1 MNKTYNIIW
10 NAARGMYIVTSE
22 LARSGSRAIVS
33 VSASC
38 AVTLLAMDAAPAVA
52 EETRVSI
59 PSQTT
64 TYTLSGATP
73 FVVETGNTVAT
84 DTATSAAIVGDNSND
99 WDLLIESGAV
109 VGSSLTDSQAMNL
122 DSSTG
127 ATSVHNQGTI
137 TGSNEDGTIMLQN
150 GGSVI
155 NDARIENNAT
165 YEHDPEDI
173 PQEYA
178 GVYMLNGGSYVS
190 SESGVLEGVSG
201 VIVQSGEAHIT
212 NGGMINSDGSW
223 RSYGVEFRDGTYG
236 TIVNTG
242 TIITTASDGS
252 GKIEDAAIYVHTL
265 NDMAVS
271 GSVSVDNSGLMQSDF
286 ITVALYY
293 GSHFEVVNRVGGVIT
308 AGNSSLV
315 GIKSTAM
322 ELKVGV
328 DNLVTNDGTISAY
341 GTANTYGIHYGES
354 TSGGV
359 ITNTGS
365 ITTTGGGSGDA
376 SVYVHGNGDGTVVNN
391 SGTMSSTVYGVYL
404 DSARSKGHTLNNQ
417 AGGAISANTAVAIN
431 GNGNTISNQG
441 KMTGVSDGLV
451 LSGNNNIVTTSGGEI
466 SGKNGIRVSKGS
478 GNQITA
484 KSGSK
489 ITATSTGISIAGG
502 NNQVTTESGSTI
514 VAKDNGILINSGAN
528 NVTNGGSITATG
540 SSISYG
546 IQYNSGTS
554 GTITNTGTIT
564 TTGKGAGDA
573 SVYAHGGAVT
583 INNSG
588 TMDSSVFGVYVTT
601 GHTLNNLAGGS
612 ITANTAVQLNGNN
625 NTLANAGAILGDT
638 NGVTI
643 NGSGNTLTSQGKIT
657 GGTNAILIN
666 SGSKNNTLTLNTGT
680 EISGSITD
688 DNNSASANNNLILD
702 GEGTLGS
709 SISGLNSVTSSGD
722 WTLSGATMNLSGTTN
737 SALWVKSGTLILNG
751 AMTAKGATVDSG
763 TTLQIGNGGTLGA
776 FNGDI
781 VDNGTLT
788 FNRSDAA
795 AYGSVIS
802 GSGNVIKQGGG
813 ELTLSNNNSYSG
825 GTTIAEGTL
834 TATAG
839 GALGSGNIDN
849 RAYLKLDAANAS
861 DPFIVADLTT
871 HSGATVEIGA
881 GSTLQANTLT
891 QQDGSTL
898 TADLTATS
906 GPAIRAKNVNLDGT
920 LNVASPA
927 SQEPIRSTDDLI
939 SLALIE
945 SDNAISGDFD
955 GITIN
960 GNAMNPDAFI
970 TVVGQKNVNDTHYDL
985 VETLTWYADRY
996 NAAIDAHGTFNLADA
1011 DDSFTVNTVLEN
1023 VDANSGWNGQS
1034 LTKTGAG
1041 TLILNAEN
1049 TYTGGTT
1056 ISDGTLVATNVE
1068 ALGTGNVTDNATLEL
1083 NTGGD
1088 FDNAI
1093 SGSGQVVK
1101 SGDETL
1107 TLSGSNTYTGG
1118 TIISGGTLV
1127 ATNVEALGTGDV
1139 TDNATLELNT
1149 GGDFDNA
1156 IGGTGSVV
1164 KSGDKTL
1171 TLSGANS
1178 YTGGTTISGGTL
1190 VASNV
1195 EALGSGDV
1203 TDNATLELNT
1213 GGDFANNI
1221 GGTGSVVKS
1230 GDKTLTL
1237 SGTNSYTGGTTISGG
1252 TLVANNVEALGTGD
1266 VTNNATLELNT
1277 GGDFDNA
1284 ISGSGQVVKSG
1295 DETLTLSGA
1304 NSYTGGTTISGGT
1317 LVATNVE
1324 ALGTGDITD
1333 NATLEL
1339 NAGGDFTNNIG
1350 GTGSVE
1356 KSGDKTL
1363 TLSGTNTYRGGTL
1376 ISGGT
1381 LVASNVEALG
1391 SGDVTDN
1398 ATLEMNTG
1406 GDFANN
1412 IGGTGSVVK
1421 SGDKTL
1427 TLSGANSYTGGTTI
1441 SGGTLVAS
1449 NVEALGTGNVTDNA
1463 TLELNTGGDF
1473 DNAISGSGQVVKSGD
1488 GALTLSGANSYSGA
1502 TTISGGTLIAAN
1514 VNALGTGAI
1523 DNRAS
1528 LLLDASGQFTVTDL
1542 TTESGGNTEIG
1553 AGSTLQATTLTQ
1565 KSDST
1570 LTINLNS
1577 NTVDPVIHAASQVSL
1592 AGTLDITG
1600 VGDVLDSDPAS
1611 TDDLDTFT
1619 LIASDKTIAGDFE
1632 KLTVAGMD
1640 ADLAD
1645 FITVDGRI
1653 DDTGKQYEL
1662 TTALTWYADRDDAV
1676 TDAHGTFNLTNA
1688 DGSFAVN
1695 TVLENVDAT
1704 LDPAS
1709 ATGWDGTSL
1718 IKQGAG
1724 TLILNA
1730 ENTYTG
1736 GTTISG
1742 GTLVATNV
1750 DALGSGDV
1758 TDDATLELNTG
1769 GTFDNAISGSG
1780 QVVKSGDDVL
1790 TLSGANSYSGGT
1802 LISDGTLVASNV
1814 DALGSGDVTNNAT
1827 LEMNTGGDF
1836 INNIGGTGRVEK
1848 SGDDT
1853 LTLSGSNTYT
1863 GGTLI
1868 SDGTLVA
1875 SNVEALGTGDVTNN
1889 ATLELNT
1896 GGTFDNAIS
1905 GSGQVVKSGDD
1916 VLTLSGAN
1924 SYSGGTLISGGT
1936 LVANNVEALGT
1947 GDVTDNATLEMNTGG
1962 DFINNIG
1969 GTGRV
1974 EKSGDD
1980 ALTLSGSN
1988 TYTGGTT
1995 INDGTLIATSVDA
2008 LGSGD
2013 VTNNAVL
2020 ELNTGGDF
2028 INNIG
2033 GTGRVE
2039 KSGDETL
2046 TLSGSN
2052 TYTGGTLISGGTL
2065 VATNV
2070 EALGTGDVTD
2080 NAVLE
2085 LNTGGDFINNIGGT
2099 GRVEKSGDDTL
2110 TLSGS
2115 NSYTG
2120 GTLISSGTLVATN
2133 VDALGS
2139 GDVTDNATLELN
2151 TGGDFTNN
2159 ISGSGQVVKS
2169 GDETLTLS
2177 GSNTYTGGTT
2187 INDGTLVATS
2197 VEALGSGDVT
2207 NDAVLAL
2214 NTGGDF
2220 ANNIGGTGSVV
2231 KSGDETLTLS
2241 GTNSYTGGTTIS
2253 GGTLVATNVEALG
2266 TGDVTN
2272 NATLELNTGGDF
2284 TNNISGNG
2292 QVVKS
2297 GDDTLTFSGSN
2308 TYTGGTTINDG
2319 TLVATSVEAL
2329 GSGDV
2334 TNDAVL
2340 ALNTGGDFA
2349 NNIGGTGS
2357 VVKSGDETLTLSGSN
2372 TYTGSTLISSGT
2384 LVANDVNA
2392 LGTGD
2397 VTDNATLMLNTGGD
2411 FINNIG
2417 GTGRVE
2423 KSGDDTLT
2431 LSGSNSYTGGTL
2443 ISSGT
2448 LVATNVDA
2456 LGSGDVTDNAT
2467 LELNTGG
2474 TFDNAISGSG
2484 QVVKSGDETL
2494 TLSGANSYTGGTLI
2508 SSGTLVANDVNALGT
2523 GDVTDNAVLELNTGG
2538 DFDNAISGSGQVVKS
2553 GDETLTLSGANSY
2566 TGGTTISGG
2575 TLVASNVE
2583 ALGSGDIDNY
2593 ASLQLNASGQ
2603 FVTANLTT
2611 HDNAIT
2617 AIGAGSALRAN
2628 TLTQEANSTLAVHLI
2643 DSNSGAI
2650 VTADHANLGGTLDI
2664 TGIGNVAKSW
2674 TRDAYAYTLI
2684 DTDSAIN
2691 SDFAQFTVAGMDAKQ
2706 VDFLTVDGRVNADD
2720 DTRYDVTASLSW
2732 YADSDNAATDAHGT
2746 FTLSEQGHS
2755 FTLNTALTDV
2765 DATLNPDSATY
2776 WDGKSLIKRGAGTL
2790 ILGAQNTYSGDTDV
2804 QEGALWLAET
2814 ATIGSAGSAQA
2825 VNIAAN
2831 AAFGGHNS
2839 TVNGHVNNQGS
2850 LYFVDTFTVNGDVV
2864 NSSAMISGSDQ
2875 PNNTLTIA
2883 GNYTGNDGHLY
2894 LNTQLGD
2901 DSSPTDKLIVTG
2913 DTAGSTTLHITNV
2926 NGLGAQTVNGI
2937 EVIEVGGQSDGD
2949 FRLYKGHVDINAWT
2963 YTLKQDGGD
2972 WYLRSESDDVPD
2984 DGGEVTPPDDG
2995 GEVTPPDDGGE
3006 VTPPDDGGEVTPPD
3020 DGGEVTPPDDDGEV
3034 TPPDD
3039 GGDITPPDDGGDI
3052 TPPDG
3057 GDVTPVAPQYRADI
3071 GVYLG
3076 NQWMARNL
3084 QMQTLYD
3091 REGSQYRSAD
3101 GSIWMRFKAGKAES
3115 QAVNGNVD
3123 IDSDYSQFQLGG
3135 DILTWSDG
3143 AQSVTVGLMGSY
3155 INASTDSTGNR
3166 GADGSQFSANGS
3178 VDGYNLGLYATW
3190 FADAQSHRGAYI
3202 DSWYQYGAYNNSVDN
3217 DGLSASRYDSAA
3229 HAVSLE
3235 TGYRYDIALSNRN
3248 TVSLTPQAQVTWQRY
3263 SADTVIDDGGT
3274 RISGQN
3280 DDSWTTR
3287 LGVRVDGKLY
3297 KESGRI
3303 QPFMEVN
3310 WLHASD
3316 NASATFGDTKVSQ
3329 DLPNDRV
3336 EVKVGIQA
3344 NVSERLSVYA
3354 QAAGQKGKNDYGDAS
3369 FSLNMR
3375 YNW

>member
-1 MNKTYNIIW
+1 
-10 NAARGMYIVTSE
+10 G
-22 LARSGSRAIVS
+22 
-33 VSASC
+33 
-38 AVTLLAMDAAPAVA
+38 
-52 EETRVSI
+52 
-59 PSQTT
+59 
-64 TYTLSGATP
+64 
-73 FVVETGNTVAT
+73 
-84 DTATSAAIVGDNSND
+84 
-99 WDLLIESGAV
+99 
-109 VGSSLTDSQAMNL
+109 
-122 DSSTG
+122 
-127 ATSVHNQGTI
+127 
-137 TGSNEDGTIMLQN
+137 
-150 GGSVI
+150 
-155 NDARIENNAT
+155 
-165 YEHDPEDI
+165 
-173 PQEYA
+173 
-178 GVYMLNGGSYVS
+178 
-190 SESGVLEGVSG
+190 
-201 VIVQSGEAHIT
+201 
-212 NGGMINSDGSW
+212 
-223 RSYGVEFRDGTYG
+223 
-236 TIVNTG
+236 
-242 TIITTASDGS
+242 
-252 GKIEDAAIYVHTL
+252 
-265 NDMAVS
+265 
-271 GSVSVDNSGLMQSDF
+271 
-286 ITVALYY
+286 
-293 GSHFEVVNRVGGVIT
+293 
-308 AGNSSLV
+308 
-315 GIKSTAM
+315 
-322 ELKVGV
+322 
-328 DNLVTNDGTISAY
+328 
-341 GTANTYGIHYGES
+341 
-354 TSGGV
+354 
-359 ITNTGS
+359 
-365 ITTTGGGSGDA
+365 
-376 SVYVHGNGDGTVVNN
+376 
-391 SGTMSSTVYGVYL
+391 
-404 DSARSKGHTLNNQ
+404 
-417 AGGAISANTAVAIN
+417 
-431 GNGNTISNQG
+431 
-441 KMTGVSDGLV
+441 
-451 LSGNNNIVTTSGGEI
+451 
-466 SGKNGIRVSKGS
+466 
-478 GNQITA
+478 
-484 KSGSK
+484 
-489 ITATSTGISIAGG
+489 
-502 NNQVTTESGSTI
+502 
-514 VAKDNGILINSGAN
+514 
-528 NVTNGGSITATG
+528 
-540 SSISYG
+540 
-546 IQYNSGTS
+546 
-554 GTITNTGTIT
+554 
-564 TTGKGAGDA
+564 
-573 SVYAHGGAVT
+573 
-583 INNSG
+583 
-588 TMDSSVFGVYVTT
+588 
-601 GHTLNNLAGGS
+601 
-612 ITANTAVQLNGNN
+612 
-625 NTLANAGAILGDT
+625 
-638 NGVTI
+638 
-643 NGSGNTLTSQGKIT
+643 
-657 GGTNAILIN
+657 
-666 SGSKNNTLTLNTGT
+666 
-680 EISGSITD
+680 
-688 DNNSASANNNLILD
+688 
-702 GEGTLGS
+702 
-709 SISGLNSVTSSGD
+709 
-722 WTLSGATMNLSGTTN
+722 
-737 SALWVKSGTLILNG
+737 
-751 AMTAKGATVDSG
+751 
-763 TTLQIGNGGTLGA
+763 
-776 FNGDI
+776 
-781 VDNGTLT
+781 
-788 FNRSDAA
+788 
-795 AYGSVIS
+795 
-802 GSGNVIKQGGG
+802 
-813 ELTLSNNNSYSG
+813 
-825 GTTIAEGTL
+825 
-834 TATAG
+834 
-839 GALGSGNIDN
+839 
-849 RAYLKLDAANAS
+849 
-861 DPFIVADLTT
+861 
-871 HSGATVEIGA
+871 
-881 GSTLQANTLT
+881 
-891 QQDGSTL
+891 
-898 TADLTATS
+898 
-906 GPAIRAKNVNLDGT
+906 
-920 LNVASPA
+920 
-927 SQEPIRSTDDLI
+927 
-939 SLALIE
+939 
-945 SDNAISGDFD
+945 
-955 GITIN
+955 
-960 GNAMNPDAFI
+960 
-970 TVVGQKNVNDTHYDL
+970 
-985 VETLTWYADRY
+985 
-996 NAAIDAHGTFNLADA
+996 
-1011 DDSFTVNTVLEN
+1011 
-1023 VDANSGWNGQS
+1023 
-1034 LTKTGAG
+1034 
-1041 TLILNAEN
+1041 
-1049 TYTGGTT
+1049 
-1056 ISDGTLVATNVE
+1056 GTLVASNVE
-1068 ALGTGNVTDNATLEL
+1068 ALGSGDVTDNATLEL

-1101 SGDETL
+1101 SGDDAL
-1107 TLSGSNTYTGG
+1107 TLSGNNSYTGG
-1118 TIISGGTLV
+1118 TLISDGTLV
-1127 ATNVEALGTGDV
+1127 ASNVEALGSGDV
-1139 TDNATLELNT
+1139 TNDAVLELNT

-1156 IGGTGSVV
+1156 ISGSGQVV

-1195 EALGSGDV
+1195 EALGSGDI
-1203 TDNATLELNT
+1203 TD
-1213 GGDFANNI
+1213 
-1221 GGTGSVVKS
+1221 
-1230 GDKTLTL
+1230 
-1237 SGTNSYTGGTTISGG
+1237 
-1252 TLVANNVEALGTGD
+1252 
-1266 VTNNATLELNT
+1266 NATLELNT

-1295 DETLTLSGA
+1295 DETLTLSGT
-1304 NSYTGGTTISGGT
+1304 NTYTGGTTISGGT
-1317 LVATNVE
+1317 LIATH
-1324 ALGTGDITD
+1324 
-1333 NATLEL
+1333 
-1339 NAGGDFTNNIG
+1339 
-1350 GTGSVE
+1350 
-1356 KSGDKTL
+1356 
-1363 TLSGTNTYRGGTL
+1363 
-1376 ISGGT
+1376 
-1381 LVASNVEALG
+1381 
-1391 SGDVTDN
+1391 
-1398 ATLEMNTG
+1398 
-1406 GDFANN
+1406 
-1412 IGGTGSVVK
+1412 
-1421 SGDKTL
+1421 
-1427 TLSGANSYTGGTTI
+1427 
-1441 SGGTLVAS
+1441 
-1449 NVEALGTGNVTDNA
+1449 
-1463 TLELNTGGDF
+1463 
-1473 DNAISGSGQVVKSGD
+1473 
-1488 GALTLSGANSYSGA
+1488 
-1502 TTISGGTLIAAN
+1502 

-1528 LLLDASGQFTVTDL
+1528 LLLDASGQFAVTDL

-1577 NTVDPVIHAASQVSL
+1577 NTADPVIHAASQVSL

-1704 LDPAS
+1704 LDPDS

-1730 ENTYTG
+1730 ENTYTV

-1780 QVVKSGDDVL
+1780 QVVKSGDKML
-1790 TLSGANSYSGGT
+1790 TLSGTNSYSGGT
-1802 LISDGTLVASNV
+1802 LISGGTLVATNV
-1814 DALGSGDVTNNAT
+1814 DALGSGDVT
-1827 LEMNTGGDF
+1827 
-1836 INNIGGTGRVEK
+1836 
-1848 SGDDT
+1848 DD
-1853 LTLSGSNTYT
+1853 
-1863 GGTLI
+1863 
-1868 SDGTLVA
+1868 
-1875 SNVEALGTGDVTNN
+1875 

-1916 VLTLSGAN
+1916 T
-1924 SYSGGTLISGGT
+1924 
-1936 LVANNVEALGT
+1936 
-1947 GDVTDNATLEMNTGG
+1947 
-1962 DFINNIG
+1962 
-1969 GTGRV
+1969 
-1974 EKSGDD
+1974 
-1980 ALTLSGSN
+1980 LTLSGSN
-1988 TYTGGTT
+1988 TYTGGT
-1995 INDGTLIATSVDA
+1995 IISGGTLVASNVEA
-2008 LGSGD
+2008 LGTGD
-2013 VTNNAVL
+2013 VTNDAVL

-2028 INNIG
+2028 DNAISG
-2033 GTGRVE
+2033 SGQVV

-2065 VATNV
+2065 VASNVEALGSGDVTNDAVLELNTGGDFTNAISGSGQVVKSGDETLTLSGANSYTGGTLISGGTLIASNV

-2085 LNTGGDFINNIGGT
+2085 LNTGGDF
-2099 GRVEKSGDDTL
+2099 
-2110 TLSGS
+2110 
-2115 NSYTG
+2115 
-2120 GTLISSGTLVATN
+2120 
-2133 VDALGS
+2133 
-2139 GDVTDNATLELN
+2139 
-2151 TGGDFTNN
+2151 
-2159 ISGSGQVVKS
+2159 
-2169 GDETLTLS
+2169 
-2177 GSNTYTGGTT
+2177 
-2187 INDGTLVATS
+2187 
-2197 VEALGSGDVT
+2197 
-2207 NDAVLAL
+2207 
-2214 NTGGDF
+2214 
-2220 ANNIGGTGSVV
+2220 
-2231 KSGDETLTLS
+2231 
-2241 GTNSYTGGTTIS
+2241 
-2253 GGTLVATNVEALG
+2253 
-2266 TGDVTN
+2266 
-2272 NATLELNTGGDF
+2272 
-2284 TNNISGNG
+2284 
-2292 QVVKS
+2292 
-2297 GDDTLTFSGSN
+2297 
-2308 TYTGGTTINDG
+2308 
-2319 TLVATSVEAL
+2319 
-2329 GSGDV
+2329 
-2334 TNDAVL
+2334 
-2340 ALNTGGDFA
+2340 
-2349 NNIGGTGS
+2349 
-2357 VVKSGDETLTLSGSN
+2357 
-2372 TYTGSTLISSGT
+2372 
-2384 LVANDVNA
+2384 
-2392 LGTGD
+2392 
-2397 VTDNATLMLNTGGD
+2397 
-2411 FINNIG
+2411 
-2417 GTGRVE
+2417 
-2423 KSGDDTLT
+2423 
-2431 LSGSNSYTGGTL
+2431 
-2443 ISSGT
+2443 
-2448 LVATNVDA
+2448 
-2456 LGSGDVTDNAT
+2456 
-2467 LELNTGG
+2467 
-2474 TFDNAISGSG
+2474 DNAISGSG
-2484 QVVKSGDETL
+2484 QVEKSGDETL

-2538 DFDNAISGSGQVVKS
+2538 TFDNAISGSGQVVKSGDETLTLSGSNTYTGGTTINDGTLIATSVDALGSGDVTDNAVLELNTGGDFDNAISGSGQVVKS
-2553 GDETLTLSGANSY
+2553 GDETLTLSGTNSYTDGTLISGGTLVATNLEALGTGDVTNNATLELNTGGTFDNAISGSGQVVKSGDDALTLSGSNTY

-2575 TLVASNVE
+2575 TLIATSVDALGSGDVTDNAVLELNTGGTFDNAISGSGQVVKSGDKTLTLSGSNTYTGGTTISGGTLIASNVE
-2583 ALGSGDIDNY
+2583 ALGSGNIDNY

-2611 HDNAIT
+2611 HDNATT
-2617 AIGAGSALRAN
+2617 AIGAGSTLRAN
-2628 TLTQEANSTLAVHLI
+2628 TLTQEANSTLAVHLT

-2706 VDFLTVDGRVNADD
+2706 VDFLTVDGRVNAAD

-2765 DATLNPDSATY
+2765 DATLNPDSATD

-2831 AAFGGHNS
+2831 AAFGGHNA
-2839 TVNGHVNNQGS
+2839 TVNGHVNNLGS

-2949 FRLYKGHVDINAWT
+2949 FTLYKGHVDINAWT

-2984 DGGEVTPPDDG
+2984 DGGD
-2995 GEVTPPDDGGE
+2995 
-3006 VTPPDDGGEVTPPD
+3006 
-3020 DGGEVTPPDDDGEV
+3020 V

-3039 GGDITPPDDGGDI
+3039 GGDVIPPDDGGDVTPPDDGGDVTPPDDGGDVTPPDDGGDVTPPDDGGDVTPPDDDGDI

-3101 GSIWMRFKAGKAES
+3101 GSVWMRFKAGKAES

-3287 LGVRVDGKLY
+3287 LGMRVDGKLY

>member
-84 DTATSAAIVGDNSND
+84 DIATSAAIVGDNSND

-122 DSSTG
+122 DSLTG

-137 TGSNEDGTIMLQN
+137 TGSNEDGTILLQN

-155 NDARIENNAT
+155 NDGRIENSAT
-165 YEHDPEDI
+165 YEHDPQDI

-286 ITVALYY
+286 ITVALYH

-365 ITTTGGGSGDA
+365 ITTTGGGAGDA

-417 AGGAISANTAVAIN
+417 AGSAISANTAVAIN
-431 GNGNTISNQG
+431 GNGNTITNQG
-441 KMTGVSDGLV
+441 KMTGVSDGL
-451 LSGNNNIVTTSGGEI
+451 LISGNNNIVTTSGGEI

-489 ITATSTGISIAGG
+489 ITATSTGISIASG
-502 NNQVTTESGSTI
+502 NNQVTTESGSAI

-540 SSISYG
+540 SSNSYG
-546 IQYNSGTS
+546 IQYNSGAS

-564 TTGKGAGDA
+564 TTGKGVGDA

-612 ITANTAVQLNGNN
+612 ISANTAVQFHGNN
-625 NTLANAGAILGDT
+625 NKLANAGAISGDT

-643 NGSGNTLTSQGKIT
+643 SGSGNTLTNQGKIT

-802 GSGNVIKQGGG
+802 GSGNVVKQGGG

-849 RAYLKLDAANAS
+849 RAYLKLDAASAS

-1049 TYTGGTT
+1049 TYTGGTL
-1056 ISDGTLVATNVE
+1056 ISDGTLVASNVE
-1068 ALGTGNVTDNATLEL
+1068 ALGTGDITDNAVLEL

-1295 DETLTLSGA
+1295 D
-1304 NSYTGGTTISGGT
+1304 
-1317 LVATNVE
+1317 
-1324 ALGTGDITD
+1324 
-1333 NATLEL
+1333 
-1339 NAGGDFTNNIG
+1339 
-1350 GTGSVE
+1350 
-1356 KSGDKTL
+1356 KT
-1363 TLSGTNTYRGGTL
+1363 
-1376 ISGGT
+1376 
-1381 LVASNVEALG
+1381 
-1391 SGDVTDN
+1391 
-1398 ATLEMNTG
+1398 
-1406 GDFANN
+1406 
-1412 IGGTGSVVK
+1412 
-1421 SGDKTL
+1421 
-1427 TLSGANSYTGGTTI
+1427 
-1441 SGGTLVAS
+1441 
-1449 NVEALGTGNVTDNA
+1449 
-1463 TLELNTGGDF
+1463 
-1473 DNAISGSGQVVKSGD
+1473 
-1488 GALTLSGANSYSGA
+1488 LTLSGANSYSGA
-1502 TTISGGTLIAAN
+1502 TTI
-1514 VNALGTGAI
+1514 
-1523 DNRAS
+1523 
-1528 LLLDASGQFTVTDL
+1528 
-1542 TTESGGNTEIG
+1542 SGGNTEIG

-1570 LTINLNS
+1570 LTINLNG

-1769 GTFDNAISGSG
+1769 GTFDNAIGGSG
-1780 QVVKSGDDVL
+1780 NVVKSGADTL
-1790 TLSGANSYSGGT
+1790 TLSGSNSYTGGT
-1802 LISDGTLVASNV
+1802 TISGGTLVASNV
-1814 DALGSGDVTNNAT
+1814 EALGTGDVTNNAT
-1827 LEMNTGGDF
+1827 LELNTGGDF

-1868 SDGTLVA
+1868 NGGTLVA
-1875 SNVEALGTGDVTNN
+1875 SNVEALGTGDVTDN
-1889 ATLELNT
+1889 ATLALNT

-1905 GSGQVVKSGDD
+1905 GSGQ
-1916 VLTLSGAN
+1916 
-1924 SYSGGTLISGGT
+1924 
-1936 LVANNVEALGT
+1936 
-1947 GDVTDNATLEMNTGG
+1947 
-1962 DFINNIG
+1962 
-1969 GTGRV
+1969 
-1974 EKSGDD
+1974 
-1980 ALTLSGSN
+1980 
-1988 TYTGGTT
+1988 
-1995 INDGTLIATSVDA
+1995 
-2008 LGSGD
+2008 
-2013 VTNNAVL
+2013 
-2020 ELNTGGDF
+2020 
-2028 INNIG
+2028 
-2033 GTGRVE
+2033 
-2039 KSGDETL
+2039 
-2046 TLSGSN
+2046 
-2052 TYTGGTLISGGTL
+2052 
-2065 VATNV
+2065 
-2070 EALGTGDVTD
+2070 
-2080 NAVLE
+2080 
-2085 LNTGGDFINNIGGT
+2085 
-2099 GRVEKSGDDTL
+2099 
-2110 TLSGS
+2110 
-2115 NSYTG
+2115 
-2120 GTLISSGTLVATN
+2120 
-2133 VDALGS
+2133 
-2139 GDVTDNATLELN
+2139 
-2151 TGGDFTNN
+2151 
-2159 ISGSGQVVKS
+2159 
-2169 GDETLTLS
+2169 
-2177 GSNTYTGGTT
+2177 
-2187 INDGTLVATS
+2187 
-2197 VEALGSGDVT
+2197 
-2207 NDAVLAL
+2207 
-2214 NTGGDF
+2214 
-2220 ANNIGGTGSVV
+2220 VV

-2266 TGDVTN
+2266 
-2272 NATLELNTGGDF
+2272 
-2284 TNNISGNG
+2284 
-2292 QVVKS
+2292 
-2297 GDDTLTFSGSN
+2297 
-2308 TYTGGTTINDG
+2308 
-2319 TLVATSVEAL
+2319 
-2329 GSGDV
+2329 
-2334 TNDAVL
+2334 
-2340 ALNTGGDFA
+2340 
-2349 NNIGGTGS
+2349 
-2357 VVKSGDETLTLSGSN
+2357 
-2372 TYTGSTLISSGT
+2372 
-2384 LVANDVNA
+2384 
-2392 LGTGD
+2392 
-2397 VTDNATLMLNTGGD
+2397 
-2411 FINNIG
+2411 
-2417 GTGRVE
+2417 
-2423 KSGDDTLT
+2423 
-2431 LSGSNSYTGGTL
+2431 
-2443 ISSGT
+2443 
-2448 LVATNVDA
+2448 
-2456 LGSGDVTDNAT
+2456 SGDVTDDAT

-2484 QVVKSGDETL
+2484 QVVKSGDKMLTLSGANSYSGGTLISDGTLVASNVEALGTGDVTNNATLALNTGGDFTNNISGSGQVVKSGDDTLTLSGANSYTGGTTISGGTLVATNVDALGTGDVTDNATLELNTGGTFDNVISGSGQVVKSGDDTL

-2508 SSGTLVANDVNALGT
+2508 SGGTLVATSVEALGS

-2538 DFDNAISGSGQVVKS
+2538 TFDNAISGSGQVVKS
-2553 GDETLTLSGANSY
+2553 GDKTLTLSGANSY

-2628 TLTQEANSTLAVHLI
+2628 TLTQEANSTLAVHLT

-2650 VTADHANLGGTLDI
+2650 VTADRANLGGTLDI

-2684 DTDSAIN
+2684 DSDSAID

-2831 AAFGGHNS
+2831 AAFGGHNA
-2839 TVNGHVNNQGS
+2839 TVNGHVNNLGN

-3287 LGVRVDGKLY
+3287 LGMRVDGKLY

>member
-137 TGSNEDGTIMLQN
+137 TGSNEDGAIMLQN

-155 NDARIENNAT
+155 NDARIENSAT

-212 NGGMINSDGSW
+212 NGGMISSDGSW

-252 GKIEDAAIYVHTL
+252 NKIEDAAIYVHTL

-286 ITVALYY
+286 ITVALYH

-365 ITTTGGGSGDA
+365 ITTTGGGAGDA

-417 AGGAISANTAVAIN
+417 AGSAISANTAVAIN

-441 KMTGVSDGLV
+441 KMTGVSDGL
-451 LSGNNNIVTTSGGEI
+451 LISGNNNIVTTSGGEI

-489 ITATSTGISIAGG
+489 ITTTSTGISIAGG
-502 NNQVTTESGSTI
+502 NNQITTESGSAI

-540 SSISYG
+540 SNMSYG
-546 IQYNSGTS
+546 IQYNSGAS

-612 ITANTAVQLNGNN
+612 ISANTAVQFHGNN
-625 NTLANAGAILGDT
+625 NKLANAGAILGDT

-657 GGTNAILIN
+657 GGINAILIN

-802 GSGNVIKQGGG
+802 GSGNVVKQGGG

-849 RAYLKLDAANAS
+849 RAYLKLDAASAS

-955 GITIN
+955 DITIN

-985 VETLTWYADRY
+985 VETLTWYADRD

-1049 TYTGGTT
+1049 TYTGSTT
-1056 ISDGTLVATNVE
+1056 ISEGTLIATNVE
-1068 ALGTGNVTDNATLEL
+1068 ALGTGNVTDNATLEM

-1107 TLSGSNTYTGG
+1107 TLSGANSYTGG
-1118 TIISGGTLV
+1118 TTISGGTLV
-1127 ATNVEALGTGDV
+1127 ASNVEALGTGDI
-1139 TDNATLELNT
+1139 TDNATLELNA
-1149 GGDFDNA
+1149 GGDFANN

-1171 TLSGANS
+1171 TLSGSNT

-1203 TDNATLELNT
+1203 TDNATLELNTGGDFDNAIRGSGQVVKSGDKTLTLSGSNTYTGGTTISGGTLVASNVEALGSGDVTDNATLEMNT

-1295 DETLTLSGA
+1295 D
-1304 NSYTGGTTISGGT
+1304 
-1317 LVATNVE
+1317 
-1324 ALGTGDITD
+1324 
-1333 NATLEL
+1333 
-1339 NAGGDFTNNIG
+1339 
-1350 GTGSVE
+1350 
-1356 KSGDKTL
+1356 KT
-1363 TLSGTNTYRGGTL
+1363 
-1376 ISGGT
+1376 
-1381 LVASNVEALG
+1381 
-1391 SGDVTDN
+1391 
-1398 ATLEMNTG
+1398 
-1406 GDFANN
+1406 
-1412 IGGTGSVVK
+1412 
-1421 SGDKTL
+1421 
-1427 TLSGANSYTGGTTI
+1427 
-1441 SGGTLVAS
+1441 
-1449 NVEALGTGNVTDNA
+1449 
-1463 TLELNTGGDF
+1463 
-1473 DNAISGSGQVVKSGD
+1473 
-1488 GALTLSGANSYSGA
+1488 LTLSGANSYSGA
-1502 TTISGGTLIAAN
+1502 TTISGGTLIATH

-1570 LTINLNS
+1570 LTINLDS
-1577 NTVDPVIHAASQVSL
+1577 NTADPVIHAASQVSL

-1814 DALGSGDVTNNAT
+1814 
-1827 LEMNTGGDF
+1827 
-1836 INNIGGTGRVEK
+1836 
-1848 SGDDT
+1848 
-1853 LTLSGSNTYT
+1853 
-1863 GGTLI
+1863 
-1868 SDGTLVA
+1868 
-1875 SNVEALGTGDVTNN
+1875 EALGTGDVTDD
-1889 ATLELNT
+1889 AVLELNT
-1896 GGTFDNAIS
+1896 GGDFDNAIS

-1924 SYSGGTLISGGT
+1924 SYSGGTLISDGT
-1936 LVANNVEALGT
+1936 LVASNVEALGT
-1947 GDVTDNATLEMNTGG
+1947 GDVTDDAT
-1962 DFINNIG
+1962 
-1969 GTGRV
+1969 
-1974 EKSGDD
+1974 
-1980 ALTLSGSN
+1980 
-1988 TYTGGTT
+1988 
-1995 INDGTLIATSVDA
+1995 
-2008 LGSGD
+2008 
-2013 VTNNAVL
+2013 
-2020 ELNTGGDF
+2020 
-2028 INNIG
+2028 
-2033 GTGRVE
+2033 
-2039 KSGDETL
+2039 
-2046 TLSGSN
+2046 
-2052 TYTGGTLISGGTL
+2052 
-2065 VATNV
+2065 
-2070 EALGTGDVTD
+2070 
-2080 NAVLE
+2080 LE

-2099 GRVEKSGDDTL
+2099 GRVEKSGDD
-2110 TLSGS
+2110 
-2115 NSYTG
+2115 
-2120 GTLISSGTLVATN
+2120 
-2133 VDALGS
+2133 
-2139 GDVTDNATLELN
+2139 
-2151 TGGDFTNN
+2151 
-2159 ISGSGQVVKS
+2159 K
-2169 GDETLTLS
+2169 LTLS
-2177 GSNTYTGGTT
+2177 GSNTYTGG
-2187 INDGTLVATS
+2187 
-2197 VEALGSGDVT
+2197 
-2207 NDAVLAL
+2207 
-2214 NTGGDF
+2214 
-2220 ANNIGGTGSVV
+2220 
-2231 KSGDETLTLS
+2231 
-2241 GTNSYTGGTTIS
+2241 
-2253 GGTLVATNVEALG
+2253 
-2266 TGDVTN
+2266 
-2272 NATLELNTGGDF
+2272 
-2284 TNNISGNG
+2284 
-2292 QVVKS
+2292 
-2297 GDDTLTFSGSN
+2297 
-2308 TYTGGTTINDG
+2308 
-2319 TLVATSVEAL
+2319 
-2329 GSGDV
+2329 
-2334 TNDAVL
+2334 
-2340 ALNTGGDFA
+2340 
-2349 NNIGGTGS
+2349 
-2357 VVKSGDETLTLSGSN
+2357 
-2372 TYTGSTLISSGT
+2372 TLISSGT

-2411 FINNIG
+2411 FTNNIG

-2423 KSGDDTLT
+2423 KSGDDALT
-2431 LSGSNSYTGGTL
+2431 LSGSNTYTGGTLISGGTLVANDVNALGTGDITDNATLALNAVGDFDNAISGSGKVEKSGDDALTLSGSNTYTGGTL

-2448 LVATNVDA
+2448 LVASNVEA
-2456 LGSGDVTDNAT
+2456 LGTGDVTDNAT
-2467 LELNTGG
+2467 LELNTSG

-2484 QVVKSGDETL
+2484 QVVKSGDKMLTLSGANSYSGGTLISDGTLVASNVESLGTGDVTNNATLELNTGGDFTNNISGSGQVVKSGDDAL

-2508 SSGTLVANDVNALGT
+2508 SSGTLVASNVNALGS

-2538 DFDNAISGSGQVVKS
+2538 TFDNAISGSGQVEKS
-2553 GDETLTLSGANSY
+2553 GDGTLTLSGSNTY
-2566 TGGTTISGG
+2566 TGGTLISDG

-2611 HDNAIT
+2611 HDNATT

-2765 DATLNPDSATY
+2765 DATLNPDSATD

-2831 AAFGGHNS
+2831 AAFGGHNA
-2839 TVNGHVNNQGS
+2839 TVNGHVNNLGN

-2995 GEVTPPDDGGE
+2995 GEVTPPDDGGDVTPPDDGGD

-3020 DGGEVTPPDDDGEV
+3020 DGGEVTPPDDGGDV

-3039 GGDITPPDDGGDI
+3039 GGDVTPPDDGGDI

-3329 DLPNDRV
+3329 DLPNDRL

>member
-137 TGSNEDGTIMLQN
+137 TGSNEDGAIMLQN

-155 NDARIENNAT
+155 NDARIENSAT

-212 NGGMINSDGSW
+212 NGGMISSDGSW

-252 GKIEDAAIYVHTL
+252 NKIEDAAIYVHTL

-286 ITVALYY
+286 ITVALYH

-365 ITTTGGGSGDA
+365 ITTTGGGAGDA

-417 AGGAISANTAVAIN
+417 AGSAISANTAVAIN

-441 KMTGVSDGLV
+441 KMTGVSDGL
-451 LSGNNNIVTTSGGEI
+451 LISGNNNIVTTSGGEI

-489 ITATSTGISIAGG
+489 ITTTSTGISIAGG
-502 NNQVTTESGSTI
+502 NNQITTESGSAI

-540 SSISYG
+540 SNMSYG
-546 IQYNSGTS
+546 IQYNSGAS

-612 ITANTAVQLNGNN
+612 ISANTAVQFHGNN
-625 NTLANAGAILGDT
+625 NKLANAGAILGDT

-657 GGTNAILIN
+657 GGINAILIN

-802 GSGNVIKQGGG
+802 GSGNVVKQGGG

-849 RAYLKLDAANAS
+849 RAYLKLDAASAS

-955 GITIN
+955 DITIN

-985 VETLTWYADRY
+985 VETLTWYADRD

-1049 TYTGGTT
+1049 TYTGSTT
-1056 ISDGTLVATNVE
+1056 ISEGTLIATNVE
-1068 ALGTGNVTDNATLEL
+1068 ALGTGNVTDNATLEMNTGGDFDNAISGSGQVVKSGDETLTLSGANSYTGGTTISGGTLVASNVEALGTGDITDNATLELNAGGDFANNIGGTGSVVKSGDKTLTLSGSNTYTGGTTISGGTLVASNVEALGSGDVTDNATLEMNTGGDFANNIGGTGSVVKSGDETLTLSGANSYTGGTTISGGTLVASNVEALGTGDVTDNATLEL

-1101 SGDETL
+1101 SGDKTL
-1107 TLSGSNTYTGG
+1107 TLSGINSYTGG
-1118 TIISGGTLV
+1118 TTISGGTLV
-1127 ATNVEALGTGDV
+1127 ASNVDALGSGDV

-1295 DETLTLSGA
+1295 D
-1304 NSYTGGTTISGGT
+1304 
-1317 LVATNVE
+1317 
-1324 ALGTGDITD
+1324 
-1333 NATLEL
+1333 
-1339 NAGGDFTNNIG
+1339 
-1350 GTGSVE
+1350 
-1356 KSGDKTL
+1356 KT
-1363 TLSGTNTYRGGTL
+1363 
-1376 ISGGT
+1376 
-1381 LVASNVEALG
+1381 
-1391 SGDVTDN
+1391 
-1398 ATLEMNTG
+1398 
-1406 GDFANN
+1406 
-1412 IGGTGSVVK
+1412 
-1421 SGDKTL
+1421 
-1427 TLSGANSYTGGTTI
+1427 
-1441 SGGTLVAS
+1441 
-1449 NVEALGTGNVTDNA
+1449 
-1463 TLELNTGGDF
+1463 
-1473 DNAISGSGQVVKSGD
+1473 
-1488 GALTLSGANSYSGA
+1488 LTLSGANSYSGA
-1502 TTISGGTLIAAN
+1502 TTISGGTLIATH

-1570 LTINLNS
+1570 LTINLDS
-1577 NTVDPVIHAASQVSL
+1577 NTADPVIHAASQVSL

-1814 DALGSGDVTNNAT
+1814 EALGTGDVTDDAV
-1827 LEMNTGGDF
+1827 LELNTGGDF
-1836 INNIGGTGRVEK
+1836 DNAISGSGQVVK
-1848 SGDDT
+1848 SGDET

-1875 SNVEALGTGDVTNN
+1875 SNVEALGTGDVTDD
-1889 ATLELNT
+1889 AVLELNT
-1896 GGTFDNAIS
+1896 GGDFDNAIS

-1924 SYSGGTLISGGT
+1924 SYSGGTLISDGT
-1936 LVANNVEALGT
+1936 LVASNVEALGT
-1947 GDVTDNATLEMNTGG
+1947 GDVTDDAT
-1962 DFINNIG
+1962 
-1969 GTGRV
+1969 
-1974 EKSGDD
+1974 
-1980 ALTLSGSN
+1980 
-1988 TYTGGTT
+1988 
-1995 INDGTLIATSVDA
+1995 
-2008 LGSGD
+2008 
-2013 VTNNAVL
+2013 
-2020 ELNTGGDF
+2020 
-2028 INNIG
+2028 
-2033 GTGRVE
+2033 
-2039 KSGDETL
+2039 
-2046 TLSGSN
+2046 
-2052 TYTGGTLISGGTL
+2052 
-2065 VATNV
+2065 
-2070 EALGTGDVTD
+2070 
-2080 NAVLE
+2080 LE

-2099 GRVEKSGDDTL
+2099 GRVEKSGDD
-2110 TLSGS
+2110 
-2115 NSYTG
+2115 
-2120 GTLISSGTLVATN
+2120 
-2133 VDALGS
+2133 
-2139 GDVTDNATLELN
+2139 
-2151 TGGDFTNN
+2151 
-2159 ISGSGQVVKS
+2159 K
-2169 GDETLTLS
+2169 LTLS
-2177 GSNTYTGGTT
+2177 GSNTYTGG
-2187 INDGTLVATS
+2187 
-2197 VEALGSGDVT
+2197 
-2207 NDAVLAL
+2207 
-2214 NTGGDF
+2214 
-2220 ANNIGGTGSVV
+2220 
-2231 KSGDETLTLS
+2231 
-2241 GTNSYTGGTTIS
+2241 
-2253 GGTLVATNVEALG
+2253 
-2266 TGDVTN
+2266 
-2272 NATLELNTGGDF
+2272 
-2284 TNNISGNG
+2284 
-2292 QVVKS
+2292 
-2297 GDDTLTFSGSN
+2297 
-2308 TYTGGTTINDG
+2308 
-2319 TLVATSVEAL
+2319 
-2329 GSGDV
+2329 
-2334 TNDAVL
+2334 
-2340 ALNTGGDFA
+2340 
-2349 NNIGGTGS
+2349 
-2357 VVKSGDETLTLSGSN
+2357 
-2372 TYTGSTLISSGT
+2372 TLISSGT

-2411 FINNIG
+2411 FTNNIG

-2423 KSGDDTLT
+2423 KSGDDALT
-2431 LSGSNSYTGGTL
+2431 LSGSNTYTGGTLISGGTLVANDVNALGTGDITDNATLALNAVGDFDNAISGSGKVEKSGDDALTLSGSNTYTGGTLISSGTLVASNVEALGTGDVTDNATLELNTSGTFDNAISGSGQVVKSGDKMLTLSGANSYSGGTLISDGTLVASNVESLGTGDVTNNATLELNTGGDFTNNISGSGQVVKSGDDALALSGANSYTGGTL

-2484 QVVKSGDETL
+2484 QVVKSGDKTLTLSGSNTYTGGTLISDGTLVASNVEALGTGDVTDNATLELNTSGTFDNVISGSGQVVKSGDDALTLSGSNTYRGGTTISGGTLVATSVEALGTGDVTDNATLALNTGGDFINNIGGTGRVEKSGDQTL

-2508 SSGTLVANDVNALGT
+2508 SSGTLVASNVNALGS

-2538 DFDNAISGSGQVVKS
+2538 TFDNAISGSGQVEKS
-2553 GDETLTLSGANSY
+2553 GDGTLTLSGSNTY
-2566 TGGTTISGG
+2566 TGGTLISDG

-2611 HDNAIT
+2611 HDNATT

-2765 DATLNPDSATY
+2765 DATLNPDSATD

-2790 ILGAQNTYSGDTDV
+2790 ILGAQNTYS
-2804 QEGALWLAET
+2804 
-2814 ATIGSAGSAQA
+2814 
-2825 VNIAAN
+2825 
-2831 AAFGGHNS
+2831 
-2839 TVNGHVNNQGS
+2839 
-2850 LYFVDTFTVNGDVV
+2850 
-2864 NSSAMISGSDQ
+2864 
-2875 PNNTLTIA
+2875 
-2883 GNYTGNDGHLY
+2883 
-2894 LNTQLGD
+2894 
-2901 DSSPTDKLIVTG
+2901 G

-2995 GEVTPPDDGGE
+2995 GEVTPPDDGGDVTPPDDGGD

-3020 DGGEVTPPDDDGEV
+3020 DGGEVTPPDDGGDV

-3039 GGDITPPDDGGDI
+3039 GGDVTPPDDGGDI

-3329 DLPNDRV
+3329 DLPNDRL

>member
-73 FVVETGNTVAT
+73 FVVEAGNTIAT
-84 DTATSAAIVGDNSND
+84 DTAASAAIVGDNSND

-109 VGSSLTDSQAMNL
+109 VGSSLIDSQAMNL
-122 DSSTG
+122 DSLTG

-137 TGSNEDGTIMLQN
+137 TGSSADGTILLQN

-155 NDARIENNAT
+155 NDGRIENSAIYVHNLDLGA
-165 YEHDPEDI
+165 PEIDAAI
-173 PQEYA
+173 
-178 GVYMLNGGSYVS
+178 YMLNGGSYVS
-190 SESGVLEGVSG
+190 SENGVLKGVSG
-201 VIVQSGEAHIT
+201 VIVQSGEVHIT
-212 NGGMINSDGSW
+212 NGGTINSDGSW
-223 RSYGVEFRDGTYG
+223 RSYGVELRGGAYG

-252 GKIEDAAIYVHTL
+252 GEIEDAAIYAHTF
-265 NDMAVS
+265 DDIAA
-271 GSVSVDNSGLMQSDF
+271 GDYVSVDNSGLLQSDF
-286 ITVALYY
+286 IAVALYH
-293 GSHFEVVNRVGGVIT
+293 GAHFEVINRAGGVIT

-315 GIKSTAM
+315 GIQSAAM
-322 ELKVGV
+322 ELKAGAN
-328 DNLVTNDGTISAY
+328 NLVTNDGTISAY

-365 ITTTGGGSGDA
+365 ITTTGGGAGDA

-431 GNGNTISNQG
+431 GNGNTITNQG
-441 KMTGVSDGLV
+441 KMTGVSDGL
-451 LSGNNNIVTTSGGEI
+451 LISGNNNIVTTSGGEI

-489 ITATSTGISIAGG
+489 ITTTSTGISIAGG
-502 NNQVTTESGSTI
+502 NNQITTESGSAI

-546 IQYNSGTS
+546 IHYYSGTS

-612 ITANTAVQLNGNN
+612 ITANTAVQFHGNN

-643 NGSGNTLTSQGKIT
+643 SGSGNTLTNQGKIT

-763 TTLQIGNGGTLGA
+763 TTLQIGNSGTLGT

-802 GSGNVIKQGGG
+802 GSGNVVKQGGG

-849 RAYLKLDAANAS
+849 RAYLKLDAASAS

-1056 ISDGTLVATNVE
+1056 ISEGTLVANNVE

-1101 SGDETL
+1101 SGD
-1107 TLSGSNTYTGG
+1107 
-1118 TIISGGTLV
+1118 
-1127 ATNVEALGTGDV
+1127 
-1139 TDNATLELNT
+1139 
-1149 GGDFDNA
+1149 
-1156 IGGTGSVV
+1156 
-1164 KSGDKTL
+1164 KTL

-1190 VASNV
+1190 VATNV

-1203 TDNATLELNT
+1203 TD
-1213 GGDFANNI
+1213 
-1221 GGTGSVVKS
+1221 
-1230 GDKTLTL
+1230 
-1237 SGTNSYTGGTTISGG
+1237 
-1252 TLVANNVEALGTGD
+1252 
-1266 VTNNATLELNT
+1266 NATLELNT

-1295 DETLTLSGA
+1295 DETLTLSGT
-1304 NSYTGGTTISGGT
+1304 NTYTGGTTISGGT
-1317 LVATNVE
+1317 LIATH
-1324 ALGTGDITD
+1324 
-1333 NATLEL
+1333 
-1339 NAGGDFTNNIG
+1339 
-1350 GTGSVE
+1350 
-1356 KSGDKTL
+1356 
-1363 TLSGTNTYRGGTL
+1363 
-1376 ISGGT
+1376 
-1381 LVASNVEALG
+1381 
-1391 SGDVTDN
+1391 
-1398 ATLEMNTG
+1398 
-1406 GDFANN
+1406 
-1412 IGGTGSVVK
+1412 
-1421 SGDKTL
+1421 
-1427 TLSGANSYTGGTTI
+1427 
-1441 SGGTLVAS
+1441 
-1449 NVEALGTGNVTDNA
+1449 
-1463 TLELNTGGDF
+1463 
-1473 DNAISGSGQVVKSGD
+1473 
-1488 GALTLSGANSYSGA
+1488 
-1502 TTISGGTLIAAN
+1502 

-1528 LLLDASGQFTVTDL
+1528 LLLDASGQFAVTDL

-1577 NTVDPVIHAASQVSL
+1577 NTADPVIHAASQVSL

-1704 LDPAS
+1704 LDPDS

-1730 ENTYTG
+1730 ENTYTV

-1780 QVVKSGDDVL
+1780 QVVKSGDKML
-1790 TLSGANSYSGGT
+1790 TLSGTNSYSGGT
-1802 LISDGTLVASNV
+1802 LISGGTLVATNV
-1814 DALGSGDVTNNAT
+1814 DALGSGDVTDDAT
-1827 LEMNTGGDF
+1827 LELNTGGTFDNA
-1836 INNIGGTGRVEK
+1836 ISGSGQVVK

-1863 GGTLI
+1863 GGTII
-1868 SDGTLVA
+1868 SGGTLVA
-1875 SNVEALGTGDVTNN
+1875 SNVEALGTGDVTNDAVLELNTGGDFDNAISGSGQVVKSGDETLTLSGTNSYTDGTLISGGTLVATNLEALGTGDVTNN

-1916 VLTLSGAN
+1916 
-1924 SYSGGTLISGGT
+1924 
-1936 LVANNVEALGT
+1936 
-1947 GDVTDNATLEMNTGG
+1947 
-1962 DFINNIG
+1962 
-1969 GTGRV
+1969 
-1974 EKSGDD
+1974 

-1995 INDGTLIATSVDA
+1995 ISGGTLIATSVDA

-2013 VTNNAVL
+2013 VT
-2020 ELNTGGDF
+2020 
-2028 INNIG
+2028 
-2033 GTGRVE
+2033 
-2039 KSGDETL
+2039 
-2046 TLSGSN
+2046 
-2052 TYTGGTLISGGTL
+2052 
-2065 VATNV
+2065 
-2070 EALGTGDVTD
+2070 D
-2080 NAVLE
+2080 NAV
-2085 LNTGGDFINNIGGT
+2085 
-2099 GRVEKSGDDTL
+2099 
-2110 TLSGS
+2110 
-2115 NSYTG
+2115 
-2120 GTLISSGTLVATN
+2120 
-2133 VDALGS
+2133 
-2139 GDVTDNATLELN
+2139 
-2151 TGGDFTNN
+2151 
-2159 ISGSGQVVKS
+2159 
-2169 GDETLTLS
+2169 
-2177 GSNTYTGGTT
+2177 
-2187 INDGTLVATS
+2187 
-2197 VEALGSGDVT
+2197 
-2207 NDAVLAL
+2207 
-2214 NTGGDF
+2214 
-2220 ANNIGGTGSVV
+2220 
-2231 KSGDETLTLS
+2231 
-2241 GTNSYTGGTTIS
+2241 
-2253 GGTLVATNVEALG
+2253 
-2266 TGDVTN
+2266 
-2272 NATLELNTGGDF
+2272 
-2284 TNNISGNG
+2284 
-2292 QVVKS
+2292 
-2297 GDDTLTFSGSN
+2297 
-2308 TYTGGTTINDG
+2308 
-2319 TLVATSVEAL
+2319 
-2329 GSGDV
+2329 
-2334 TNDAVL
+2334 
-2340 ALNTGGDFA
+2340 
-2349 NNIGGTGS
+2349 
-2357 VVKSGDETLTLSGSN
+2357 
-2372 TYTGSTLISSGT
+2372 
-2384 LVANDVNA
+2384 
-2392 LGTGD
+2392 
-2397 VTDNATLMLNTGGD
+2397 
-2411 FINNIG
+2411 
-2417 GTGRVE
+2417 
-2423 KSGDDTLT
+2423 
-2431 LSGSNSYTGGTL
+2431 
-2443 ISSGT
+2443 
-2448 LVATNVDA
+2448 
-2456 LGSGDVTDNAT
+2456 

-2484 QVVKSGDETL
+2484 QVVKSGDKTL
-2494 TLSGANSYTGGTLI
+2494 TLSGS
-2508 SSGTLVANDVNALGT
+2508 
-2523 GDVTDNAVLELNTGG
+2523 NT
-2538 DFDNAISGSGQVVKS
+2538 
-2553 GDETLTLSGANSY
+2553 Y

-2575 TLVASNVE
+2575 TLIASNVE
-2583 ALGSGDIDNY
+2583 ALGSGNIDNY

-2611 HDNAIT
+2611 HDNATT
-2617 AIGAGSALRAN
+2617 AIGAGSTLRAN
-2628 TLTQEANSTLAVHLI
+2628 TLTQEANSTLAVHLT

-2706 VDFLTVDGRVNADD
+2706 VDFLTVDGRVNAAD

-2765 DATLNPDSATY
+2765 DATLNPDSATD

-2831 AAFGGHNS
+2831 AAFGGHNA
-2839 TVNGHVNNQGS
+2839 TVNGHVNNLGS

-2949 FRLYKGHVDINAWT
+2949 FTLYKGHVDINAWT

-2984 DGGEVTPPDDG
+2984 DGGD
-2995 GEVTPPDDGGE
+2995 
-3006 VTPPDDGGEVTPPD
+3006 
-3020 DGGEVTPPDDDGEV
+3020 V

-3039 GGDITPPDDGGDI
+3039 GGDVTPPDDGGDVTPPDDGGDVTPPDDGGDVTPPDDDGDI

-3101 GSIWMRFKAGKAES
+3101 GSVWMRFKAGKAES

-3287 LGVRVDGKLY
+3287 LGMRVDGKLY

>member
-73 FVVETGNTVAT
+73 FVVETDNTIAT
-84 DTATSAAIVGDNSND
+84 DTAASAAIVGDNSND

-122 DSSTG
+122 DSLTG

-137 TGSNEDGTIMLQN
+137 TGSNEDGTILLQN

-155 NDARIENNAT
+155 NDARIENSAT

-212 NGGMINSDGSW
+212 NGGMISSDGSW

-252 GKIEDAAIYVHTL
+252 NKIEDAAIYVHTL

-286 ITVALYY
+286 ITVALYH

-365 ITTTGGGSGDA
+365 ITTTGGGAGDA

-391 SGTMSSTVYGVYL
+391 SGTMSSSVYGVYL

-417 AGGAISANTAVAIN
+417 AGSAISANTAVAIN
-431 GNGNTISNQG
+431 GNGNIITNQG
-441 KMTGVSDGLV
+441 KMTGVSDGL
-451 LSGNNNIVTTSGGEI
+451 LISGNNNIVTTSGGEI

-489 ITATSTGISIAGG
+489 ITTTSTGISIAGG
-502 NNQVTTESGSTI
+502 NNQITTESGSVI

-546 IQYNSGTS
+546 IQYNSGAS

-737 SALWVKSGTLILNG
+737 SALWVKSGTLIVNG

-802 GSGNVIKQGGG
+802 GSGNVVKQGGG

-849 RAYLKLDAANAS
+849 RAYLKLDAASAS

-898 TADLTATS
+898 TADLTETS
-906 GPAIRAKNVNLDGT
+906 GPVIRAKNVNLDGT

-945 SDNAISGDFD
+945 SDNAISGDFGD
-955 GITIN
+955 ITIN

-985 VETLTWYADRY
+985 VETLTWYADRD

-1049 TYTGGTT
+1049 TYTGSTT
-1056 ISDGTLVATNVE
+1056 ISEGTLIATNVE
-1068 ALGTGNVTDNATLEL
+1068 ALGTGNVTDNATLEM

-1107 TLSGSNTYTGG
+1107 TLSGANSYTGG
-1118 TIISGGTLV
+1118 TTISGGTLV
-1127 ATNVEALGTGDV
+1127 ASNVEALGTGDI

-1149 GGDFDNA
+1149 GGDFDNV
-1156 IGGTGSVV
+1156 ISGSGQVV

-1213 GGDFANNI
+1213 
-1221 GGTGSVVKS
+1221 S
-1230 GDKTLTL
+1230 
-1237 SGTNSYTGGTTISGG
+1237 
-1252 TLVANNVEALGTGD
+1252 
-1266 VTNNATLELNT
+1266 
-1277 GGDFDNA
+1277 
-1284 ISGSGQVVKSG
+1284 
-1295 DETLTLSGA
+1295 
-1304 NSYTGGTTISGGT
+1304 
-1317 LVATNVE
+1317 
-1324 ALGTGDITD
+1324 
-1333 NATLEL
+1333 
-1339 NAGGDFTNNIG
+1339 
-1350 GTGSVE
+1350 
-1356 KSGDKTL
+1356 
-1363 TLSGTNTYRGGTL
+1363 
-1376 ISGGT
+1376 
-1381 LVASNVEALG
+1381 
-1391 SGDVTDN
+1391 
-1398 ATLEMNTG
+1398 

-1427 TLSGANSYTGGTTI
+1427 TLSGANSYTGGTII
-1441 SGGTLVAS
+1441 SGGTLVAT
-1449 NVEALGTGNVTDNA
+1449 NVDALGTGDVIDNA

-1488 GALTLSGANSYSGA
+1488 DTLALSGANSYSGA

-1570 LTINLNS
+1570 LTINLDS
-1577 NTVDPVIHAASQVSL
+1577 NTADPVIHAASQVSL

-1600 VGDVLDSDPAS
+1600 VGDVLDSAPAS

-1780 QVVKSGDDVL
+1780 QVVKSGD
-1790 TLSGANSYSGGT
+1790 
-1802 LISDGTLVASNV
+1802 
-1814 DALGSGDVTNNAT
+1814 
-1827 LEMNTGGDF
+1827 E
-1836 INNIGGTGRVEK
+1836 
-1848 SGDDT
+1848 T
-1853 LTLSGSNTYT
+1853 LTLSGTNT
-1863 GGTLI
+1863 
-1868 SDGTLVA
+1868 
-1875 SNVEALGTGDVTNN
+1875 
-1889 ATLELNT
+1889 
-1896 GGTFDNAIS
+1896 
-1905 GSGQVVKSGDD
+1905 
-1916 VLTLSGAN
+1916 
-1924 SYSGGTLISGGT
+1924 YSGGTLISGGT
-1936 LVANNVEALGT
+1936 LVASNVEALGT

-2120 GTLISSGTLVATN
+2120 GTLISGGTLVATN

-2139 GDVTDNATLELN
+2139 GDVT
-2151 TGGDFTNN
+2151 
-2159 ISGSGQVVKS
+2159 
-2169 GDETLTLS
+2169 
-2177 GSNTYTGGTT
+2177 
-2187 INDGTLVATS
+2187 
-2197 VEALGSGDVT
+2197 
-2207 NDAVLAL
+2207 
-2214 NTGGDF
+2214 
-2220 ANNIGGTGSVV
+2220 
-2231 KSGDETLTLS
+2231 
-2241 GTNSYTGGTTIS
+2241 
-2253 GGTLVATNVEALG
+2253 
-2266 TGDVTN
+2266 N
-2272 NATLELNTGGDF
+2272 NA
-2284 TNNISGNG
+2284 
-2292 QVVKS
+2292 V
-2297 GDDTLTFSGSN
+2297 
-2308 TYTGGTTINDG
+2308 
-2319 TLVATSVEAL
+2319 
-2329 GSGDV
+2329 
-2334 TNDAVL
+2334 
-2340 ALNTGGDFA
+2340 
-2349 NNIGGTGS
+2349 
-2357 VVKSGDETLTLSGSN
+2357 
-2372 TYTGSTLISSGT
+2372 
-2384 LVANDVNA
+2384 
-2392 LGTGD
+2392 
-2397 VTDNATLMLNTGGD
+2397 
-2411 FINNIG
+2411 
-2417 GTGRVE
+2417 
-2423 KSGDDTLT
+2423 
-2431 LSGSNSYTGGTL
+2431 
-2443 ISSGT
+2443 
-2448 LVATNVDA
+2448 
-2456 LGSGDVTDNAT
+2456 

-2494 TLSGANSYTGGTLI
+2494 TLSGANSYTGGTPI
-2508 SSGTLVANDVNALGT
+2508 SGGTLVATSVEALGS

-2538 DFDNAISGSGQVVKS
+2538 TFDNAISGSGQVVKS
-2553 GDETLTLSGANSY
+2553 GDKTLTLSGANSY

-2611 HDNAIT
+2611 HDNATT

-2628 TLTQEANSTLAVHLI
+2628 TLTQEANSTLAVHLT

-2650 VTADHANLGGTLDI
+2650 VTADRANLGGTLDI

-2804 QEGALWLAET
+2804 QEGTLWLAET

-2831 AAFGGHNS
+2831 AAFGGHNA
-2839 TVNGHVNNQGS
+2839 TVNGHVNNLGN

-2901 DSSPTDKLIVTG
+2901 DNSPTDKLIVTG

-2949 FRLYKGHVDINAWT
+2949 FTLYKGHVDINAWT

-2984 DGGEVTPPDDG
+2984 DGGD
-2995 GEVTPPDDGGE
+2995 
-3006 VTPPDDGGEVTPPD
+3006 
-3020 DGGEVTPPDDDGEV
+3020 V

-3039 GGDITPPDDGGDI
+3039 GGDVTPPDDGGDVTPPDDGGDVTPPDDGGDVSPPDDGGDVTPPDDGGDVTPPDGDGDI

-3057 GDVTPVAPQYRADI
+3057 GDVTPVTPQYRADI

-3101 GSIWMRFKAGKAES
+3101 GSVWMRFKAGKAES

>member
-73 FVVETGNTVAT
+73 FVVEAGNTIAT
-84 DTATSAAIVGDNSND
+84 DTAASAAIVGDNSND

-109 VGSSLTDSQAMNL
+109 VGSSLIDSQAMNL
-122 DSSTG
+122 DSLTG

-137 TGSNEDGTIMLQN
+137 TGSSADGTILLQN

-155 NDARIENNAT
+155 NDGRIENSAIYVHNLDLGA
-165 YEHDPEDI
+165 PEIDAAI
-173 PQEYA
+173 
-178 GVYMLNGGSYVS
+178 YMLNGGSYVS
-190 SESGVLEGVSG
+190 SENGVLKGVSG
-201 VIVQSGEAHIT
+201 VIVQSGEVHIT
-212 NGGMINSDGSW
+212 NGGTINSDGSW
-223 RSYGVEFRDGTYG
+223 RSYGVELRGGAYG

-252 GKIEDAAIYVHTL
+252 GEIEDAAIYAHTF
-265 NDMAVS
+265 DDIAA
-271 GSVSVDNSGLMQSDF
+271 GDYVSVDNSGLLQSDF
-286 ITVALYY
+286 IAVALYH
-293 GSHFEVVNRVGGVIT
+293 GAHFEVINRAGGVIT

-315 GIKSTAM
+315 GIQSAAM
-322 ELKVGV
+322 ELKAGAN
-328 DNLVTNDGTISAY
+328 NLVTNDGTISAY

-365 ITTTGGGSGDA
+365 ITTTGGGAGDA

-431 GNGNTISNQG
+431 GNGNTITNQG
-441 KMTGVSDGLV
+441 KMTGVSDGL
-451 LSGNNNIVTTSGGEI
+451 LISGNNNIVTTSGGEI

-489 ITATSTGISIAGG
+489 ITTTSTGISIAGG
-502 NNQVTTESGSTI
+502 NNQITTESGSAI

-546 IQYNSGTS
+546 IHYYSGTS

-612 ITANTAVQLNGNN
+612 ITANTAVQFHGNN

-643 NGSGNTLTSQGKIT
+643 SGSGNTLTNQGKIT

-763 TTLQIGNGGTLGA
+763 TTLQIGNSGTLGT

-802 GSGNVIKQGGG
+802 GSGNVVKQGGG

-849 RAYLKLDAANAS
+849 RAYLKLDAASAS

-1056 ISDGTLVATNVE
+1056 ISEGTLVANNVE

-1093 SGSGQVVK
+1093 SGSGQ
-1101 SGDETL
+1101 
-1107 TLSGSNTYTGG
+1107 
-1118 TIISGGTLV
+1118 
-1127 ATNVEALGTGDV
+1127 
-1139 TDNATLELNT
+1139 
-1149 GGDFDNA
+1149 
-1156 IGGTGSVV
+1156 VV

-1195 EALGSGDV
+1195 EALGSGDI
-1203 TDNATLELNT
+1203 TD
-1213 GGDFANNI
+1213 
-1221 GGTGSVVKS
+1221 
-1230 GDKTLTL
+1230 
-1237 SGTNSYTGGTTISGG
+1237 
-1252 TLVANNVEALGTGD
+1252 
-1266 VTNNATLELNT
+1266 NATLELNT

-1295 DETLTLSGA
+1295 DETLTLSGT
-1304 NSYTGGTTISGGT
+1304 NTYTGGTTISGGT
-1317 LVATNVE
+1317 LIATH
-1324 ALGTGDITD
+1324 
-1333 NATLEL
+1333 
-1339 NAGGDFTNNIG
+1339 
-1350 GTGSVE
+1350 
-1356 KSGDKTL
+1356 
-1363 TLSGTNTYRGGTL
+1363 
-1376 ISGGT
+1376 
-1381 LVASNVEALG
+1381 
-1391 SGDVTDN
+1391 
-1398 ATLEMNTG
+1398 
-1406 GDFANN
+1406 
-1412 IGGTGSVVK
+1412 
-1421 SGDKTL
+1421 
-1427 TLSGANSYTGGTTI
+1427 
-1441 SGGTLVAS
+1441 
-1449 NVEALGTGNVTDNA
+1449 
-1463 TLELNTGGDF
+1463 
-1473 DNAISGSGQVVKSGD
+1473 
-1488 GALTLSGANSYSGA
+1488 
-1502 TTISGGTLIAAN
+1502 

-1528 LLLDASGQFTVTDL
+1528 LLLDASGQFAVTDL

-1577 NTVDPVIHAASQVSL
+1577 NTADPVIHAASQVSL

-1704 LDPAS
+1704 LDPDS

-1730 ENTYTG
+1730 ENTYTV

-1780 QVVKSGDDVL
+1780 QVVKSGDKML
-1790 TLSGANSYSGGT
+1790 TLSGTNSYSGGT
-1802 LISDGTLVASNV
+1802 LISGGTLVATNV
-1814 DALGSGDVTNNAT
+1814 DALGSGDVTDDAT
-1827 LEMNTGGDF
+1827 LELNTGGTFDNA
-1836 INNIGGTGRVEK
+1836 ISGSGQVVK

-1863 GGTLI
+1863 GGTII
-1868 SDGTLVA
+1868 SGGTLVA
-1875 SNVEALGTGDVTNN
+1875 SNVEALGTGDVTNDAVLELNTGGDFDNAISGSGQVVKSGDETLTLSGTNSYTDGTLISGGTLVATNLEALGTGDVTNN

-1916 VLTLSGAN
+1916 
-1924 SYSGGTLISGGT
+1924 
-1936 LVANNVEALGT
+1936 
-1947 GDVTDNATLEMNTGG
+1947 
-1962 DFINNIG
+1962 
-1969 GTGRV
+1969 
-1974 EKSGDD
+1974 

-1995 INDGTLIATSVDA
+1995 ISGGTLIATSVDA

-2013 VTNNAVL
+2013 VT
-2020 ELNTGGDF
+2020 
-2028 INNIG
+2028 
-2033 GTGRVE
+2033 
-2039 KSGDETL
+2039 
-2046 TLSGSN
+2046 
-2052 TYTGGTLISGGTL
+2052 
-2065 VATNV
+2065 
-2070 EALGTGDVTD
+2070 D
-2080 NAVLE
+2080 NAV
-2085 LNTGGDFINNIGGT
+2085 
-2099 GRVEKSGDDTL
+2099 
-2110 TLSGS
+2110 
-2115 NSYTG
+2115 
-2120 GTLISSGTLVATN
+2120 
-2133 VDALGS
+2133 
-2139 GDVTDNATLELN
+2139 
-2151 TGGDFTNN
+2151 
-2159 ISGSGQVVKS
+2159 
-2169 GDETLTLS
+2169 
-2177 GSNTYTGGTT
+2177 
-2187 INDGTLVATS
+2187 
-2197 VEALGSGDVT
+2197 
-2207 NDAVLAL
+2207 
-2214 NTGGDF
+2214 
-2220 ANNIGGTGSVV
+2220 
-2231 KSGDETLTLS
+2231 
-2241 GTNSYTGGTTIS
+2241 
-2253 GGTLVATNVEALG
+2253 
-2266 TGDVTN
+2266 
-2272 NATLELNTGGDF
+2272 
-2284 TNNISGNG
+2284 
-2292 QVVKS
+2292 
-2297 GDDTLTFSGSN
+2297 
-2308 TYTGGTTINDG
+2308 
-2319 TLVATSVEAL
+2319 
-2329 GSGDV
+2329 
-2334 TNDAVL
+2334 
-2340 ALNTGGDFA
+2340 
-2349 NNIGGTGS
+2349 
-2357 VVKSGDETLTLSGSN
+2357 
-2372 TYTGSTLISSGT
+2372 
-2384 LVANDVNA
+2384 
-2392 LGTGD
+2392 
-2397 VTDNATLMLNTGGD
+2397 
-2411 FINNIG
+2411 
-2417 GTGRVE
+2417 
-2423 KSGDDTLT
+2423 
-2431 LSGSNSYTGGTL
+2431 
-2443 ISSGT
+2443 
-2448 LVATNVDA
+2448 
-2456 LGSGDVTDNAT
+2456 

-2484 QVVKSGDETL
+2484 QVVKSGDKTL
-2494 TLSGANSYTGGTLI
+2494 TLSGS
-2508 SSGTLVANDVNALGT
+2508 
-2523 GDVTDNAVLELNTGG
+2523 NT
-2538 DFDNAISGSGQVVKS
+2538 
-2553 GDETLTLSGANSY
+2553 Y

-2575 TLVASNVE
+2575 TLIASNVE
-2583 ALGSGDIDNY
+2583 ALGSGNIDNY

-2611 HDNAIT
+2611 HDNATT
-2617 AIGAGSALRAN
+2617 AIGAGSTLRAN
-2628 TLTQEANSTLAVHLI
+2628 TLTQEANSTLAVHLT

-2706 VDFLTVDGRVNADD
+2706 VDFLTVDGRVNAAD

-2765 DATLNPDSATY
+2765 DATLNPDSATD

-2831 AAFGGHNS
+2831 AAFGGHNA
-2839 TVNGHVNNQGS
+2839 TVNGHVNNLGS

-2949 FRLYKGHVDINAWT
+2949 FTLYKGHVDINAWT

-2984 DGGEVTPPDDG
+2984 DGGD
-2995 GEVTPPDDGGE
+2995 
-3006 VTPPDDGGEVTPPD
+3006 
-3020 DGGEVTPPDDDGEV
+3020 V

-3039 GGDITPPDDGGDI
+3039 GGDVTPPDDGGDVTPPDDGGDVTPPDDGGDVTPPDDDGDI

-3101 GSIWMRFKAGKAES
+3101 GSVWMRFKAGKAES

-3287 LGVRVDGKLY
+3287 LGMRVDGKLY

>member
-59 PSQTT
+59 PTQTT

-122 DSSTG
+122 DSLTG

-137 TGSNEDGTIMLQN
+137 TGSNEDGTILLQN

-155 NDARIENNAT
+155 NDARIENSAT

-293 GSHFEVVNRVGGVIT
+293 GSHFEVVNRAGGVIT

-417 AGGAISANTAVAIN
+417 AGSAISANTAVAIN
-431 GNGNTISNQG
+431 GNGNTITNQG
-441 KMTGVSDGLV
+441 KMTGVSDGL
-451 LSGNNNIVTTSGGEI
+451 LISGNNNIVTTSGGEI

-489 ITATSTGISIAGG
+489 ITTTSTGISIAGG
-502 NNQVTTESGSTI
+502 NNQITTESGSAI

-540 SSISYG
+540 SNMSYG
-546 IQYNSGTS
+546 IQYNSGAS

-612 ITANTAVQLNGNN
+612 ISANTAVQFHGNN
-625 NTLANAGAILGDT
+625 NKLANAGAILGDT

-643 NGSGNTLTSQGKIT
+643 SGSGNTLTSQGKIT

-722 WTLSGATMNLSGTTN
+722 WTLSGATMNFSGTTN

-763 TTLQIGNGGTLGA
+763 TTLQIGNSGTLGA

-849 RAYLKLDAANAS
+849 RAYLKLDAASAS

-960 GNAMNPDAFI
+960 GSAMNPDAFI

-985 VETLTWYADRY
+985 VETLTWYADRD

-1049 TYTGGTT
+1049 TYTGSTT
-1056 ISDGTLVATNVE
+1056 ISEGTLIATNVE
-1068 ALGTGNVTDNATLEL
+1068 ALGTGNVTDNATLEM

-1107 TLSGSNTYTGG
+1107 TLSGANSYTGG
-1118 TIISGGTLV
+1118 TTISGGTLV
-1127 ATNVEALGTGDV
+1127 ASNVEALGTGDI
-1139 TDNATLELNT
+1139 TDNAVLELNT

-1156 IGGTGSVV
+1156 ISGSGQVV
-1164 KSGDKTL
+1164 KSGDETL

-1213 GGDFANNI
+1213 GGDF
-1221 GGTGSVVKS
+1221 
-1230 GDKTLTL
+1230 D
-1237 SGTNSYTGGTTISGG
+1237 
-1252 TLVANNVEALGTGD
+1252 
-1266 VTNNATLELNT
+1266 
-1277 GGDFDNA
+1277 
-1284 ISGSGQVVKSG
+1284 
-1295 DETLTLSGA
+1295 
-1304 NSYTGGTTISGGT
+1304 
-1317 LVATNVE
+1317 
-1324 ALGTGDITD
+1324 
-1333 NATLEL
+1333 
-1339 NAGGDFTNNIG
+1339 
-1350 GTGSVE
+1350 
-1356 KSGDKTL
+1356 
-1363 TLSGTNTYRGGTL
+1363 
-1376 ISGGT
+1376 
-1381 LVASNVEALG
+1381 
-1391 SGDVTDN
+1391 
-1398 ATLEMNTG
+1398 
-1406 GDFANN
+1406 NN

-1441 SGGTLVAS
+1441 SGGTLVAT
-1449 NVEALGTGNVTDNA
+1449 NVEALGSGDVTDNA

-1488 GALTLSGANSYSGA
+1488 KTLTLSGANSYSGA
-1502 TTISGGTLIAAN
+1502 TTISGGTLIATH

-1577 NTVDPVIHAASQVSL
+1577 NTTAPVIHAASQVSL

-1750 DALGSGDV
+1750 DALGTGDVTDDATLELNTGGTFDNAISGSGQVVKSGDETLTLSGTNTYSGGTLISGGTLVASNVEALGTGDVTNDAVLELNTSGDFDNALSGSGQVEKSGDGTLTLSGSNTYTGGTLISGGTLVASNVEALGTGDVTNDAVLELNTGGTFDNAISGSGQVVKSGDDALTLSGSNTYTGGTIISGGTLVATNVDALGSGDV
-1758 TDDATLELNTG
+1758 TDNATLELNTG

-1814 DALGSGDVTNNAT
+1814 
-1827 LEMNTGGDF
+1827 
-1836 INNIGGTGRVEK
+1836 
-1848 SGDDT
+1848 
-1853 LTLSGSNTYT
+1853 
-1863 GGTLI
+1863 
-1868 SDGTLVA
+1868 
-1875 SNVEALGTGDVTNN
+1875 EALGTGDVTDN

-1905 GSGQVVKSGDD
+1905 GSGQVEKSGDGA
-1916 VLTLSGAN
+1916 LTLSGAN
-1924 SYSGGTLISGGT
+1924 SYSGGTLIS
-1936 LVANNVEALGT
+1936 
-1947 GDVTDNATLEMNTGG
+1947 
-1962 DFINNIG
+1962 
-1969 GTGRV
+1969 
-1974 EKSGDD
+1974 
-1980 ALTLSGSN
+1980 
-1988 TYTGGTT
+1988 
-1995 INDGTLIATSVDA
+1995 DGTLIA
-2008 LGSGD
+2008 
-2013 VTNNAVL
+2013 
-2020 ELNTGGDF
+2020 
-2028 INNIG
+2028 
-2033 GTGRVE
+2033 GRV
-2039 KSGDETL
+2039 
-2046 TLSGSN
+2046 
-2052 TYTGGTLISGGTL
+2052 
-2065 VATNV
+2065 
-2070 EALGTGDVTD
+2070 DV
-2080 NAVLE
+2080 
-2085 LNTGGDFINNIGGT
+2085 
-2099 GRVEKSGDDTL
+2099 
-2110 TLSGS
+2110 
-2115 NSYTG
+2115 
-2120 GTLISSGTLVATN
+2120 
-2133 VDALGS
+2133 
-2139 GDVTDNATLELN
+2139 
-2151 TGGDFTNN
+2151 
-2159 ISGSGQVVKS
+2159 
-2169 GDETLTLS
+2169 
-2177 GSNTYTGGTT
+2177 
-2187 INDGTLVATS
+2187 
-2197 VEALGSGDVT
+2197 
-2207 NDAVLAL
+2207 
-2214 NTGGDF
+2214 
-2220 ANNIGGTGSVV
+2220 
-2231 KSGDETLTLS
+2231 
-2241 GTNSYTGGTTIS
+2241 
-2253 GGTLVATNVEALG
+2253 
-2266 TGDVTN
+2266 
-2272 NATLELNTGGDF
+2272 
-2284 TNNISGNG
+2284 
-2292 QVVKS
+2292 
-2297 GDDTLTFSGSN
+2297 
-2308 TYTGGTTINDG
+2308 
-2319 TLVATSVEAL
+2319 
-2329 GSGDV
+2329 
-2334 TNDAVL
+2334 
-2340 ALNTGGDFA
+2340 
-2349 NNIGGTGS
+2349 
-2357 VVKSGDETLTLSGSN
+2357 
-2372 TYTGSTLISSGT
+2372 
-2384 LVANDVNA
+2384 
-2392 LGTGD
+2392 
-2397 VTDNATLMLNTGGD
+2397 
-2411 FINNIG
+2411 
-2417 GTGRVE
+2417 
-2423 KSGDDTLT
+2423 
-2431 LSGSNSYTGGTL
+2431 
-2443 ISSGT
+2443 
-2448 LVATNVDA
+2448 

-2538 DFDNAISGSGQVVKS
+2538 DFDNAISGSGKVEKSGDGTLTLSGSNTYTGGTTISGGTLVATSVEALGSGDVTDNAVLELNTGGTFDNVISGSGQVVKS
-2553 GDETLTLSGANSY
+2553 GDDALTLSGANSY

-2611 HDNAIT
+2611 HDNATT

-2628 TLTQEANSTLAVHLI
+2628 TLTQEANSTLAVHLT

-2650 VTADHANLGGTLDI
+2650 VTADRANLGGTLDI

-2732 YADSDNAATDAHGT
+2732 YADSDNAATNAHGT

-2831 AAFGGHNS
+2831 AAFGGHNA

-2949 FRLYKGHVDINAWT
+2949 FTLYKGHVDINAWT

-2984 DGGEVTPPDDG
+2984 DGGDVIPPDDGGDVTPPDDGGDVTPPDDGGDVTPPDDGGDVTPPDDGGDVSPPDDG
-2995 GEVTPPDDGGE
+2995 GEVTPPDDGG
-3006 VTPPDDGGEVTPPD
+3006 D
-3020 DGGEVTPPDDDGEV
+3020 VTPPDDD
-3034 TPPDD
+3034 
-3039 GGDITPPDDGGDI
+3039 GDITPPDDGGDI

-3329 DLPNDRV
+3329 DLPNDRM

>member
-73 FVVETGNTVAT
+73 FVVEAGNTIAT
-84 DTATSAAIVGDNSND
+84 DTAASAAIVGDNSND

-109 VGSSLTDSQAMNL
+109 VGSSLIDSQAMNL
-122 DSSTG
+122 DSLTG

-137 TGSNEDGTIMLQN
+137 TGSSADGTILLQN

-155 NDARIENNAT
+155 NDGRIENSAIYVHNLDLGA
-165 YEHDPEDI
+165 PEIDAAI
-173 PQEYA
+173 
-178 GVYMLNGGSYVS
+178 YMLNGGSYVS
-190 SESGVLEGVSG
+190 SENGVLKGVSG
-201 VIVQSGEAHIT
+201 VIVQSGEVHIT
-212 NGGMINSDGSW
+212 NGGTINSDGSW
-223 RSYGVEFRDGTYG
+223 RSYGVELRGGAYG

-252 GKIEDAAIYVHTL
+252 GEIEDAAIYAHTF
-265 NDMAVS
+265 DDIAA
-271 GSVSVDNSGLMQSDF
+271 GDYVSVDNSGLLQSDF
-286 ITVALYY
+286 IAVALYH
-293 GSHFEVVNRVGGVIT
+293 GAHFEVINRAGGVIT

-315 GIKSTAM
+315 GIQSAAM
-322 ELKVGV
+322 ELKAGAN
-328 DNLVTNDGTISAY
+328 NLVTNDGTISAY

-365 ITTTGGGSGDA
+365 ITTTGGGAGDA

-431 GNGNTISNQG
+431 GNGNTITNQG
-441 KMTGVSDGLV
+441 KMTGVSDGL
-451 LSGNNNIVTTSGGEI
+451 LISGNNNIVTTSGGEI

-489 ITATSTGISIAGG
+489 ITTTSTGISIAGG
-502 NNQVTTESGSTI
+502 NNQITTESGSAI

-546 IQYNSGTS
+546 IHYYSGTS

-612 ITANTAVQLNGNN
+612 ITANTAVQFHGNN

-643 NGSGNTLTSQGKIT
+643 SGSGNTLTNQGKIT

-763 TTLQIGNGGTLGA
+763 TTLQIGNSGTLGT

-802 GSGNVIKQGGG
+802 GSGNVVKQGGG

-849 RAYLKLDAANAS
+849 RAYLKLDAASAS

-1056 ISDGTLVATNVE
+1056 ISEGTLVANNVE

-1101 SGDETL
+1101 SGD
-1107 TLSGSNTYTGG
+1107 
-1118 TIISGGTLV
+1118 
-1127 ATNVEALGTGDV
+1127 
-1139 TDNATLELNT
+1139 
-1149 GGDFDNA
+1149 
-1156 IGGTGSVV
+1156 
-1164 KSGDKTL
+1164 K
-1171 TLSGANS
+1171 
-1178 YTGGTTISGGTL
+1178 
-1190 VASNV
+1190 
-1195 EALGSGDV
+1195 
-1203 TDNATLELNT
+1203 
-1213 GGDFANNI
+1213 
-1221 GGTGSVVKS
+1221 
-1230 GDKTLTL
+1230 
-1237 SGTNSYTGGTTISGG
+1237 
-1252 TLVANNVEALGTGD
+1252 
-1266 VTNNATLELNT
+1266 
-1277 GGDFDNA
+1277 
-1284 ISGSGQVVKSG
+1284 
-1295 DETLTLSGA
+1295 TLTLSGA

-1324 ALGTGDITD
+1324 ALG
-1333 NATLEL
+1333 
-1339 NAGGDFTNNIG
+1339 
-1350 GTGSVE
+1350 
-1356 KSGDKTL
+1356 
-1363 TLSGTNTYRGGTL
+1363 
-1376 ISGGT
+1376 
-1381 LVASNVEALG
+1381 

-1398 ATLEMNTG
+1398 ATLELNTG
-1406 GDFANN
+1406 GTFDNV
-1412 IGGTGSVVK
+1412 ISGSGQVVK
-1421 SGDKTL
+1421 SGDEML

-1441 SGGTLVAS
+1441 SGGTLVVS
-1449 NVEALGTGNVTDNA
+1449 NVEALGSGDVTDNA

-1473 DNAISGSGQVVKSGD
+1473 DNNIGGTGSVVKSGD
-1488 GALTLSGANSYSGA
+1488 ETLTLSGTNTYTGG
-1502 TTISGGTLIAAN
+1502 TTISGGTLIATH

-1528 LLLDASGQFTVTDL
+1528 LLLDASGQFAVTDL

-1577 NTVDPVIHAASQVSL
+1577 NTADPVIHAASQVSL

-1704 LDPAS
+1704 LDPDS

-1730 ENTYTG
+1730 ENTYTV

-1780 QVVKSGDDVL
+1780 QVVKSGDKML
-1790 TLSGANSYSGGT
+1790 TLSGTNSYSGGT
-1802 LISDGTLVASNV
+1802 LISGGTLVATNV
-1814 DALGSGDVTNNAT
+1814 DALGSGDVT
-1827 LEMNTGGDF
+1827 
-1836 INNIGGTGRVEK
+1836 
-1848 SGDDT
+1848 DD
-1853 LTLSGSNTYT
+1853 
-1863 GGTLI
+1863 
-1868 SDGTLVA
+1868 
-1875 SNVEALGTGDVTNN
+1875 

-1916 VLTLSGAN
+1916 T
-1924 SYSGGTLISGGT
+1924 
-1936 LVANNVEALGT
+1936 
-1947 GDVTDNATLEMNTGG
+1947 
-1962 DFINNIG
+1962 
-1969 GTGRV
+1969 
-1974 EKSGDD
+1974 
-1980 ALTLSGSN
+1980 LTLSGSN
-1988 TYTGGTT
+1988 TYTGGT
-1995 INDGTLIATSVDA
+1995 IISGGTLVASNVEA
-2008 LGSGD
+2008 LGTGD
-2013 VTNNAVL
+2013 VTNDAVL

-2028 INNIG
+2028 DNAISG
-2033 GTGRVE
+2033 SGQVV

-2065 VATNV
+2065 VASNVEALGSGDVTNDAVLELNTGGDFTNAISGSGQVVKSGDETLTLSGANSYTGGTLISGGTLIASNV

-2085 LNTGGDFINNIGGT
+2085 LNTGGDF
-2099 GRVEKSGDDTL
+2099 
-2110 TLSGS
+2110 
-2115 NSYTG
+2115 
-2120 GTLISSGTLVATN
+2120 
-2133 VDALGS
+2133 
-2139 GDVTDNATLELN
+2139 
-2151 TGGDFTNN
+2151 
-2159 ISGSGQVVKS
+2159 
-2169 GDETLTLS
+2169 
-2177 GSNTYTGGTT
+2177 
-2187 INDGTLVATS
+2187 
-2197 VEALGSGDVT
+2197 
-2207 NDAVLAL
+2207 
-2214 NTGGDF
+2214 
-2220 ANNIGGTGSVV
+2220 
-2231 KSGDETLTLS
+2231 
-2241 GTNSYTGGTTIS
+2241 
-2253 GGTLVATNVEALG
+2253 
-2266 TGDVTN
+2266 
-2272 NATLELNTGGDF
+2272 
-2284 TNNISGNG
+2284 
-2292 QVVKS
+2292 
-2297 GDDTLTFSGSN
+2297 
-2308 TYTGGTTINDG
+2308 
-2319 TLVATSVEAL
+2319 
-2329 GSGDV
+2329 
-2334 TNDAVL
+2334 
-2340 ALNTGGDFA
+2340 
-2349 NNIGGTGS
+2349 
-2357 VVKSGDETLTLSGSN
+2357 
-2372 TYTGSTLISSGT
+2372 
-2384 LVANDVNA
+2384 
-2392 LGTGD
+2392 
-2397 VTDNATLMLNTGGD
+2397 
-2411 FINNIG
+2411 
-2417 GTGRVE
+2417 
-2423 KSGDDTLT
+2423 
-2431 LSGSNSYTGGTL
+2431 
-2443 ISSGT
+2443 
-2448 LVATNVDA
+2448 
-2456 LGSGDVTDNAT
+2456 
-2467 LELNTGG
+2467 
-2474 TFDNAISGSG
+2474 DNAISGSG
-2484 QVVKSGDETL
+2484 QVEKSGDETL

-2538 DFDNAISGSGQVVKS
+2538 TFDNAISGSGQVVKSGDETLTLSGSNTYTGGTTINDGTLIATSVDALGSGDVTDNAVLELNTGGDFDNAISGSGQVVKS
-2553 GDETLTLSGANSY
+2553 GDETLTLSGTNSYTDGTLISGGTLVATNLEALGTGDVTNNATLELNTGGTFDNAISGSGQVVKSGDDALTLSGSNTY

-2575 TLVASNVE
+2575 TLIATSVDALGSGDVTDNAVLELNTGGTFDNAISGSGQVVKSGDKTLTLSGSNTYTGGTTISGGTLIASNVE
-2583 ALGSGDIDNY
+2583 ALGSGNIDNY

-2611 HDNAIT
+2611 HDNATT
-2617 AIGAGSALRAN
+2617 AIGAGSTLRAN
-2628 TLTQEANSTLAVHLI
+2628 TLTQEANSTLAVHLT

-2706 VDFLTVDGRVNADD
+2706 VDFLTVDGRVNAAD

-2765 DATLNPDSATY
+2765 DATLNPDSATD

-2831 AAFGGHNS
+2831 AAFGGHNA
-2839 TVNGHVNNQGS
+2839 TVNGHVNNLGS

-2949 FRLYKGHVDINAWT
+2949 FTLYKGHVDINAWT

-2984 DGGEVTPPDDG
+2984 DGGD
-2995 GEVTPPDDGGE
+2995 
-3006 VTPPDDGGEVTPPD
+3006 
-3020 DGGEVTPPDDDGEV
+3020 V

-3039 GGDITPPDDGGDI
+3039 GGDVIPPDDGGDVTPPDDGGDVTPPDDGGDVTPPDDGGDVTPPDDGGDVTPPDDDGDI

-3101 GSIWMRFKAGKAES
+3101 GSVWMRFKAGKAES

-3287 LGVRVDGKLY
+3287 LGMRVDGKLY

>member
-1 MNKTYNIIW
+1 
-10 NAARGMYIVTSE
+10 
-22 LARSGSRAIVS
+22 
-33 VSASC
+33 
-38 AVTLLAMDAAPAVA
+38 
-52 EETRVSI
+52 
-59 PSQTT
+59 
-64 TYTLSGATP
+64 
-73 FVVETGNTVAT
+73 
-84 DTATSAAIVGDNSND
+84 
-99 WDLLIESGAV
+99 
-109 VGSSLTDSQAMNL
+109 
-122 DSSTG
+122 
-127 ATSVHNQGTI
+127 
-137 TGSNEDGTIMLQN
+137 
-150 GGSVI
+150 
-155 NDARIENNAT
+155 
-165 YEHDPEDI
+165 
-173 PQEYA
+173 
-178 GVYMLNGGSYVS
+178 
-190 SESGVLEGVSG
+190 
-201 VIVQSGEAHIT
+201 
-212 NGGMINSDGSW
+212 
-223 RSYGVEFRDGTYG
+223 
-236 TIVNTG
+236 
-242 TIITTASDGS
+242 
-252 GKIEDAAIYVHTL
+252 
-265 NDMAVS
+265 
-271 GSVSVDNSGLMQSDF
+271 
-286 ITVALYY
+286 
-293 GSHFEVVNRVGGVIT
+293 
-308 AGNSSLV
+308 
-315 GIKSTAM
+315 
-322 ELKVGV
+322 
-328 DNLVTNDGTISAY
+328 
-341 GTANTYGIHYGES
+341 
-354 TSGGV
+354 
-359 ITNTGS
+359 
-365 ITTTGGGSGDA
+365 
-376 SVYVHGNGDGTVVNN
+376 
-391 SGTMSSTVYGVYL
+391 
-404 DSARSKGHTLNNQ
+404 
-417 AGGAISANTAVAIN
+417 
-431 GNGNTISNQG
+431 
-441 KMTGVSDGLV
+441 
-451 LSGNNNIVTTSGGEI
+451 
-466 SGKNGIRVSKGS
+466 
-478 GNQITA
+478 
-484 KSGSK
+484 
-489 ITATSTGISIAGG
+489 
-502 NNQVTTESGSTI
+502 
-514 VAKDNGILINSGAN
+514 
-528 NVTNGGSITATG
+528 
-540 SSISYG
+540 
-546 IQYNSGTS
+546 
-554 GTITNTGTIT
+554 
-564 TTGKGAGDA
+564 
-573 SVYAHGGAVT
+573 
-583 INNSG
+583 
-588 TMDSSVFGVYVTT
+588 
-601 GHTLNNLAGGS
+601 
-612 ITANTAVQLNGNN
+612 
-625 NTLANAGAILGDT
+625 
-638 NGVTI
+638 
-643 NGSGNTLTSQGKIT
+643 
-657 GGTNAILIN
+657 
-666 SGSKNNTLTLNTGT
+666 
-680 EISGSITD
+680 
-688 DNNSASANNNLILD
+688 
-702 GEGTLGS
+702 
-709 SISGLNSVTSSGD
+709 
-722 WTLSGATMNLSGTTN
+722 
-737 SALWVKSGTLILNG
+737 
-751 AMTAKGATVDSG
+751 
-763 TTLQIGNGGTLGA
+763 
-776 FNGDI
+776 
-781 VDNGTLT
+781 
-788 FNRSDAA
+788 
-795 AYGSVIS
+795 
-802 GSGNVIKQGGG
+802 
-813 ELTLSNNNSYSG
+813 
-825 GTTIAEGTL
+825 
-834 TATAG
+834 
-839 GALGSGNIDN
+839 
-849 RAYLKLDAANAS
+849 
-861 DPFIVADLTT
+861 
-871 HSGATVEIGA
+871 
-881 GSTLQANTLT
+881 
-891 QQDGSTL
+891 
-898 TADLTATS
+898 
-906 GPAIRAKNVNLDGT
+906 
-920 LNVASPA
+920 
-927 SQEPIRSTDDLI
+927 
-939 SLALIE
+939 
-945 SDNAISGDFD
+945 
-955 GITIN
+955 
-960 GNAMNPDAFI
+960 
-970 TVVGQKNVNDTHYDL
+970 
-985 VETLTWYADRY
+985 
-996 NAAIDAHGTFNLADA
+996 
-1011 DDSFTVNTVLEN
+1011 
-1023 VDANSGWNGQS
+1023 
-1034 LTKTGAG
+1034 
-1041 TLILNAEN
+1041 
-1049 TYTGGTT
+1049 
-1056 ISDGTLVATNVE
+1056 
-1068 ALGTGNVTDNATLEL
+1068 
-1083 NTGGD
+1083 
-1088 FDNAI
+1088 
-1093 SGSGQVVK
+1093 
-1101 SGDETL
+1101 
-1107 TLSGSNTYTGG
+1107 
-1118 TIISGGTLV
+1118 
-1127 ATNVEALGTGDV
+1127 
-1139 TDNATLELNT
+1139 
-1149 GGDFDNA
+1149 
-1156 IGGTGSVV
+1156 GTGSVV

-1295 DETLTLSGA
+1295 D
-1304 NSYTGGTTISGGT
+1304 
-1317 LVATNVE
+1317 
-1324 ALGTGDITD
+1324 
-1333 NATLEL
+1333 
-1339 NAGGDFTNNIG
+1339 
-1350 GTGSVE
+1350 
-1356 KSGDKTL
+1356 KT
-1363 TLSGTNTYRGGTL
+1363 
-1376 ISGGT
+1376 
-1381 LVASNVEALG
+1381 
-1391 SGDVTDN
+1391 
-1398 ATLEMNTG
+1398 
-1406 GDFANN
+1406 
-1412 IGGTGSVVK
+1412 
-1421 SGDKTL
+1421 
-1427 TLSGANSYTGGTTI
+1427 
-1441 SGGTLVAS
+1441 
-1449 NVEALGTGNVTDNA
+1449 
-1463 TLELNTGGDF
+1463 
-1473 DNAISGSGQVVKSGD
+1473 
-1488 GALTLSGANSYSGA
+1488 LTLSGANSYSGA
-1502 TTISGGTLIAAN
+1502 TTISGGTLIATH

-1570 LTINLNS
+1570 LTINLNG

-1769 GTFDNAISGSG
+1769 GTFDNAIGGSG
-1780 QVVKSGDDVL
+1780 NVVKSGADTL
-1790 TLSGANSYSGGT
+1790 TLSGSNSYTGGT
-1802 LISDGTLVASNV
+1802 TISGGTLVASNV
-1814 DALGSGDVTNNAT
+1814 EALGTGDVTNNAT
-1827 LEMNTGGDF
+1827 LELNTGGDF

-1868 SDGTLVA
+1868 NGGTLVA
-1875 SNVEALGTGDVTNN
+1875 SNVEALGTGDVTDN
-1889 ATLELNT
+1889 ATLALNT

-1905 GSGQVVKSGDD
+1905 GSGQ
-1916 VLTLSGAN
+1916 
-1924 SYSGGTLISGGT
+1924 
-1936 LVANNVEALGT
+1936 
-1947 GDVTDNATLEMNTGG
+1947 
-1962 DFINNIG
+1962 
-1969 GTGRV
+1969 
-1974 EKSGDD
+1974 
-1980 ALTLSGSN
+1980 
-1988 TYTGGTT
+1988 
-1995 INDGTLIATSVDA
+1995 
-2008 LGSGD
+2008 
-2013 VTNNAVL
+2013 
-2020 ELNTGGDF
+2020 
-2028 INNIG
+2028 
-2033 GTGRVE
+2033 
-2039 KSGDETL
+2039 
-2046 TLSGSN
+2046 
-2052 TYTGGTLISGGTL
+2052 
-2065 VATNV
+2065 
-2070 EALGTGDVTD
+2070 
-2080 NAVLE
+2080 
-2085 LNTGGDFINNIGGT
+2085 
-2099 GRVEKSGDDTL
+2099 
-2110 TLSGS
+2110 
-2115 NSYTG
+2115 
-2120 GTLISSGTLVATN
+2120 
-2133 VDALGS
+2133 
-2139 GDVTDNATLELN
+2139 
-2151 TGGDFTNN
+2151 
-2159 ISGSGQVVKS
+2159 
-2169 GDETLTLS
+2169 
-2177 GSNTYTGGTT
+2177 
-2187 INDGTLVATS
+2187 
-2197 VEALGSGDVT
+2197 
-2207 NDAVLAL
+2207 
-2214 NTGGDF
+2214 
-2220 ANNIGGTGSVV
+2220 VV

-2266 TGDVTN
+2266 SGDVTDDATLELNTGGTFDNAISGSGQVVKSGDKMLTLSGANSYSGGTLISDGTLVASNVEALGTGDVTN
-2272 NATLELNTGGDF
+2272 NATLALNTGGDF
-2284 TNNISGNG
+2284 TNNISGSG

-2297 GDDTLTFSGSN
+2297 GDDTLTLSGANS
-2308 TYTGGTTINDG
+2308 YTGGTTI
-2319 TLVATSVEAL
+2319 
-2329 GSGDV
+2329 SG
-2334 TNDAVL
+2334 
-2340 ALNTGGDFA
+2340 
-2349 NNIGGTGS
+2349 
-2357 VVKSGDETLTLSGSN
+2357 
-2372 TYTGSTLISSGT
+2372 
-2384 LVANDVNA
+2384 
-2392 LGTGD
+2392 
-2397 VTDNATLMLNTGGD
+2397 
-2411 FINNIG
+2411 
-2417 GTGRVE
+2417 
-2423 KSGDDTLT
+2423 
-2431 LSGSNSYTGGTL
+2431 
-2443 ISSGT
+2443 GT

-2456 LGSGDVTDNAT
+2456 LGTGDVTNSST

-2494 TLSGANSYTGGTLI
+2494 TLSGSNTYTGGTLISGGTLVATNVDALGTGDVTDNATLELNTGGTFDNVISGSGQVVKSGDDTLTLSGANSYTGGTLI
-2508 SSGTLVANDVNALGT
+2508 SGGTLVATSVEALGS

-2538 DFDNAISGSGQVVKS
+2538 TFDNAISGSGQVVKS
-2553 GDETLTLSGANSY
+2553 GDKTLTLSGANSY

-2628 TLTQEANSTLAVHLI
+2628 TLTQEANSTLAVHLT

-2650 VTADHANLGGTLDI
+2650 VTADRANLGGTLDI

-2684 DTDSAIN
+2684 DSDSAID

-2831 AAFGGHNS
+2831 AAFGGHNA
-2839 TVNGHVNNQGS
+2839 TVNGHVNNLGN

-3287 LGVRVDGKLY
+3287 LGMRVDGKLY

>member
-1 MNKTYNIIW
+1 EM
-10 NAARGMYIVTSE
+10 
-22 LARSGSRAIVS
+22 
-33 VSASC
+33 
-38 AVTLLAMDAAPAVA
+38 
-52 EETRVSI
+52 
-59 PSQTT
+59 
-64 TYTLSGATP
+64 
-73 FVVETGNTVAT
+73 
-84 DTATSAAIVGDNSND
+84 
-99 WDLLIESGAV
+99 
-109 VGSSLTDSQAMNL
+109 
-122 DSSTG
+122 
-127 ATSVHNQGTI
+127 
-137 TGSNEDGTIMLQN
+137 
-150 GGSVI
+150 
-155 NDARIENNAT
+155 
-165 YEHDPEDI
+165 
-173 PQEYA
+173 
-178 GVYMLNGGSYVS
+178 
-190 SESGVLEGVSG
+190 
-201 VIVQSGEAHIT
+201 
-212 NGGMINSDGSW
+212 
-223 RSYGVEFRDGTYG
+223 
-236 TIVNTG
+236 
-242 TIITTASDGS
+242 
-252 GKIEDAAIYVHTL
+252 
-265 NDMAVS
+265 
-271 GSVSVDNSGLMQSDF
+271 
-286 ITVALYY
+286 
-293 GSHFEVVNRVGGVIT
+293 
-308 AGNSSLV
+308 
-315 GIKSTAM
+315 
-322 ELKVGV
+322 
-328 DNLVTNDGTISAY
+328 
-341 GTANTYGIHYGES
+341 
-354 TSGGV
+354 
-359 ITNTGS
+359 
-365 ITTTGGGSGDA
+365 
-376 SVYVHGNGDGTVVNN
+376 
-391 SGTMSSTVYGVYL
+391 
-404 DSARSKGHTLNNQ
+404 
-417 AGGAISANTAVAIN
+417 
-431 GNGNTISNQG
+431 
-441 KMTGVSDGLV
+441 
-451 LSGNNNIVTTSGGEI
+451 
-466 SGKNGIRVSKGS
+466 
-478 GNQITA
+478 
-484 KSGSK
+484 
-489 ITATSTGISIAGG
+489 
-502 NNQVTTESGSTI
+502 
-514 VAKDNGILINSGAN
+514 
-528 NVTNGGSITATG
+528 
-540 SSISYG
+540 
-546 IQYNSGTS
+546 
-554 GTITNTGTIT
+554 
-564 TTGKGAGDA
+564 
-573 SVYAHGGAVT
+573 
-583 INNSG
+583 
-588 TMDSSVFGVYVTT
+588 
-601 GHTLNNLAGGS
+601 
-612 ITANTAVQLNGNN
+612 
-625 NTLANAGAILGDT
+625 
-638 NGVTI
+638 
-643 NGSGNTLTSQGKIT
+643 
-657 GGTNAILIN
+657 
-666 SGSKNNTLTLNTGT
+666 
-680 EISGSITD
+680 
-688 DNNSASANNNLILD
+688 
-702 GEGTLGS
+702 
-709 SISGLNSVTSSGD
+709 
-722 WTLSGATMNLSGTTN
+722 
-737 SALWVKSGTLILNG
+737 
-751 AMTAKGATVDSG
+751 
-763 TTLQIGNGGTLGA
+763 
-776 FNGDI
+776 
-781 VDNGTLT
+781 
-788 FNRSDAA
+788 
-795 AYGSVIS
+795 
-802 GSGNVIKQGGG
+802 
-813 ELTLSNNNSYSG
+813 
-825 GTTIAEGTL
+825 
-834 TATAG
+834 
-839 GALGSGNIDN
+839 
-849 RAYLKLDAANAS
+849 
-861 DPFIVADLTT
+861 
-871 HSGATVEIGA
+871 
-881 GSTLQANTLT
+881 
-891 QQDGSTL
+891 
-898 TADLTATS
+898 
-906 GPAIRAKNVNLDGT
+906 
-920 LNVASPA
+920 
-927 SQEPIRSTDDLI
+927 
-939 SLALIE
+939 
-945 SDNAISGDFD
+945 
-955 GITIN
+955 
-960 GNAMNPDAFI
+960 
-970 TVVGQKNVNDTHYDL
+970 
-985 VETLTWYADRY
+985 
-996 NAAIDAHGTFNLADA
+996 
-1011 DDSFTVNTVLEN
+1011 
-1023 VDANSGWNGQS
+1023 
-1034 LTKTGAG
+1034 
-1041 TLILNAEN
+1041 
-1049 TYTGGTT
+1049 
-1056 ISDGTLVATNVE
+1056 
-1068 ALGTGNVTDNATLEL
+1068 
-1083 NTGGD
+1083 
-1088 FDNAI
+1088 
-1093 SGSGQVVK
+1093 
-1101 SGDETL
+1101 
-1107 TLSGSNTYTGG
+1107 
-1118 TIISGGTLV
+1118 
-1127 ATNVEALGTGDV
+1127 
-1139 TDNATLELNT
+1139 
-1149 GGDFDNA
+1149 
-1156 IGGTGSVV
+1156 
-1164 KSGDKTL
+1164 L

-1213 GGDFANNI
+1213 GGDFDNAI
-1221 GGTGSVVKS
+1221 SGSGQVVKS
-1230 GDKTLTL
+1230 GDDALTL
-1237 SGTNSYTGGTTISGG
+1237 SGNNSYTGGTLISDG
-1252 TLVANNVEALGTGD
+1252 TLVASNVEALGSGD
-1266 VTNNATLELNT
+1266 VTNDAVLELNT

-1284 ISGSGQVVKSG
+1284 ISGSGQ
-1295 DETLTLSGA
+1295 
-1304 NSYTGGTTISGGT
+1304 
-1317 LVATNVE
+1317 
-1324 ALGTGDITD
+1324 
-1333 NATLEL
+1333 
-1339 NAGGDFTNNIG
+1339 
-1350 GTGSVE
+1350 
-1356 KSGDKTL
+1356 
-1363 TLSGTNTYRGGTL
+1363 
-1376 ISGGT
+1376 
-1381 LVASNVEALG
+1381 
-1391 SGDVTDN
+1391 
-1398 ATLEMNTG
+1398 
-1406 GDFANN
+1406 
-1412 IGGTGSVVK
+1412 VVK

-1449 NVEALGTGNVTDNA
+1449 NVEALGSGDITDNA

-1488 GALTLSGANSYSGA
+1488 ETLTLSGTNTYTGG
-1502 TTISGGTLIAAN
+1502 TTISGGTLIATH

-1528 LLLDASGQFTVTDL
+1528 LLLDASGQFAVTDL

-1577 NTVDPVIHAASQVSL
+1577 NTADPVIHAASQVSL

-1704 LDPAS
+1704 LDPDS

-1730 ENTYTG
+1730 ENTYTV

-1780 QVVKSGDDVL
+1780 QVVKSGDKML
-1790 TLSGANSYSGGT
+1790 TLSGTNSYSGGT
-1802 LISDGTLVASNV
+1802 LISGGTLVATNV
-1814 DALGSGDVTNNAT
+1814 DALGSGDVT
-1827 LEMNTGGDF
+1827 
-1836 INNIGGTGRVEK
+1836 
-1848 SGDDT
+1848 DD
-1853 LTLSGSNTYT
+1853 
-1863 GGTLI
+1863 
-1868 SDGTLVA
+1868 
-1875 SNVEALGTGDVTNN
+1875 

-1916 VLTLSGAN
+1916 T
-1924 SYSGGTLISGGT
+1924 
-1936 LVANNVEALGT
+1936 
-1947 GDVTDNATLEMNTGG
+1947 
-1962 DFINNIG
+1962 
-1969 GTGRV
+1969 
-1974 EKSGDD
+1974 
-1980 ALTLSGSN
+1980 LTLSGSN
-1988 TYTGGTT
+1988 TYTGGT
-1995 INDGTLIATSVDA
+1995 IISGGTLVASNVEA
-2008 LGSGD
+2008 LGTGD
-2013 VTNNAVL
+2013 VTNDAVL

-2028 INNIG
+2028 DNAISG
-2033 GTGRVE
+2033 SGQVV

-2065 VATNV
+2065 VASNVEALGSGDVTNDAVLELNTGGDFTNAISGSGQVVKSGDETLTLSGANSYTGGTLISGGTLIASNV

-2085 LNTGGDFINNIGGT
+2085 LNTGGDF
-2099 GRVEKSGDDTL
+2099 
-2110 TLSGS
+2110 
-2115 NSYTG
+2115 
-2120 GTLISSGTLVATN
+2120 
-2133 VDALGS
+2133 
-2139 GDVTDNATLELN
+2139 
-2151 TGGDFTNN
+2151 
-2159 ISGSGQVVKS
+2159 
-2169 GDETLTLS
+2169 
-2177 GSNTYTGGTT
+2177 
-2187 INDGTLVATS
+2187 
-2197 VEALGSGDVT
+2197 
-2207 NDAVLAL
+2207 
-2214 NTGGDF
+2214 
-2220 ANNIGGTGSVV
+2220 
-2231 KSGDETLTLS
+2231 
-2241 GTNSYTGGTTIS
+2241 
-2253 GGTLVATNVEALG
+2253 
-2266 TGDVTN
+2266 
-2272 NATLELNTGGDF
+2272 
-2284 TNNISGNG
+2284 
-2292 QVVKS
+2292 
-2297 GDDTLTFSGSN
+2297 
-2308 TYTGGTTINDG
+2308 
-2319 TLVATSVEAL
+2319 
-2329 GSGDV
+2329 
-2334 TNDAVL
+2334 
-2340 ALNTGGDFA
+2340 
-2349 NNIGGTGS
+2349 
-2357 VVKSGDETLTLSGSN
+2357 
-2372 TYTGSTLISSGT
+2372 
-2384 LVANDVNA
+2384 
-2392 LGTGD
+2392 
-2397 VTDNATLMLNTGGD
+2397 
-2411 FINNIG
+2411 
-2417 GTGRVE
+2417 
-2423 KSGDDTLT
+2423 
-2431 LSGSNSYTGGTL
+2431 
-2443 ISSGT
+2443 
-2448 LVATNVDA
+2448 
-2456 LGSGDVTDNAT
+2456 
-2467 LELNTGG
+2467 
-2474 TFDNAISGSG
+2474 DNAISGSG
-2484 QVVKSGDETL
+2484 QVEKSGDETL

-2538 DFDNAISGSGQVVKS
+2538 TFDNAISGSGQVVKSGDETLTLSGSNTYTGGTTINDGTLIATSVDALGSGDVTDNAVLELNTGGDFDNAISGSGQVVKS
-2553 GDETLTLSGANSY
+2553 GDETLTLSGTNSYTDGTLISGGTLVATNLEALGTGDVTNNATLELNTGGTFDNAISGSGQVVKSGDDALTLSGSNTY

-2575 TLVASNVE
+2575 TLIATSVDALGSGDVTDNAVLELNTGGTFDNAISGSGQVVKSGDKTLTLSGSNTYTGGTTISGGTLIASNVE
-2583 ALGSGDIDNY
+2583 ALGSGNIDNY

-2611 HDNAIT
+2611 HDNATT
-2617 AIGAGSALRAN
+2617 AIGAGSTLRAN
-2628 TLTQEANSTLAVHLI
+2628 TLTQEANSTLAVHLT

-2706 VDFLTVDGRVNADD
+2706 VDFLTVDGRVNAAD

-2765 DATLNPDSATY
+2765 DATLNPDSATD

-2831 AAFGGHNS
+2831 AAFGGHNA
-2839 TVNGHVNNQGS
+2839 TVNGHVNNLGS

-2949 FRLYKGHVDINAWT
+2949 FTLYKGHVDINAWT

-2984 DGGEVTPPDDG
+2984 DGGD
-2995 GEVTPPDDGGE
+2995 
-3006 VTPPDDGGEVTPPD
+3006 
-3020 DGGEVTPPDDDGEV
+3020 V

-3039 GGDITPPDDGGDI
+3039 GGDVIPPDDGGDVTPPDDGGDVTPPDDGGDVTPPDDGGDVTPPDDGGDVTPPDDDGDI

-3101 GSIWMRFKAGKAES
+3101 GSVWMRFKAGKAES

-3287 LGVRVDGKLY
+3287 LGMRVDGKLY

>member
-73 FVVETGNTVAT
+73 FVVETDNTIAT
-84 DTATSAAIVGDNSND
+84 DTAASAAIVGDNSND

-122 DSSTG
+122 DSLTG

-137 TGSNEDGTIMLQN
+137 TGSNEDGTILLQN

-155 NDARIENNAT
+155 NDALIENSAT

-252 GKIEDAAIYVHTL
+252 NKIEDAAIYVHTL

-286 ITVALYY
+286 ITVALYH

-365 ITTTGGGSGDA
+365 ITTTGGGAGDA

-417 AGGAISANTAVAIN
+417 AGSAISANTAVAIN
-431 GNGNTISNQG
+431 GNGNTVSNQG
-441 KMTGVSDGLV
+441 KMTGVSDGL
-451 LSGNNNIVTTSGGEI
+451 LISGNNNIVTTSGGEI

-489 ITATSTGISIAGG
+489 ITTTSTGISIASG
-502 NNQVTTESGSTI
+502 NNQITTESGSAI

-546 IQYNSGTS
+546 IHYYSGTS

-612 ITANTAVQLNGNN
+612 ITANTAVQFHGNN

-657 GGTNAILIN
+657 GGINAILIN

-737 SALWVKSGTLILNG
+737 SALWVKSGTLIVNG

-763 TTLQIGNGGTLGA
+763 TTLQIGNSGTLGA

-802 GSGNVIKQGGG
+802 GSGNVVKQGGG

-849 RAYLKLDAANAS
+849 RAYLKLDAASAS

-891 QQDGSTL
+891 QQDDSTL
-898 TADLTATS
+898 TADLTTTN
-906 GPAIRAKNVNLDGT
+906 GPAISAKNVNLDGT

-955 GITIN
+955 DITIN

-985 VETLTWYADRY
+985 VETLTWYADRD

-1023 VDANSGWNGQS
+1023 VGANSGWNGQS

-1056 ISDGTLVATNVE
+1056 ISDGTLIATNVNALGTGNVTDNATLELNTGGDFTNNISGSGQVVKSGDKTLTLSGINSYTGGTTISGGTLIASNVE
-1068 ALGTGNVTDNATLEL
+1068 ALGTGDVTDNAVLELNTGGDFTNNIGGTGSVVKSGDETLTLSGTNTYRGDTTINDGTLVANNVEALGTGDVTDNATLEL

-1101 SGDETL
+1101 SGD
-1107 TLSGSNTYTGG
+1107 
-1118 TIISGGTLV
+1118 
-1127 ATNVEALGTGDV
+1127 
-1139 TDNATLELNT
+1139 
-1149 GGDFDNA
+1149 
-1156 IGGTGSVV
+1156 
-1164 KSGDKTL
+1164 KT
-1171 TLSGANS
+1171 
-1178 YTGGTTISGGTL
+1178 
-1190 VASNV
+1190 
-1195 EALGSGDV
+1195 
-1203 TDNATLELNT
+1203 
-1213 GGDFANNI
+1213 
-1221 GGTGSVVKS
+1221 
-1230 GDKTLTL
+1230 
-1237 SGTNSYTGGTTISGG
+1237 
-1252 TLVANNVEALGTGD
+1252 
-1266 VTNNATLELNT
+1266 
-1277 GGDFDNA
+1277 
-1284 ISGSGQVVKSG
+1284 
-1295 DETLTLSGA
+1295 
-1304 NSYTGGTTISGGT
+1304 
-1317 LVATNVE
+1317 
-1324 ALGTGDITD
+1324 
-1333 NATLEL
+1333 
-1339 NAGGDFTNNIG
+1339 
-1350 GTGSVE
+1350 
-1356 KSGDKTL
+1356 
-1363 TLSGTNTYRGGTL
+1363 
-1376 ISGGT
+1376 
-1381 LVASNVEALG
+1381 
-1391 SGDVTDN
+1391 
-1398 ATLEMNTG
+1398 
-1406 GDFANN
+1406 
-1412 IGGTGSVVK
+1412 
-1421 SGDKTL
+1421 
-1427 TLSGANSYTGGTTI
+1427 
-1441 SGGTLVAS
+1441 
-1449 NVEALGTGNVTDNA
+1449 
-1463 TLELNTGGDF
+1463 
-1473 DNAISGSGQVVKSGD
+1473 
-1488 GALTLSGANSYSGA
+1488 LTLSGANSYSGA

-1577 NTVDPVIHAASQVSL
+1577 NTADPVIHAASQVSL

-1704 LDPAS
+1704 LDPDS

-1750 DALGSGDV
+1750 EALGSGDV

-1814 DALGSGDVTNNAT
+1814 
-1827 LEMNTGGDF
+1827 
-1836 INNIGGTGRVEK
+1836 
-1848 SGDDT
+1848 
-1853 LTLSGSNTYT
+1853 
-1863 GGTLI
+1863 
-1868 SDGTLVA
+1868 
-1875 SNVEALGTGDVTNN
+1875 EALGT
-1889 ATLELNT
+1889 
-1896 GGTFDNAIS
+1896 
-1905 GSGQVVKSGDD
+1905 
-1916 VLTLSGAN
+1916 
-1924 SYSGGTLISGGT
+1924 
-1936 LVANNVEALGT
+1936 
-1947 GDVTDNATLEMNTGG
+1947 
-1962 DFINNIG
+1962 
-1969 GTGRV
+1969 
-1974 EKSGDD
+1974 
-1980 ALTLSGSN
+1980 
-1988 TYTGGTT
+1988 
-1995 INDGTLIATSVDA
+1995 
-2008 LGSGD
+2008 
-2013 VTNNAVL
+2013 
-2020 ELNTGGDF
+2020 
-2028 INNIG
+2028 
-2033 GTGRVE
+2033 
-2039 KSGDETL
+2039 
-2046 TLSGSN
+2046 
-2052 TYTGGTLISGGTL
+2052 
-2065 VATNV
+2065 
-2070 EALGTGDVTD
+2070 
-2080 NAVLE
+2080 
-2085 LNTGGDFINNIGGT
+2085 
-2099 GRVEKSGDDTL
+2099 
-2110 TLSGS
+2110 
-2115 NSYTG
+2115 
-2120 GTLISSGTLVATN
+2120 
-2133 VDALGS
+2133 
-2139 GDVTDNATLELN
+2139 
-2151 TGGDFTNN
+2151 
-2159 ISGSGQVVKS
+2159 
-2169 GDETLTLS
+2169 
-2177 GSNTYTGGTT
+2177 
-2187 INDGTLVATS
+2187 
-2197 VEALGSGDVT
+2197 
-2207 NDAVLAL
+2207 
-2214 NTGGDF
+2214 
-2220 ANNIGGTGSVV
+2220 
-2231 KSGDETLTLS
+2231 
-2241 GTNSYTGGTTIS
+2241 
-2253 GGTLVATNVEALG
+2253 
-2266 TGDVTN
+2266 
-2272 NATLELNTGGDF
+2272 
-2284 TNNISGNG
+2284 
-2292 QVVKS
+2292 
-2297 GDDTLTFSGSN
+2297 
-2308 TYTGGTTINDG
+2308 
-2319 TLVATSVEAL
+2319 
-2329 GSGDV
+2329 
-2334 TNDAVL
+2334 
-2340 ALNTGGDFA
+2340 
-2349 NNIGGTGS
+2349 
-2357 VVKSGDETLTLSGSN
+2357 
-2372 TYTGSTLISSGT
+2372 
-2384 LVANDVNA
+2384 
-2392 LGTGD
+2392 
-2397 VTDNATLMLNTGGD
+2397 
-2411 FINNIG
+2411 
-2417 GTGRVE
+2417 
-2423 KSGDDTLT
+2423 
-2431 LSGSNSYTGGTL
+2431 
-2443 ISSGT
+2443 
-2448 LVATNVDA
+2448 
-2456 LGSGDVTDNAT
+2456 GDVTDNAT

-2494 TLSGANSYTGGTLI
+2494 TLSGSNTYTGGTLISGGTLVASNVEALGSGDVTNDAVLELNTGGDFTNNISGSGQVVKSGDETLMLSGANSYTGGTLI
-2508 SSGTLVANDVNALGT
+2508 SGGTLVANDVNALGT
-2523 GDVTDNAVLELNTGG
+2523 GDVTDNATLELNTGG
-2538 DFDNAISGSGQVVKS
+2538 TFDNAISGSGQVVKS
-2553 GDETLTLSGANSY
+2553 GDDALTLSGSNTY
-2566 TGGTTISGG
+2566 TGGTTINGG

-2611 HDNAIT
+2611 HDNATT

-2628 TLTQEANSTLAVHLI
+2628 TLTQEANSTLAVHLT

-2650 VTADHANLGGTLDI
+2650 VTADRANLGGTLDI

-2684 DTDSAIN
+2684 DSDSAID

-2706 VDFLTVDGRVNADD
+2706 VDFLTVDGRVNAAD

-2765 DATLNPDSATY
+2765 DATLNPDSATD

-2804 QEGALWLAET
+2804 QEGTLWLAET

-2831 AAFGGHNS
+2831 AAFGGHNA
-2839 TVNGHVNNQGS
+2839 TVNGHVNNLGS

-2949 FRLYKGHVDINAWT
+2949 FTLYKGHVDINAWT

-2995 GEVTPPDDGGE
+2995 GEVTPPDDGGD
-3006 VTPPDDGGEVTPPD
+3006 VTPPDDGGDVSPPD
-3020 DGGEVTPPDDDGEV
+3020 DGGDV

-3101 GSIWMRFKAGKAES
+3101 GSVWMRFKAGKAES

>member
-73 FVVETGNTVAT
+73 FVVEAGNTIAT
-84 DTATSAAIVGDNSND
+84 DTAASAAIVGDNSND

-155 NDARIENNAT
+155 NDALIENSAT

-391 SGTMSSTVYGVYL
+391 SGTMSSSVYGVYL
-404 DSARSKGHTLNNQ
+404 DSTRSKGHTLNNQ

-431 GNGNTISNQG
+431 GNGNTITNQG
-441 KMTGVSDGLV
+441 KMTGVSDGL
-451 LSGNNNIVTTSGGEI
+451 LISGNNNIVTTSGGEI

-489 ITATSTGISIAGG
+489 ITATSTGISIASG
-502 NNQVTTESGSTI
+502 NNQITTESGSAI

-540 SSISYG
+540 SSNSYG
-546 IQYNSGTS
+546 IQYNSGAS

-564 TTGKGAGDA
+564 TTGKGVGDA

-643 NGSGNTLTSQGKIT
+643 SGSGNTLTSQGKIT

-788 FNRSDAA
+788 FNRSDAS

-802 GSGNVIKQGGG
+802 GSGNVVKQGGG

-849 RAYLKLDAANAS
+849 RAYLKLDAASAS

-955 GITIN
+955 DITIN

-985 VETLTWYADRY
+985 VETLTWYADRD

-1056 ISDGTLVATNVE
+1056 ISDGTLVANNVE
-1068 ALGTGNVTDNATLEL
+1068 ALGTGNVTD
-1083 NTGGD
+1083 
-1088 FDNAI
+1088 
-1093 SGSGQVVK
+1093 
-1101 SGDETL
+1101 
-1107 TLSGSNTYTGG
+1107 
-1118 TIISGGTLV
+1118 
-1127 ATNVEALGTGDV
+1127 
-1139 TDNATLELNT
+1139 
-1149 GGDFDNA
+1149 
-1156 IGGTGSVV
+1156 
-1164 KSGDKTL
+1164 
-1171 TLSGANS
+1171 
-1178 YTGGTTISGGTL
+1178 
-1190 VASNV
+1190 
-1195 EALGSGDV
+1195 
-1203 TDNATLELNT
+1203 
-1213 GGDFANNI
+1213 
-1221 GGTGSVVKS
+1221 
-1230 GDKTLTL
+1230 
-1237 SGTNSYTGGTTISGG
+1237 
-1252 TLVANNVEALGTGD
+1252 
-1266 VTNNATLELNT
+1266 NATLELNT

-1324 ALGTGDITD
+1324 ALG
-1333 NATLEL
+1333 
-1339 NAGGDFTNNIG
+1339 
-1350 GTGSVE
+1350 
-1356 KSGDKTL
+1356 
-1363 TLSGTNTYRGGTL
+1363 
-1376 ISGGT
+1376 
-1381 LVASNVEALG
+1381 

-1398 ATLEMNTG
+1398 ATLELNTG
-1406 GDFANN
+1406 GTFDNV
-1412 IGGTGSVVK
+1412 ISGSGQVVK

-1441 SGGTLVAS
+1441 SSGTLIAT
-1449 NVEALGTGNVTDNA
+1449 NVEALGTGDVTDNA

-1473 DNAISGSGQVVKSGD
+1473 DNNIGGTGSVVKSGDETLTLSGANSYTGGTTIRGGTLVASNVEALGSGDITDNATLELNTGGTFDNAISGSGQVVKSGD
-1488 GALTLSGANSYSGA
+1488 ETLTLSGTNTYTGG
-1502 TTISGGTLIAAN
+1502 TTISGGTLIATH

-1528 LLLDASGQFTVTDL
+1528 LLLDASGQFAVTDL

-1750 DALGSGDV
+1750 EALGSGDV

-1780 QVVKSGDDVL
+1780 QVVKSGD
-1790 TLSGANSYSGGT
+1790 
-1802 LISDGTLVASNV
+1802 
-1814 DALGSGDVTNNAT
+1814 
-1827 LEMNTGGDF
+1827 
-1836 INNIGGTGRVEK
+1836 K
-1848 SGDDT
+1848 T
-1853 LTLSGSNTYT
+1853 LTLSGNNTYT
-1863 GGTLI
+1863 GGTTI
-1868 SDGTLVA
+1868 SEGTLVA
-1875 SNVEALGTGDVTNN
+1875 S
-1889 ATLELNT
+1889 
-1896 GGTFDNAIS
+1896 
-1905 GSGQVVKSGDD
+1905 
-1916 VLTLSGAN
+1916 
-1924 SYSGGTLISGGT
+1924 
-1936 LVANNVEALGT
+1936 NVEALGT

-1962 DFINNIG
+1962 D
-1969 GTGRV
+1969 
-1974 EKSGDD
+1974 
-1980 ALTLSGSN
+1980 
-1988 TYTGGTT
+1988 
-1995 INDGTLIATSVDA
+1995 
-2008 LGSGD
+2008 
-2013 VTNNAVL
+2013 
-2020 ELNTGGDF
+2020 
-2028 INNIG
+2028 
-2033 GTGRVE
+2033 
-2039 KSGDETL
+2039 
-2046 TLSGSN
+2046 
-2052 TYTGGTLISGGTL
+2052 
-2065 VATNV
+2065 
-2070 EALGTGDVTD
+2070 
-2080 NAVLE
+2080 
-2085 LNTGGDFINNIGGT
+2085 
-2099 GRVEKSGDDTL
+2099 
-2110 TLSGS
+2110 
-2115 NSYTG
+2115 
-2120 GTLISSGTLVATN
+2120 
-2133 VDALGS
+2133 
-2139 GDVTDNATLELN
+2139 
-2151 TGGDFTNN
+2151 
-2159 ISGSGQVVKS
+2159 
-2169 GDETLTLS
+2169 
-2177 GSNTYTGGTT
+2177 
-2187 INDGTLVATS
+2187 
-2197 VEALGSGDVT
+2197 
-2207 NDAVLAL
+2207 
-2214 NTGGDF
+2214 
-2220 ANNIGGTGSVV
+2220 
-2231 KSGDETLTLS
+2231 
-2241 GTNSYTGGTTIS
+2241 
-2253 GGTLVATNVEALG
+2253 
-2266 TGDVTN
+2266 
-2272 NATLELNTGGDF
+2272 
-2284 TNNISGNG
+2284 
-2292 QVVKS
+2292 
-2297 GDDTLTFSGSN
+2297 
-2308 TYTGGTTINDG
+2308 
-2319 TLVATSVEAL
+2319 
-2329 GSGDV
+2329 
-2334 TNDAVL
+2334 
-2340 ALNTGGDFA
+2340 
-2349 NNIGGTGS
+2349 
-2357 VVKSGDETLTLSGSN
+2357 
-2372 TYTGSTLISSGT
+2372 
-2384 LVANDVNA
+2384 
-2392 LGTGD
+2392 
-2397 VTDNATLMLNTGGD
+2397 
-2411 FINNIG
+2411 
-2417 GTGRVE
+2417 
-2423 KSGDDTLT
+2423 
-2431 LSGSNSYTGGTL
+2431 
-2443 ISSGT
+2443 
-2448 LVATNVDA
+2448 
-2456 LGSGDVTDNAT
+2456 
-2467 LELNTGG
+2467 
-2474 TFDNAISGSG
+2474 FDNAISGSG

-2508 SSGTLVANDVNALGT
+2508 SGGTLIASNVEALGTGDVTNNAALELNTSGDFDNAISGSGKVEKSGDDALTLSGSNTYTGGTLISGGTLVASNVEALGTGDVTDNATLALNAGGDFTNNIGGTGRVEKSGDKTLTLSGSNTYTGGTLISSGTLVANDVNALGT
-2523 GDVTDNAVLELNTGG
+2523 GDITDNATLELNTGGDFDNVISGSGQVVKSGDKTLTLSGANSYTGGTTINDGTLVATSVEALGSGDVTNDAVLELNTGGDFTNNISGSGQVVKSGDETLTLSGANSYSGGTTISGGTLVATSVEALGSGDVTNDAVLELNTSG

-2611 HDNAIT
+2611 HDNATT

-2628 TLTQEANSTLAVHLI
+2628 TLTQEANSTLAVHLT
-2643 DSNSGAI
+2643 DSNSDAI

-2684 DTDSAIN
+2684 DSDSAID

-2765 DATLNPDSATY
+2765 DATLNPDSATD

-2831 AAFGGHNS
+2831 AAFGGHNA
-2839 TVNGHVNNQGS
+2839 TVNGHVNNLGS

-2864 NSSAMISGSDQ
+2864 NSNAMISGSDQ

-2949 FRLYKGHVDINAWT
+2949 FTLYKGHVDINAWT

-3020 DGGEVTPPDDDGEV
+3020 DDGEV

-3039 GGDITPPDDGGDI
+3039 GGDVTPPDDDGDI

-3329 DLPNDRV
+3329 DLPNDRA

>member
-155 NDARIENNAT
+155 NDALIENNAT

-252 GKIEDAAIYVHTL
+252 NKIEDAAIYVHTL

-286 ITVALYY
+286 ITVALYH

-365 ITTTGGGSGDA
+365 ITTTGGGAGDA

-417 AGGAISANTAVAIN
+417 AGGVISANTAVAVN
-431 GNGNTISNQG
+431 GNGNTITNQG
-441 KMTGVSDGLV
+441 KMTGVSDGL
-451 LSGNNNIVTTSGGEI
+451 LISGNNNIVTTSGGEI

-489 ITATSTGISIAGG
+489 ITTTSTGISIAGG
-502 NNQVTTESGSTI
+502 NNQITTESGSAI

-540 SSISYG
+540 SNMSYG
-546 IQYNSGTS
+546 IQYNSGAS

-612 ITANTAVQLNGNN
+612 ISANTAVQFHGNN
-625 NTLANAGAILGDT
+625 NKLANAGAILGDT

-657 GGTNAILIN
+657 GGINAILIN

-802 GSGNVIKQGGG
+802 GSGNVVKQGGG

-849 RAYLKLDAANAS
+849 RAYLKLDAASAS

-898 TADLTATS
+898 TADLTETS
-906 GPAIRAKNVNLDGT
+906 GPVIRAKNVNLDGT

-955 GITIN
+955 DITIN

-985 VETLTWYADRY
+985 VETLTWYADRD

-1011 DDSFTVNTVLEN
+1011 DDSFTVNTVLED

-1049 TYTGGTT
+1049 TYTGSTT
-1056 ISDGTLVATNVE
+1056 ISEGTLIATNVE
-1068 ALGTGNVTDNATLEL
+1068 ALGTGNVTDNATLEM
-1083 NTGGD
+1083 
-1088 FDNAI
+1088 
-1093 SGSGQVVK
+1093 
-1101 SGDETL
+1101 
-1107 TLSGSNTYTGG
+1107 
-1118 TIISGGTLV
+1118 
-1127 ATNVEALGTGDV
+1127 
-1139 TDNATLELNT
+1139 
-1149 GGDFDNA
+1149 
-1156 IGGTGSVV
+1156 
-1164 KSGDKTL
+1164 
-1171 TLSGANS
+1171 
-1178 YTGGTTISGGTL
+1178 
-1190 VASNV
+1190 
-1195 EALGSGDV
+1195 
-1203 TDNATLELNT
+1203 
-1213 GGDFANNI
+1213 
-1221 GGTGSVVKS
+1221 
-1230 GDKTLTL
+1230 
-1237 SGTNSYTGGTTISGG
+1237 
-1252 TLVANNVEALGTGD
+1252 
-1266 VTNNATLELNT
+1266 NT

-1324 ALGTGDITD
+1324 
-1333 NATLEL
+1333 
-1339 NAGGDFTNNIG
+1339 
-1350 GTGSVE
+1350 V
-1356 KSGDKTL
+1356 
-1363 TLSGTNTYRGGTL
+1363 
-1376 ISGGT
+1376 
-1381 LVASNVEALG
+1381 LG

-1398 ATLEMNTG
+1398 AVLELNTG
-1406 GDFANN
+1406 GDFTNA
-1412 IGGTGSVVK
+1412 ISGSGQVVK

-1449 NVEALGTGNVTDNA
+1449 NVEALGTGDITDNATLELNAGGDFANNIGGTGSVVKSGDKTLTLSGSNTYTGGTTISGGTLVATNVEALGTGNVTDNATLELSTGGDFANNIGGTGSVVKSGDETLTLSGANSYTGGTTISGGTLVASNVEALGTGDVTDNA

-1488 GALTLSGANSYSGA
+1488 KTLTLSGANSYSGA
-1502 TTISGGTLIAAN
+1502 
-1514 VNALGTGAI
+1514 
-1523 DNRAS
+1523 
-1528 LLLDASGQFTVTDL
+1528 
-1542 TTESGGNTEIG
+1542 
-1553 AGSTLQATTLTQ
+1553 
-1565 KSDST
+1565 
-1570 LTINLNS
+1570 
-1577 NTVDPVIHAASQVSL
+1577 
-1592 AGTLDITG
+1592 
-1600 VGDVLDSDPAS
+1600 
-1611 TDDLDTFT
+1611 
-1619 LIASDKTIAGDFE
+1619 
-1632 KLTVAGMD
+1632 
-1640 ADLAD
+1640 
-1645 FITVDGRI
+1645 
-1653 DDTGKQYEL
+1653 
-1662 TTALTWYADRDDAV
+1662 
-1676 TDAHGTFNLTNA
+1676 
-1688 DGSFAVN
+1688 
-1695 TVLENVDAT
+1695 
-1704 LDPAS
+1704 
-1709 ATGWDGTSL
+1709 
-1718 IKQGAG
+1718 
-1724 TLILNA
+1724 
-1730 ENTYTG
+1730 
-1736 GTTISG
+1736 TTISG

-1780 QVVKSGDDVL
+1780 QVVKSGDETLTLSGTNTYSGGTLISGGTLVASNVEALGTGDVTNDAVLELNTGGTFDNAISGSGQVVKSGDKML

-1814 DALGSGDVTNNAT
+1814 EALGSGDVTNDAVLELNTGGTFDNVISGSGKVEKSGDDALTLSGSNTYTGGTLISGGTLVASNVEALGTGDVTDNAT
-1827 LEMNTGGDF
+1827 LALNAGGDFTNNIGGTGRVEKSGDQTLTLSGSNTYTGGTLISSGTLVATSVDALGTGNVTNNATLALNTGGDFINNIGGTGRVEKSGDDALTLSGSNTYTGGTLISGGTLVANDVNALGTGDVTDNAALMLNTGGDF

-1868 SDGTLVA
+1868 SGGTLVANDVNALGTGDVTDNATLALNAVGDFNNAIGGSGKVEKSGDDTLTLSGSNTYTGGTLINGGTLVA
-1875 SNVEALGTGDVTNN
+1875 SNVEALGTGDVTDD

-1896 GGTFDNAIS
+1896 GGKFDNAIS
-1905 GSGQVVKSGDD
+1905 GSGNVVKSGAD
-1916 VLTLSGAN
+1916 
-1924 SYSGGTLISGGT
+1924 
-1936 LVANNVEALGT
+1936 
-1947 GDVTDNATLEMNTGG
+1947 
-1962 DFINNIG
+1962 
-1969 GTGRV
+1969 
-1974 EKSGDD
+1974 
-1980 ALTLSGSN
+1980 
-1988 TYTGGTT
+1988 
-1995 INDGTLIATSVDA
+1995 
-2008 LGSGD
+2008 
-2013 VTNNAVL
+2013 
-2020 ELNTGGDF
+2020 
-2028 INNIG
+2028 
-2033 GTGRVE
+2033 
-2039 KSGDETL
+2039 
-2046 TLSGSN
+2046 
-2052 TYTGGTLISGGTL
+2052 
-2065 VATNV
+2065 
-2070 EALGTGDVTD
+2070 
-2080 NAVLE
+2080 
-2085 LNTGGDFINNIGGT
+2085 
-2099 GRVEKSGDDTL
+2099 
-2110 TLSGS
+2110 
-2115 NSYTG
+2115 
-2120 GTLISSGTLVATN
+2120 
-2133 VDALGS
+2133 
-2139 GDVTDNATLELN
+2139 
-2151 TGGDFTNN
+2151 
-2159 ISGSGQVVKS
+2159 
-2169 GDETLTLS
+2169 TLTLS

-2197 VEALGSGDVT
+2197 VD
-2207 NDAVLAL
+2207 
-2214 NTGGDF
+2214 
-2220 ANNIGGTGSVV
+2220 
-2231 KSGDETLTLS
+2231 
-2241 GTNSYTGGTTIS
+2241 
-2253 GGTLVATNVEALG
+2253 ALG
-2266 TGDVTN
+2266 TGDVTDD
-2272 NATLELNTGGDF
+2272 ATLELNTGGD
-2284 TNNISGNG
+2284 
-2292 QVVKS
+2292 
-2297 GDDTLTFSGSN
+2297 
-2308 TYTGGTTINDG
+2308 
-2319 TLVATSVEAL
+2319 
-2329 GSGDV
+2329 
-2334 TNDAVL
+2334 
-2340 ALNTGGDFA
+2340 
-2349 NNIGGTGS
+2349 
-2357 VVKSGDETLTLSGSN
+2357 
-2372 TYTGSTLISSGT
+2372 
-2384 LVANDVNA
+2384 
-2392 LGTGD
+2392 
-2397 VTDNATLMLNTGGD
+2397 
-2411 FINNIG
+2411 
-2417 GTGRVE
+2417 
-2423 KSGDDTLT
+2423 
-2431 LSGSNSYTGGTL
+2431 
-2443 ISSGT
+2443 
-2448 LVATNVDA
+2448 
-2456 LGSGDVTDNAT
+2456 
-2467 LELNTGG
+2467 
-2474 TFDNAISGSG
+2474 FDNAISGSG
-2484 QVVKSGDETL
+2484 QVVKSGDDTL
-2494 TLSGANSYTGGTLI
+2494 TLSGSNTYTGGTLI

-2523 GDVTDNAVLELNTGG
+2523 GDVTDNATLELNTGG
-2538 DFDNAISGSGQVVKS
+2538 DFTNNIGGTGRVEKS
-2553 GDETLTLSGANSY
+2553 GDGTLTLSGSNTY
-2566 TGGTTISGG
+2566 TGGTLISDG

-2611 HDNAIT
+2611 HDNATT
-2617 AIGAGSALRAN
+2617 AIGADSALRGN
-2628 TLTQEANSTLAVHLI
+2628 TLTQEANSTLAVHLT

-2706 VDFLTVDGRVNADD
+2706 VDFLTVDGRVNAAD

-2746 FTLSEQGHS
+2746 FTLSEQGHC

-2804 QEGALWLAET
+2804 QEGVLWLAET

-2831 AAFGGHNS
+2831 AAFGGHNA
-2839 TVNGHVNNQGS
+2839 TVNGHVNNLGN

-2949 FRLYKGHVDINAWT
+2949 FTLYKGHVDINAWT

-2984 DGGEVTPPDDG
+2984 DGGDVIPPDDG
-2995 GEVTPPDDGGE
+2995 GD
-3006 VTPPDDGGEVTPPD
+3006 
-3020 DGGEVTPPDDDGEV
+3020 V

-3039 GGDITPPDDGGDI
+3039 GGDVTPPDDGGDVTPPDDGGDVSPPDDGGDVTPPDDGGDVTPPDDDGDI

>member
-137 TGSNEDGTIMLQN
+137 TGSNEDGAIMLQN

-155 NDARIENNAT
+155 NDARIENSAT

-212 NGGMINSDGSW
+212 NGGMISSDGSW

-252 GKIEDAAIYVHTL
+252 NKIEDAAIYVHTL

-286 ITVALYY
+286 ITVALYH

-365 ITTTGGGSGDA
+365 ITTTGGGAGDA

-417 AGGAISANTAVAIN
+417 AGSAISANTAVAIN

-441 KMTGVSDGLV
+441 KMTGVSDGL
-451 LSGNNNIVTTSGGEI
+451 LISGNNNIVTTSGGEI

-489 ITATSTGISIAGG
+489 ITTTSTGISIAGG
-502 NNQVTTESGSTI
+502 NNQITTESGSAI

-540 SSISYG
+540 SNMSYG
-546 IQYNSGTS
+546 IQYNSGAS

-612 ITANTAVQLNGNN
+612 ISANTAVQFHGNN
-625 NTLANAGAILGDT
+625 NKLANAGAILGDT

-657 GGTNAILIN
+657 GGINAILIN

-802 GSGNVIKQGGG
+802 GSGNVVKQGGG

-849 RAYLKLDAANAS
+849 RAYLKLDAASAS

-955 GITIN
+955 DITIN

-985 VETLTWYADRY
+985 VETLTWYADRD

-1049 TYTGGTT
+1049 TYTGSTTISGGTLVASNVEALGSGDVTDNATLEMNTGGDFANNIGGTGSVVKSGDETLTLSGANSYTGGTT
-1056 ISDGTLVATNVE
+1056 ISGGTLVASNVE
-1068 ALGTGNVTDNATLEL
+1068 ALGTGDVTDNATLEL

-1101 SGDETL
+1101 SGDKTL
-1107 TLSGSNTYTGG
+1107 TLSGINSYTGG
-1118 TIISGGTLV
+1118 TTISGGTLV
-1127 ATNVEALGTGDV
+1127 ASNVDALGSGDV

-1295 DETLTLSGA
+1295 D
-1304 NSYTGGTTISGGT
+1304 
-1317 LVATNVE
+1317 
-1324 ALGTGDITD
+1324 
-1333 NATLEL
+1333 
-1339 NAGGDFTNNIG
+1339 
-1350 GTGSVE
+1350 
-1356 KSGDKTL
+1356 KT
-1363 TLSGTNTYRGGTL
+1363 
-1376 ISGGT
+1376 
-1381 LVASNVEALG
+1381 
-1391 SGDVTDN
+1391 
-1398 ATLEMNTG
+1398 
-1406 GDFANN
+1406 
-1412 IGGTGSVVK
+1412 
-1421 SGDKTL
+1421 
-1427 TLSGANSYTGGTTI
+1427 
-1441 SGGTLVAS
+1441 
-1449 NVEALGTGNVTDNA
+1449 
-1463 TLELNTGGDF
+1463 
-1473 DNAISGSGQVVKSGD
+1473 
-1488 GALTLSGANSYSGA
+1488 LTLSGANSYSGA
-1502 TTISGGTLIAAN
+1502 TTISGGTLIATH

-1570 LTINLNS
+1570 LTINLDS
-1577 NTVDPVIHAASQVSL
+1577 NTADPVIHAASQVSL

-1814 DALGSGDVTNNAT
+1814 
-1827 LEMNTGGDF
+1827 
-1836 INNIGGTGRVEK
+1836 
-1848 SGDDT
+1848 
-1853 LTLSGSNTYT
+1853 
-1863 GGTLI
+1863 
-1868 SDGTLVA
+1868 
-1875 SNVEALGTGDVTNN
+1875 EALGTGDVTDD
-1889 ATLELNT
+1889 AVLELNT
-1896 GGTFDNAIS
+1896 GGDFDNAIS

-1924 SYSGGTLISGGT
+1924 SYSGGTLISDGT
-1936 LVANNVEALGT
+1936 LVASNVEALGT
-1947 GDVTDNATLEMNTGG
+1947 GDVTDDAT
-1962 DFINNIG
+1962 
-1969 GTGRV
+1969 
-1974 EKSGDD
+1974 
-1980 ALTLSGSN
+1980 
-1988 TYTGGTT
+1988 
-1995 INDGTLIATSVDA
+1995 
-2008 LGSGD
+2008 
-2013 VTNNAVL
+2013 
-2020 ELNTGGDF
+2020 
-2028 INNIG
+2028 
-2033 GTGRVE
+2033 
-2039 KSGDETL
+2039 
-2046 TLSGSN
+2046 
-2052 TYTGGTLISGGTL
+2052 
-2065 VATNV
+2065 
-2070 EALGTGDVTD
+2070 
-2080 NAVLE
+2080 LE

-2099 GRVEKSGDDTL
+2099 GRVEKSGDD
-2110 TLSGS
+2110 
-2115 NSYTG
+2115 
-2120 GTLISSGTLVATN
+2120 
-2133 VDALGS
+2133 
-2139 GDVTDNATLELN
+2139 
-2151 TGGDFTNN
+2151 
-2159 ISGSGQVVKS
+2159 K
-2169 GDETLTLS
+2169 LTLS
-2177 GSNTYTGGTT
+2177 GSNTYTGG
-2187 INDGTLVATS
+2187 
-2197 VEALGSGDVT
+2197 
-2207 NDAVLAL
+2207 
-2214 NTGGDF
+2214 
-2220 ANNIGGTGSVV
+2220 
-2231 KSGDETLTLS
+2231 
-2241 GTNSYTGGTTIS
+2241 
-2253 GGTLVATNVEALG
+2253 
-2266 TGDVTN
+2266 
-2272 NATLELNTGGDF
+2272 
-2284 TNNISGNG
+2284 
-2292 QVVKS
+2292 
-2297 GDDTLTFSGSN
+2297 
-2308 TYTGGTTINDG
+2308 
-2319 TLVATSVEAL
+2319 
-2329 GSGDV
+2329 
-2334 TNDAVL
+2334 
-2340 ALNTGGDFA
+2340 
-2349 NNIGGTGS
+2349 
-2357 VVKSGDETLTLSGSN
+2357 
-2372 TYTGSTLISSGT
+2372 TLISSGT

-2411 FINNIG
+2411 FTNNIG

-2423 KSGDDTLT
+2423 KSGDDALT
-2431 LSGSNSYTGGTL
+2431 LSGSNTYTGGTLISGGTLVANDVNALGTGDITDNATLALNAVGDFDNAISGSGKVEKSGDDALTLSGSNTYTGGTLISSGTLVASNVEALGTGDVTDNATLELNTSGTFDNAISGSGQVVKSGDKMLTLSGANSYSGGTLISDGTLVASNVESLGTGDVTNNATLELNTGGDFTNNISGSGQVVKSGDDALALSGANSYTGGTL

-2484 QVVKSGDETL
+2484 QVVKSGDKTLTLSGSNTYTGGTLISDGTLVASNVEALGTGDVTDNATLELNTSGTFDNVISGSGQVVKSGDDALTLSGSNTYRGGTTISGGTLVATSVEALGTGDVTDNATLALNTGGDFINNIGGTGRVEKSGDQTL

-2508 SSGTLVANDVNALGT
+2508 SSGTLVASNVNALGS

-2538 DFDNAISGSGQVVKS
+2538 TFDNAISGSGQVEKS
-2553 GDETLTLSGANSY
+2553 GDGTLTLSGSNTY
-2566 TGGTTISGG
+2566 TGGTLISDG

-2611 HDNAIT
+2611 HDNATT

-2765 DATLNPDSATY
+2765 DATLNPDSATD

-2831 AAFGGHNS
+2831 AAFGGHNA
-2839 TVNGHVNNQGS
+2839 TVNGHVNNLGN

-2995 GEVTPPDDGGE
+2995 GEVTPPDDGGDVTPPDDGGD

-3020 DGGEVTPPDDDGEV
+3020 DGGEVTPPDDGGDV

-3039 GGDITPPDDGGDI
+3039 GGDVTPPDDGGDI

-3329 DLPNDRV
+3329 DLPNDRL

>member
-59 PSQTT
+59 PTQTT

-122 DSSTG
+122 DSLTG

-137 TGSNEDGTIMLQN
+137 TGSNEDGTILLQN

-155 NDARIENNAT
+155 NDARIENSAT

-293 GSHFEVVNRVGGVIT
+293 GSHFEVVNRAGGVIT

-417 AGGAISANTAVAIN
+417 AGSAISANTAVAIN
-431 GNGNTISNQG
+431 GNGNTITNQG
-441 KMTGVSDGLV
+441 KMTGVSDGL
-451 LSGNNNIVTTSGGEI
+451 LISGNNNIVTTSGGEI

-489 ITATSTGISIAGG
+489 ITTTSTGISIAGG
-502 NNQVTTESGSTI
+502 NNQITTESGSAI

-540 SSISYG
+540 SNMSYG
-546 IQYNSGTS
+546 IQYNSGAS

-612 ITANTAVQLNGNN
+612 ISANTAVQFHGNN
-625 NTLANAGAILGDT
+625 NKLANAGAILGDT

-643 NGSGNTLTSQGKIT
+643 SGSGNTLTSQGKIT

-722 WTLSGATMNLSGTTN
+722 WTLSGATMNFSGTTN

-763 TTLQIGNGGTLGA
+763 TTLQIGNSGTLGA

-849 RAYLKLDAANAS
+849 RAYLKLDAASAS

-960 GNAMNPDAFI
+960 GSAMNPDAFI

-985 VETLTWYADRY
+985 VETLTWYADRD

-1049 TYTGGTT
+1049 TYTGSTT
-1056 ISDGTLVATNVE
+1056 ISEGTLIATNVE
-1068 ALGTGNVTDNATLEL
+1068 ALGTGNVTDNATLEM
-1083 NTGGD
+1083 
-1088 FDNAI
+1088 
-1093 SGSGQVVK
+1093 
-1101 SGDETL
+1101 
-1107 TLSGSNTYTGG
+1107 
-1118 TIISGGTLV
+1118 
-1127 ATNVEALGTGDV
+1127 
-1139 TDNATLELNT
+1139 
-1149 GGDFDNA
+1149 
-1156 IGGTGSVV
+1156 
-1164 KSGDKTL
+1164 
-1171 TLSGANS
+1171 
-1178 YTGGTTISGGTL
+1178 
-1190 VASNV
+1190 
-1195 EALGSGDV
+1195 
-1203 TDNATLELNT
+1203 
-1213 GGDFANNI
+1213 
-1221 GGTGSVVKS
+1221 
-1230 GDKTLTL
+1230 
-1237 SGTNSYTGGTTISGG
+1237 
-1252 TLVANNVEALGTGD
+1252 
-1266 VTNNATLELNT
+1266 NT

-1304 NSYTGGTTISGGT
+1304 N
-1317 LVATNVE
+1317 
-1324 ALGTGDITD
+1324 
-1333 NATLEL
+1333 
-1339 NAGGDFTNNIG
+1339 
-1350 GTGSVE
+1350 
-1356 KSGDKTL
+1356 
-1363 TLSGTNTYRGGTL
+1363 
-1376 ISGGT
+1376 
-1381 LVASNVEALG
+1381 
-1391 SGDVTDN
+1391 
-1398 ATLEMNTG
+1398 
-1406 GDFANN
+1406 
-1412 IGGTGSVVK
+1412 
-1421 SGDKTL
+1421 
-1427 TLSGANSYTGGTTI
+1427 
-1441 SGGTLVAS
+1441 
-1449 NVEALGTGNVTDNA
+1449 
-1463 TLELNTGGDF
+1463 
-1473 DNAISGSGQVVKSGD
+1473 
-1488 GALTLSGANSYSGA
+1488 
-1502 TTISGGTLIAAN
+1502 
-1514 VNALGTGAI
+1514 
-1523 DNRAS
+1523 
-1528 LLLDASGQFTVTDL
+1528 
-1542 TTESGGNTEIG
+1542 
-1553 AGSTLQATTLTQ
+1553 
-1565 KSDST
+1565 
-1570 LTINLNS
+1570 
-1577 NTVDPVIHAASQVSL
+1577 
-1592 AGTLDITG
+1592 
-1600 VGDVLDSDPAS
+1600 
-1611 TDDLDTFT
+1611 
-1619 LIASDKTIAGDFE
+1619 
-1632 KLTVAGMD
+1632 
-1640 ADLAD
+1640 
-1645 FITVDGRI
+1645 
-1653 DDTGKQYEL
+1653 
-1662 TTALTWYADRDDAV
+1662 
-1676 TDAHGTFNLTNA
+1676 
-1688 DGSFAVN
+1688 
-1695 TVLENVDAT
+1695 
-1704 LDPAS
+1704 
-1709 ATGWDGTSL
+1709 
-1718 IKQGAG
+1718 
-1724 TLILNA
+1724 
-1730 ENTYTG
+1730 TYTG

-1742 GTLVATNV
+1742 
-1750 DALGSGDV
+1750 
-1758 TDDATLELNTG
+1758 
-1769 GTFDNAISGSG
+1769 
-1780 QVVKSGDDVL
+1780 
-1790 TLSGANSYSGGT
+1790 
-1802 LISDGTLVASNV
+1802 
-1814 DALGSGDVTNNAT
+1814 
-1827 LEMNTGGDF
+1827 
-1836 INNIGGTGRVEK
+1836 
-1848 SGDDT
+1848 
-1853 LTLSGSNTYT
+1853 
-1863 GGTLI
+1863 
-1868 SDGTLVA
+1868 
-1875 SNVEALGTGDVTNN
+1875 
-1889 ATLELNT
+1889 
-1896 GGTFDNAIS
+1896 
-1905 GSGQVVKSGDD
+1905 
-1916 VLTLSGAN
+1916 
-1924 SYSGGTLISGGT
+1924 
-1936 LVANNVEALGT
+1936 
-1947 GDVTDNATLEMNTGG
+1947 
-1962 DFINNIG
+1962 
-1969 GTGRV
+1969 
-1974 EKSGDD
+1974 
-1980 ALTLSGSN
+1980 
-1988 TYTGGTT
+1988 
-1995 INDGTLIATSVDA
+1995 
-2008 LGSGD
+2008 
-2013 VTNNAVL
+2013 
-2020 ELNTGGDF
+2020 
-2028 INNIG
+2028 
-2033 GTGRVE
+2033 
-2039 KSGDETL
+2039 
-2046 TLSGSN
+2046 
-2052 TYTGGTLISGGTL
+2052 
-2065 VATNV
+2065 
-2070 EALGTGDVTD
+2070 
-2080 NAVLE
+2080 
-2085 LNTGGDFINNIGGT
+2085 
-2099 GRVEKSGDDTL
+2099 
-2110 TLSGS
+2110 
-2115 NSYTG
+2115 
-2120 GTLISSGTLVATN
+2120 
-2133 VDALGS
+2133 
-2139 GDVTDNATLELN
+2139 
-2151 TGGDFTNN
+2151 
-2159 ISGSGQVVKS
+2159 
-2169 GDETLTLS
+2169 
-2177 GSNTYTGGTT
+2177 
-2187 INDGTLVATS
+2187 GTLVATS

-2207 NDAVLAL
+2207 
-2214 NTGGDF
+2214 
-2220 ANNIGGTGSVV
+2220 
-2231 KSGDETLTLS
+2231 
-2241 GTNSYTGGTTIS
+2241 
-2253 GGTLVATNVEALG
+2253 
-2266 TGDVTN
+2266 
-2272 NATLELNTGGDF
+2272 
-2284 TNNISGNG
+2284 
-2292 QVVKS
+2292 
-2297 GDDTLTFSGSN
+2297 
-2308 TYTGGTTINDG
+2308 
-2319 TLVATSVEAL
+2319 
-2329 GSGDV
+2329 
-2334 TNDAVL
+2334 
-2340 ALNTGGDFA
+2340 
-2349 NNIGGTGS
+2349 
-2357 VVKSGDETLTLSGSN
+2357 
-2372 TYTGSTLISSGT
+2372 
-2384 LVANDVNA
+2384 
-2392 LGTGD
+2392 
-2397 VTDNATLMLNTGGD
+2397 DNA
-2411 FINNIG
+2411 
-2417 GTGRVE
+2417 V
-2423 KSGDDTLT
+2423 
-2431 LSGSNSYTGGTL
+2431 
-2443 ISSGT
+2443 
-2448 LVATNVDA
+2448 
-2456 LGSGDVTDNAT
+2456 

-2474 TFDNAISGSG
+2474 TFDNVISGSG
-2484 QVVKSGDETL
+2484 QVVKSGDDAL
-2494 TLSGANSYTGGTLI
+2494 TLSGANT
-2508 SSGTLVANDVNALGT
+2508 
-2523 GDVTDNAVLELNTGG
+2523 
-2538 DFDNAISGSGQVVKS
+2538 
-2553 GDETLTLSGANSY
+2553 Y
-2566 TGGTTISGG
+2566 TGGTTINGG

-2611 HDNAIT
+2611 HDNATT

-2628 TLTQEANSTLAVHLI
+2628 TLTQEANSTLAVHLT

-2650 VTADHANLGGTLDI
+2650 VTADRANLGGTLDI

-2776 WDGKSLIKRGAGTL
+2776 WDGKSLIKRGAGAL

-2825 VNIAAN
+2825 INIAAN
-2831 AAFGGHNS
+2831 AAFGGHNA
-2839 TVNGHVNNQGS
+2839 TVNGHVNNLGS
-2850 LYFVDTFTVNGDVV
+2850 LYFADTFTVNGDVV

-2926 NGLGAQTVNGI
+2926 NGLGAKTVNGI

-2949 FRLYKGHVDINAWT
+2949 FTLYKGHVDINAWT

-2984 DGGEVTPPDDG
+2984 DGGDVTPPDDG
-2995 GEVTPPDDGGE
+2995 GDVTPPDDGGD
-3006 VTPPDDGGEVTPPD
+3006 VTPPDDGGDVTPPD
-3020 DGGEVTPPDDDGEV
+3020 DGGDVTPPDDGGDVTPPDDGGDITPPDGGGDITPPDDGGDVTPPDDDGEV

-3039 GGDITPPDDGGDI
+3039 GGDVTPPDDDGDI

-3057 GDVTPVAPQYRADI
+3057 GDGTPVAPQYRADI

-3101 GSIWMRFKAGKAES
+3101 GSVWMRFKAGKAES

>member
-22 LARSGSRAIVS
+22 LARSGSRAI

-122 DSSTG
+122 DSLTG

-137 TGSNEDGTIMLQN
+137 TGSNEDGTILLQN

-155 NDARIENNAT
+155 NDGRIENNAT

-286 ITVALYY
+286 ITVALYH

-365 ITTTGGGSGDA
+365 ITTTGGGAGDA

-417 AGGAISANTAVAIN
+417 AGSAISANTAVAIN
-431 GNGNTISNQG
+431 GNGNTITNQG
-441 KMTGVSDGLV
+441 KMTGVSDGL
-451 LSGNNNIVTTSGGEI
+451 LISGNNNIITTSGGEI

-489 ITATSTGISIAGG
+489 ITTTSTGISIAGG
-502 NNQVTTESGSTI
+502 NNQVTTESGSVI

-528 NVTNGGSITATG
+528 NVTNGGSITAIG
-540 SSISYG
+540 SSNSYG
-546 IQYNSGTS
+546 IHYYSGAS

-612 ITANTAVQLNGNN
+612 ISANTAVQFNGNN
-625 NTLANAGAILGDT
+625 NKLANAGAISGDT

-643 NGSGNTLTSQGKIT
+643 SGSGNTLTNQGKIT
-657 GGTNAILIN
+657 GGTNAVLIN

-680 EISGSITD
+680 EMSGSITD
-688 DNNSASANNNLILD
+688 GNNSASANNNLILD

-763 TTLQIGNGGTLGA
+763 TTLQIGNSGTLGA

-795 AYGSVIS
+795 VYGSVIS
-802 GSGNVIKQGGG
+802 GSGNVVKQGGG

-849 RAYLKLDAANAS
+849 RAYLKLDAASAS

-955 GITIN
+955 DITIN

-985 VETLTWYADRY
+985 VETLTWYADRD

-1011 DDSFTVNTVLEN
+1011 DDSVTVNTVLEN
-1023 VDANSGWNGQS
+1023 VDANSGWNGQP

-1056 ISDGTLVATNVE
+1056 ISDGTLVANNVE

-1083 NTGGD
+1083 NTGGT
-1088 FDNAI
+1088 FDNVI

-1101 SGDETL
+1101 SGDDAL
-1107 TLSGSNTYTGG
+1107 TLSGN
-1118 TIISGGTLV
+1118 
-1127 ATNVEALGTGDV
+1127 
-1139 TDNATLELNT
+1139 
-1149 GGDFDNA
+1149 
-1156 IGGTGSVV
+1156 
-1164 KSGDKTL
+1164 
-1171 TLSGANS
+1171 NS
-1178 YTGGTTISGGTL
+1178 YTGGTLISDGTL

-1203 TDNATLELNT
+1203 TNDA
-1213 GGDFANNI
+1213 
-1221 GGTGSVVKS
+1221 V
-1230 GDKTLTL
+1230 
-1237 SGTNSYTGGTTISGG
+1237 
-1252 TLVANNVEALGTGD
+1252 
-1266 VTNNATLELNT
+1266 LELNT

-1317 LVATNVE
+1317 LVASNVE
-1324 ALGTGDITD
+1324 VLGSGDITD

-1339 NAGGDFTNNIG
+1339 N
-1350 GTGSVE
+1350 
-1356 KSGDKTL
+1356 
-1363 TLSGTNTYRGGTL
+1363 
-1376 ISGGT
+1376 
-1381 LVASNVEALG
+1381 
-1391 SGDVTDN
+1391 
-1398 ATLEMNTG
+1398 
-1406 GDFANN
+1406 
-1412 IGGTGSVVK
+1412 
-1421 SGDKTL
+1421 
-1427 TLSGANSYTGGTTI
+1427 TGGT
-1441 SGGTLVAS
+1441 
-1449 NVEALGTGNVTDNA
+1449 
-1463 TLELNTGGDF
+1463 F

-1488 GALTLSGANSYSGA
+1488 ETLTLSGTNTYTGG
-1502 TTISGGTLIAAN
+1502 TTISGGTLIANN
-1514 VNALGTGAI
+1514 VEALGTGAI

-1570 LTINLNS
+1570 LTINLDS

-1592 AGTLDITG
+1592 AGTLGITG

-1814 DALGSGDVTNNAT
+1814 EALGSGDVT
-1827 LEMNTGGDF
+1827 
-1836 INNIGGTGRVEK
+1836 
-1848 SGDDT
+1848 DD
-1853 LTLSGSNTYT
+1853 
-1863 GGTLI
+1863 
-1868 SDGTLVA
+1868 
-1875 SNVEALGTGDVTNN
+1875 

-1905 GSGQVVKSGDD
+1905 GSGQVVKSGD
-1916 VLTLSGAN
+1916 
-1924 SYSGGTLISGGT
+1924 
-1936 LVANNVEALGT
+1936 
-1947 GDVTDNATLEMNTGG
+1947 
-1962 DFINNIG
+1962 
-1969 GTGRV
+1969 
-1974 EKSGDD
+1974 K
-1980 ALTLSGSN
+1980 
-1988 TYTGGTT
+1988 
-1995 INDGTLIATSVDA
+1995 
-2008 LGSGD
+2008 
-2013 VTNNAVL
+2013 
-2020 ELNTGGDF
+2020 
-2028 INNIG
+2028 
-2033 GTGRVE
+2033 
-2039 KSGDETL
+2039 TL
-2046 TLSGSN
+2046 TLSG
-2052 TYTGGTLISGGTL
+2052 
-2065 VATNV
+2065 
-2070 EALGTGDVTD
+2070 
-2080 NAVLE
+2080 
-2085 LNTGGDFINNIGGT
+2085 
-2099 GRVEKSGDDTL
+2099 
-2110 TLSGS
+2110 
-2115 NSYTG
+2115 
-2120 GTLISSGTLVATN
+2120 
-2133 VDALGS
+2133 
-2139 GDVTDNATLELN
+2139 
-2151 TGGDFTNN
+2151 
-2159 ISGSGQVVKS
+2159 
-2169 GDETLTLS
+2169 
-2177 GSNTYTGGTT
+2177 
-2187 INDGTLVATS
+2187 
-2197 VEALGSGDVT
+2197 
-2207 NDAVLAL
+2207 
-2214 NTGGDF
+2214 
-2220 ANNIGGTGSVV
+2220 
-2231 KSGDETLTLS
+2231 
-2241 GTNSYTGGTTIS
+2241 
-2253 GGTLVATNVEALG
+2253 
-2266 TGDVTN
+2266 
-2272 NATLELNTGGDF
+2272 
-2284 TNNISGNG
+2284 
-2292 QVVKS
+2292 
-2297 GDDTLTFSGSN
+2297 
-2308 TYTGGTTINDG
+2308 
-2319 TLVATSVEAL
+2319 
-2329 GSGDV
+2329 
-2334 TNDAVL
+2334 
-2340 ALNTGGDFA
+2340 
-2349 NNIGGTGS
+2349 
-2357 VVKSGDETLTLSGSN
+2357 
-2372 TYTGSTLISSGT
+2372 
-2384 LVANDVNA
+2384 
-2392 LGTGD
+2392 
-2397 VTDNATLMLNTGGD
+2397 
-2411 FINNIG
+2411 
-2417 GTGRVE
+2417 
-2423 KSGDDTLT
+2423 
-2431 LSGSNSYTGGTL
+2431 
-2443 ISSGT
+2443 
-2448 LVATNVDA
+2448 
-2456 LGSGDVTDNAT
+2456 
-2467 LELNTGG
+2467 
-2474 TFDNAISGSG
+2474 
-2484 QVVKSGDETL
+2484 
-2494 TLSGANSYTGGTLI
+2494 
-2508 SSGTLVANDVNALGT
+2508 
-2523 GDVTDNAVLELNTGG
+2523 
-2538 DFDNAISGSGQVVKS
+2538 
-2553 GDETLTLSGANSY
+2553 
-2566 TGGTTISGG
+2566 
-2575 TLVASNVE
+2575 
-2583 ALGSGDIDNY
+2583 
-2593 ASLQLNASGQ
+2593 
-2603 FVTANLTT
+2603 
-2611 HDNAIT
+2611 
-2617 AIGAGSALRAN
+2617 
-2628 TLTQEANSTLAVHLI
+2628 
-2643 DSNSGAI
+2643 
-2650 VTADHANLGGTLDI
+2650 
-2664 TGIGNVAKSW
+2664 
-2674 TRDAYAYTLI
+2674 
-2684 DTDSAIN
+2684 
-2691 SDFAQFTVAGMDAKQ
+2691 
-2706 VDFLTVDGRVNADD
+2706 
-2720 DTRYDVTASLSW
+2720 
-2732 YADSDNAATDAHGT
+2732 
-2746 FTLSEQGHS
+2746 
-2755 FTLNTALTDV
+2755 
-2765 DATLNPDSATY
+2765 
-2776 WDGKSLIKRGAGTL
+2776 
-2790 ILGAQNTYSGDTDV
+2790 
-2804 QEGALWLAET
+2804 
-2814 ATIGSAGSAQA
+2814 
-2825 VNIAAN
+2825 
-2831 AAFGGHNS
+2831 
-2839 TVNGHVNNQGS
+2839 
-2850 LYFVDTFTVNGDVV
+2850 
-2864 NSSAMISGSDQ
+2864 
-2875 PNNTLTIA
+2875 
-2883 GNYTGNDGHLY
+2883 
-2894 LNTQLGD
+2894 
-2901 DSSPTDKLIVTG
+2901 
-2913 DTAGSTTLHITNV
+2913 
-2926 NGLGAQTVNGI
+2926 
-2937 EVIEVGGQSDGD
+2937 
-2949 FRLYKGHVDINAWT
+2949 
-2963 YTLKQDGGD
+2963 
-2972 WYLRSESDDVPD
+2972 
-2984 DGGEVTPPDDG
+2984 
-2995 GEVTPPDDGGE
+2995 
-3006 VTPPDDGGEVTPPD
+3006 
-3020 DGGEVTPPDDDGEV
+3020 
-3034 TPPDD
+3034 
-3039 GGDITPPDDGGDI
+3039 
-3052 TPPDG
+3052 
-3057 GDVTPVAPQYRADI
+3057 
-3071 GVYLG
+3071 
-3076 NQWMARNL
+3076 
-3084 QMQTLYD
+3084 
-3091 REGSQYRSAD
+3091 
-3101 GSIWMRFKAGKAES
+3101 
-3115 QAVNGNVD
+3115 
-3123 IDSDYSQFQLGG
+3123 
-3135 DILTWSDG
+3135 
-3143 AQSVTVGLMGSY
+3143 
-3155 INASTDSTGNR
+3155 
-3166 GADGSQFSANGS
+3166 
-3178 VDGYNLGLYATW
+3178 
-3190 FADAQSHRGAYI
+3190 
-3202 DSWYQYGAYNNSVDN
+3202 
-3217 DGLSASRYDSAA
+3217 
-3229 HAVSLE
+3229 
-3235 TGYRYDIALSNRN
+3235 
-3248 TVSLTPQAQVTWQRY
+3248 
-3263 SADTVIDDGGT
+3263 
-3274 RISGQN
+3274 
-3280 DDSWTTR
+3280 
-3287 LGVRVDGKLY
+3287 
-3297 KESGRI
+3297 
-3303 QPFMEVN
+3303 
-3310 WLHASD
+3310 
-3316 NASATFGDTKVSQ
+3316 
-3329 DLPNDRV
+3329 
-3336 EVKVGIQA
+3336 
-3344 NVSERLSVYA
+3344 
-3354 QAAGQKGKNDYGDAS
+3354 
-3369 FSLNMR
+3369 
-3375 YNW
+3375 

>member
-73 FVVETGNTVAT
+73 FVVEAGNTIAT
-84 DTATSAAIVGDNSND
+84 DTAASAAIVGDNSND

-109 VGSSLTDSQAMNL
+109 VGSSLIDSQAMNL
-122 DSSTG
+122 DSLTG

-137 TGSNEDGTIMLQN
+137 TGSSADGTILLQN

-155 NDARIENNAT
+155 NDGRIENSAIYVHNLDLGA
-165 YEHDPEDI
+165 PEIDAAI
-173 PQEYA
+173 
-178 GVYMLNGGSYVS
+178 YMLNGGSYVS
-190 SESGVLEGVSG
+190 SENGVLKGVSG
-201 VIVQSGEAHIT
+201 VIVQSGEVHIT
-212 NGGMINSDGSW
+212 NGGTINSDGSW
-223 RSYGVEFRDGTYG
+223 RSYGVELRGGAYG

-252 GKIEDAAIYVHTL
+252 GEIEDAAIYAHTF
-265 NDMAVS
+265 DDIAA
-271 GSVSVDNSGLMQSDF
+271 GDYVSVDNSGLLQSDF
-286 ITVALYY
+286 IAVALYH
-293 GSHFEVVNRVGGVIT
+293 GAHFEVINRAGGVIT

-315 GIKSTAM
+315 GIQSAAM
-322 ELKVGV
+322 ELKAGAN
-328 DNLVTNDGTISAY
+328 NLVTNDGTISAY

-365 ITTTGGGSGDA
+365 ITTTGGGAGDA

-431 GNGNTISNQG
+431 GNGNTITNQG
-441 KMTGVSDGLV
+441 KMTGVSDGL
-451 LSGNNNIVTTSGGEI
+451 LISGNNNIVTTSGGEI

-489 ITATSTGISIAGG
+489 ITTTSTGISIAGG
-502 NNQVTTESGSTI
+502 NNQITTESGSAI

-546 IQYNSGTS
+546 IHYYSGTS

-612 ITANTAVQLNGNN
+612 ITANTAVQFHGNN

-643 NGSGNTLTSQGKIT
+643 SGSGNTLTNQGKIT

-763 TTLQIGNGGTLGA
+763 TTLQIGNSGTLGT

-802 GSGNVIKQGGG
+802 GSGNVVKQGGG

-849 RAYLKLDAANAS
+849 RAYLKLDAASAS

-1056 ISDGTLVATNVE
+1056 ISEGTLVANNVE

-1101 SGDETL
+1101 SGDKTL
-1107 TLSGSNTYTGG
+1107 TLSGANSYTGG
-1118 TIISGGTLV
+1118 TTISGGTLV
-1127 ATNVEALGTGDV
+1127 ATNVEALGSGDV

-1149 GGDFDNA
+1149 GGTFDNV
-1156 IGGTGSVV
+1156 ISGSGQVV
-1164 KSGDKTL
+1164 KSGDEML

-1213 GGDFANNI
+1213 GGDFDNAI
-1221 GGTGSVVKS
+1221 SGSGQVVKS
-1230 GDKTLTL
+1230 GDDALTL
-1237 SGTNSYTGGTTISGG
+1237 SGNNSYTGGTLISDG
-1252 TLVANNVEALGTGD
+1252 TLVASNVEALGSGD
-1266 VTNNATLELNT
+1266 VTNDAVLELNT

-1284 ISGSGQVVKSG
+1284 ISGSGQ
-1295 DETLTLSGA
+1295 
-1304 NSYTGGTTISGGT
+1304 
-1317 LVATNVE
+1317 
-1324 ALGTGDITD
+1324 
-1333 NATLEL
+1333 
-1339 NAGGDFTNNIG
+1339 
-1350 GTGSVE
+1350 
-1356 KSGDKTL
+1356 
-1363 TLSGTNTYRGGTL
+1363 
-1376 ISGGT
+1376 
-1381 LVASNVEALG
+1381 
-1391 SGDVTDN
+1391 
-1398 ATLEMNTG
+1398 
-1406 GDFANN
+1406 
-1412 IGGTGSVVK
+1412 VVK

-1449 NVEALGTGNVTDNA
+1449 NVEALGSGDITDNA

-1488 GALTLSGANSYSGA
+1488 ETLTLSGTNTYTGG
-1502 TTISGGTLIAAN
+1502 TTISGGTLIATH

-1528 LLLDASGQFTVTDL
+1528 LLLDASGQFAVTDL

-1577 NTVDPVIHAASQVSL
+1577 NTADPVIHAASQVSL

-1704 LDPAS
+1704 LDPDS

-1730 ENTYTG
+1730 ENTYTV
-1736 GTTISG
+1736 GTT
-1742 GTLVATNV
+1742 
-1750 DALGSGDV
+1750 
-1758 TDDATLELNTG
+1758 
-1769 GTFDNAISGSG
+1769 
-1780 QVVKSGDDVL
+1780 
-1790 TLSGANSYSGGT
+1790 
-1802 LISDGTLVASNV
+1802 
-1814 DALGSGDVTNNAT
+1814 
-1827 LEMNTGGDF
+1827 
-1836 INNIGGTGRVEK
+1836 
-1848 SGDDT
+1848 
-1853 LTLSGSNTYT
+1853 
-1863 GGTLI
+1863 
-1868 SDGTLVA
+1868 
-1875 SNVEALGTGDVTNN
+1875 
-1889 ATLELNT
+1889 
-1896 GGTFDNAIS
+1896 
-1905 GSGQVVKSGDD
+1905 
-1916 VLTLSGAN
+1916 
-1924 SYSGGTLISGGT
+1924 
-1936 LVANNVEALGT
+1936 
-1947 GDVTDNATLEMNTGG
+1947 
-1962 DFINNIG
+1962 
-1969 GTGRV
+1969 
-1974 EKSGDD
+1974 
-1980 ALTLSGSN
+1980 
-1988 TYTGGTT
+1988 
-1995 INDGTLIATSVDA
+1995 
-2008 LGSGD
+2008 
-2013 VTNNAVL
+2013 
-2020 ELNTGGDF
+2020 
-2028 INNIG
+2028 
-2033 GTGRVE
+2033 
-2039 KSGDETL
+2039 
-2046 TLSGSN
+2046 
-2052 TYTGGTLISGGTL
+2052 
-2065 VATNV
+2065 
-2070 EALGTGDVTD
+2070 
-2080 NAVLE
+2080 
-2085 LNTGGDFINNIGGT
+2085 
-2099 GRVEKSGDDTL
+2099 
-2110 TLSGS
+2110 
-2115 NSYTG
+2115 
-2120 GTLISSGTLVATN
+2120 
-2133 VDALGS
+2133 
-2139 GDVTDNATLELN
+2139 
-2151 TGGDFTNN
+2151 

-2187 INDGTLVATS
+2187 INDGTLIATS
-2197 VEALGSGDVT
+2197 
-2207 NDAVLAL
+2207 
-2214 NTGGDF
+2214 
-2220 ANNIGGTGSVV
+2220 
-2231 KSGDETLTLS
+2231 
-2241 GTNSYTGGTTIS
+2241 
-2253 GGTLVATNVEALG
+2253 
-2266 TGDVTN
+2266 
-2272 NATLELNTGGDF
+2272 
-2284 TNNISGNG
+2284 
-2292 QVVKS
+2292 
-2297 GDDTLTFSGSN
+2297 
-2308 TYTGGTTINDG
+2308 
-2319 TLVATSVEAL
+2319 
-2329 GSGDV
+2329 
-2334 TNDAVL
+2334 
-2340 ALNTGGDFA
+2340 
-2349 NNIGGTGS
+2349 
-2357 VVKSGDETLTLSGSN
+2357 
-2372 TYTGSTLISSGT
+2372 
-2384 LVANDVNA
+2384 
-2392 LGTGD
+2392 
-2397 VTDNATLMLNTGGD
+2397 
-2411 FINNIG
+2411 
-2417 GTGRVE
+2417 
-2423 KSGDDTLT
+2423 
-2431 LSGSNSYTGGTL
+2431 
-2443 ISSGT
+2443 
-2448 LVATNVDA
+2448 VDA
-2456 LGSGDVTDNAT
+2456 LGS
-2467 LELNTGG
+2467 
-2474 TFDNAISGSG
+2474 
-2484 QVVKSGDETL
+2484 
-2494 TLSGANSYTGGTLI
+2494 
-2508 SSGTLVANDVNALGT
+2508 

-2553 GDETLTLSGANSY
+2553 GDETLTLSGTNSYTDGTLISGGTLVATNLEALGTGDVTNNATLELNTGGTFDNAISGSGQVVKSGDDALTLSGSNTY

-2575 TLVASNVE
+2575 TLIATSVDALGSGDVTDNAVLELNTGGTFDNAISGSGQVVKSGDKTLTLSGSNTYTGGTTISGGTLIASNVE
-2583 ALGSGDIDNY
+2583 ALGSGNIDNY

-2611 HDNAIT
+2611 HDNATT
-2617 AIGAGSALRAN
+2617 AIGAGSTLRAN
-2628 TLTQEANSTLAVHLI
+2628 TLTQEANSTLAVHLT

-2706 VDFLTVDGRVNADD
+2706 VDFLTVDGRVNAAD

-2765 DATLNPDSATY
+2765 DATLNPDSATD

-2831 AAFGGHNS
+2831 AAFGGHNA
-2839 TVNGHVNNQGS
+2839 TVNGHVNNLGS

-2949 FRLYKGHVDINAWT
+2949 FTLYKGHVDINAWT

-2984 DGGEVTPPDDG
+2984 DGGD
-2995 GEVTPPDDGGE
+2995 
-3006 VTPPDDGGEVTPPD
+3006 
-3020 DGGEVTPPDDDGEV
+3020 V

-3039 GGDITPPDDGGDI
+3039 GGDVIPPDDGGDVTPPDDGGDVTPPDDGGDVTPPDDGGDVTPPDDGGDVTPPDDDGDI

-3101 GSIWMRFKAGKAES
+3101 GSVWMRFKAGKAES

-3287 LGVRVDGKLY
+3287 LGMRVDGKLY

>member
-1 MNKTYNIIW
+1 
-10 NAARGMYIVTSE
+10 
-22 LARSGSRAIVS
+22 
-33 VSASC
+33 
-38 AVTLLAMDAAPAVA
+38 
-52 EETRVSI
+52 
-59 PSQTT
+59 
-64 TYTLSGATP
+64 
-73 FVVETGNTVAT
+73 
-84 DTATSAAIVGDNSND
+84 
-99 WDLLIESGAV
+99 
-109 VGSSLTDSQAMNL
+109 
-122 DSSTG
+122 
-127 ATSVHNQGTI
+127 
-137 TGSNEDGTIMLQN
+137 
-150 GGSVI
+150 
-155 NDARIENNAT
+155 
-165 YEHDPEDI
+165 
-173 PQEYA
+173 
-178 GVYMLNGGSYVS
+178 
-190 SESGVLEGVSG
+190 
-201 VIVQSGEAHIT
+201 
-212 NGGMINSDGSW
+212 
-223 RSYGVEFRDGTYG
+223 
-236 TIVNTG
+236 
-242 TIITTASDGS
+242 
-252 GKIEDAAIYVHTL
+252 
-265 NDMAVS
+265 
-271 GSVSVDNSGLMQSDF
+271 
-286 ITVALYY
+286 
-293 GSHFEVVNRVGGVIT
+293 
-308 AGNSSLV
+308 
-315 GIKSTAM
+315 
-322 ELKVGV
+322 
-328 DNLVTNDGTISAY
+328 
-341 GTANTYGIHYGES
+341 
-354 TSGGV
+354 
-359 ITNTGS
+359 
-365 ITTTGGGSGDA
+365 
-376 SVYVHGNGDGTVVNN
+376 
-391 SGTMSSTVYGVYL
+391 
-404 DSARSKGHTLNNQ
+404 
-417 AGGAISANTAVAIN
+417 
-431 GNGNTISNQG
+431 
-441 KMTGVSDGLV
+441 
-451 LSGNNNIVTTSGGEI
+451 
-466 SGKNGIRVSKGS
+466 
-478 GNQITA
+478 
-484 KSGSK
+484 
-489 ITATSTGISIAGG
+489 
-502 NNQVTTESGSTI
+502 
-514 VAKDNGILINSGAN
+514 
-528 NVTNGGSITATG
+528 
-540 SSISYG
+540 
-546 IQYNSGTS
+546 
-554 GTITNTGTIT
+554 
-564 TTGKGAGDA
+564 
-573 SVYAHGGAVT
+573 
-583 INNSG
+583 
-588 TMDSSVFGVYVTT
+588 
-601 GHTLNNLAGGS
+601 
-612 ITANTAVQLNGNN
+612 
-625 NTLANAGAILGDT
+625 
-638 NGVTI
+638 
-643 NGSGNTLTSQGKIT
+643 
-657 GGTNAILIN
+657 
-666 SGSKNNTLTLNTGT
+666 
-680 EISGSITD
+680 
-688 DNNSASANNNLILD
+688 
-702 GEGTLGS
+702 
-709 SISGLNSVTSSGD
+709 
-722 WTLSGATMNLSGTTN
+722 
-737 SALWVKSGTLILNG
+737 
-751 AMTAKGATVDSG
+751 
-763 TTLQIGNGGTLGA
+763 
-776 FNGDI
+776 
-781 VDNGTLT
+781 
-788 FNRSDAA
+788 
-795 AYGSVIS
+795 
-802 GSGNVIKQGGG
+802 
-813 ELTLSNNNSYSG
+813 
-825 GTTIAEGTL
+825 
-834 TATAG
+834 
-839 GALGSGNIDN
+839 
-849 RAYLKLDAANAS
+849 
-861 DPFIVADLTT
+861 
-871 HSGATVEIGA
+871 
-881 GSTLQANTLT
+881 
-891 QQDGSTL
+891 
-898 TADLTATS
+898 
-906 GPAIRAKNVNLDGT
+906 
-920 LNVASPA
+920 
-927 SQEPIRSTDDLI
+927 
-939 SLALIE
+939 
-945 SDNAISGDFD
+945 
-955 GITIN
+955 
-960 GNAMNPDAFI
+960 
-970 TVVGQKNVNDTHYDL
+970 
-985 VETLTWYADRY
+985 
-996 NAAIDAHGTFNLADA
+996 
-1011 DDSFTVNTVLEN
+1011 
-1023 VDANSGWNGQS
+1023 
-1034 LTKTGAG
+1034 
-1041 TLILNAEN
+1041 
-1049 TYTGGTT
+1049 
-1056 ISDGTLVATNVE
+1056 
-1068 ALGTGNVTDNATLEL
+1068 
-1083 NTGGD
+1083 
-1088 FDNAI
+1088 
-1093 SGSGQVVK
+1093 
-1101 SGDETL
+1101 
-1107 TLSGSNTYTGG
+1107 
-1118 TIISGGTLV
+1118 
-1127 ATNVEALGTGDV
+1127 
-1139 TDNATLELNT
+1139 
-1149 GGDFDNA
+1149 
-1156 IGGTGSVV
+1156 
-1164 KSGDKTL
+1164 

-1213 GGDFANNI
+1213 GGDFDNAI
-1221 GGTGSVVKS
+1221 SGSGQVVKS
-1230 GDKTLTL
+1230 GDDALTL
-1237 SGTNSYTGGTTISGG
+1237 SGNNSYTGGTLISDG
-1252 TLVANNVEALGTGD
+1252 TLVASNVEALGSGD
-1266 VTNNATLELNT
+1266 VTNDAVLELNT

-1284 ISGSGQVVKSG
+1284 ISGSGQ
-1295 DETLTLSGA
+1295 
-1304 NSYTGGTTISGGT
+1304 
-1317 LVATNVE
+1317 
-1324 ALGTGDITD
+1324 
-1333 NATLEL
+1333 
-1339 NAGGDFTNNIG
+1339 
-1350 GTGSVE
+1350 
-1356 KSGDKTL
+1356 
-1363 TLSGTNTYRGGTL
+1363 
-1376 ISGGT
+1376 
-1381 LVASNVEALG
+1381 
-1391 SGDVTDN
+1391 
-1398 ATLEMNTG
+1398 
-1406 GDFANN
+1406 
-1412 IGGTGSVVK
+1412 VVK

-1449 NVEALGTGNVTDNA
+1449 NVEALGSGDITDNA

-1488 GALTLSGANSYSGA
+1488 ETLTLSGTNTYTGG
-1502 TTISGGTLIAAN
+1502 TTISGGTLIATH

-1528 LLLDASGQFTVTDL
+1528 LLLDASGQFAVTDL

-1577 NTVDPVIHAASQVSL
+1577 NTADPVIHAASQVSL

-1704 LDPAS
+1704 LDPDS

-1730 ENTYTG
+1730 ENTYTV

-1780 QVVKSGDDVL
+1780 QVVKSGDKML
-1790 TLSGANSYSGGT
+1790 TLSGTNSYSGGT
-1802 LISDGTLVASNV
+1802 LISGGTLVATNV
-1814 DALGSGDVTNNAT
+1814 DALGSGDVT
-1827 LEMNTGGDF
+1827 
-1836 INNIGGTGRVEK
+1836 
-1848 SGDDT
+1848 DD
-1853 LTLSGSNTYT
+1853 
-1863 GGTLI
+1863 
-1868 SDGTLVA
+1868 
-1875 SNVEALGTGDVTNN
+1875 

-1916 VLTLSGAN
+1916 T
-1924 SYSGGTLISGGT
+1924 
-1936 LVANNVEALGT
+1936 
-1947 GDVTDNATLEMNTGG
+1947 
-1962 DFINNIG
+1962 
-1969 GTGRV
+1969 
-1974 EKSGDD
+1974 
-1980 ALTLSGSN
+1980 LTLSGSN
-1988 TYTGGTT
+1988 TYTGGT
-1995 INDGTLIATSVDA
+1995 IISGGTLVASNVEA
-2008 LGSGD
+2008 LGTGD
-2013 VTNNAVL
+2013 VTNDAVL

-2028 INNIG
+2028 DNAISG
-2033 GTGRVE
+2033 SGQVV

-2065 VATNV
+2065 VASNVEALGSGDVTNDAVLELNTGGDFTNAISGSGQVVKSGDETLTLSGANSYTGGTLISGGTLIASNV

-2085 LNTGGDFINNIGGT
+2085 LNTGGDF
-2099 GRVEKSGDDTL
+2099 
-2110 TLSGS
+2110 
-2115 NSYTG
+2115 
-2120 GTLISSGTLVATN
+2120 
-2133 VDALGS
+2133 
-2139 GDVTDNATLELN
+2139 
-2151 TGGDFTNN
+2151 
-2159 ISGSGQVVKS
+2159 
-2169 GDETLTLS
+2169 
-2177 GSNTYTGGTT
+2177 
-2187 INDGTLVATS
+2187 
-2197 VEALGSGDVT
+2197 
-2207 NDAVLAL
+2207 
-2214 NTGGDF
+2214 
-2220 ANNIGGTGSVV
+2220 
-2231 KSGDETLTLS
+2231 
-2241 GTNSYTGGTTIS
+2241 
-2253 GGTLVATNVEALG
+2253 
-2266 TGDVTN
+2266 
-2272 NATLELNTGGDF
+2272 
-2284 TNNISGNG
+2284 
-2292 QVVKS
+2292 
-2297 GDDTLTFSGSN
+2297 
-2308 TYTGGTTINDG
+2308 
-2319 TLVATSVEAL
+2319 
-2329 GSGDV
+2329 
-2334 TNDAVL
+2334 
-2340 ALNTGGDFA
+2340 
-2349 NNIGGTGS
+2349 
-2357 VVKSGDETLTLSGSN
+2357 
-2372 TYTGSTLISSGT
+2372 
-2384 LVANDVNA
+2384 
-2392 LGTGD
+2392 
-2397 VTDNATLMLNTGGD
+2397 
-2411 FINNIG
+2411 
-2417 GTGRVE
+2417 
-2423 KSGDDTLT
+2423 
-2431 LSGSNSYTGGTL
+2431 
-2443 ISSGT
+2443 
-2448 LVATNVDA
+2448 
-2456 LGSGDVTDNAT
+2456 
-2467 LELNTGG
+2467 
-2474 TFDNAISGSG
+2474 DNAISGSG
-2484 QVVKSGDETL
+2484 QVEKSGDETL

-2538 DFDNAISGSGQVVKS
+2538 TFDNAISGSGQVVKSGDETLTLSGSNTYTGGTTINDGTLIATSVDALGSGDVTDNAVLELNTGGDFDNAISGSGQVVKS
-2553 GDETLTLSGANSY
+2553 GDETLTLSGTNSYTDGTLISGGTLVATNLEALGTGDVTNNATLELNTGGTFDNAISGSGQVVKSGDDALTLSGSNTY

-2575 TLVASNVE
+2575 TLIATSVDALGSGDVTDNAVLELNTGGTFDNAISGSGQVVKSGDKTLTLSGSNTYTGGTTISGGTLIASNVE
-2583 ALGSGDIDNY
+2583 ALGSGNIDNY

-2611 HDNAIT
+2611 HDNATT
-2617 AIGAGSALRAN
+2617 AIGAGSTLRAN
-2628 TLTQEANSTLAVHLI
+2628 TLTQEANSTLAVHLT

-2706 VDFLTVDGRVNADD
+2706 VDFLTVDGRVNAAD

-2765 DATLNPDSATY
+2765 DATLNPDSATD

-2831 AAFGGHNS
+2831 AAFGGHNA
-2839 TVNGHVNNQGS
+2839 TVNGHVNNLGS

-2949 FRLYKGHVDINAWT
+2949 FTLYKGHVDINAWT

-2984 DGGEVTPPDDG
+2984 DGGD
-2995 GEVTPPDDGGE
+2995 
-3006 VTPPDDGGEVTPPD
+3006 
-3020 DGGEVTPPDDDGEV
+3020 V

-3039 GGDITPPDDGGDI
+3039 GGDVIPPDDGGDVTPPDDGGDVTPPDDGGDVTPPDDGGDVTPPDDGGDVTPPDDDGDI

-3101 GSIWMRFKAGKAES
+3101 GSVWMRFKAGKAES

-3287 LGVRVDGKLY
+3287 LGMRVDGKLY

>member
-1 MNKTYNIIW
+1 
-10 NAARGMYIVTSE
+10 
-22 LARSGSRAIVS
+22 
-33 VSASC
+33 
-38 AVTLLAMDAAPAVA
+38 
-52 EETRVSI
+52 
-59 PSQTT
+59 
-64 TYTLSGATP
+64 
-73 FVVETGNTVAT
+73 
-84 DTATSAAIVGDNSND
+84 
-99 WDLLIESGAV
+99 
-109 VGSSLTDSQAMNL
+109 
-122 DSSTG
+122 
-127 ATSVHNQGTI
+127 
-137 TGSNEDGTIMLQN
+137 
-150 GGSVI
+150 
-155 NDARIENNAT
+155 
-165 YEHDPEDI
+165 
-173 PQEYA
+173 
-178 GVYMLNGGSYVS
+178 
-190 SESGVLEGVSG
+190 
-201 VIVQSGEAHIT
+201 
-212 NGGMINSDGSW
+212 
-223 RSYGVEFRDGTYG
+223 
-236 TIVNTG
+236 
-242 TIITTASDGS
+242 
-252 GKIEDAAIYVHTL
+252 
-265 NDMAVS
+265 
-271 GSVSVDNSGLMQSDF
+271 
-286 ITVALYY
+286 
-293 GSHFEVVNRVGGVIT
+293 
-308 AGNSSLV
+308 
-315 GIKSTAM
+315 
-322 ELKVGV
+322 
-328 DNLVTNDGTISAY
+328 
-341 GTANTYGIHYGES
+341 
-354 TSGGV
+354 
-359 ITNTGS
+359 
-365 ITTTGGGSGDA
+365 
-376 SVYVHGNGDGTVVNN
+376 
-391 SGTMSSTVYGVYL
+391 
-404 DSARSKGHTLNNQ
+404 
-417 AGGAISANTAVAIN
+417 
-431 GNGNTISNQG
+431 
-441 KMTGVSDGLV
+441 
-451 LSGNNNIVTTSGGEI
+451 
-466 SGKNGIRVSKGS
+466 
-478 GNQITA
+478 
-484 KSGSK
+484 
-489 ITATSTGISIAGG
+489 
-502 NNQVTTESGSTI
+502 
-514 VAKDNGILINSGAN
+514 
-528 NVTNGGSITATG
+528 
-540 SSISYG
+540 
-546 IQYNSGTS
+546 
-554 GTITNTGTIT
+554 
-564 TTGKGAGDA
+564 
-573 SVYAHGGAVT
+573 
-583 INNSG
+583 
-588 TMDSSVFGVYVTT
+588 
-601 GHTLNNLAGGS
+601 
-612 ITANTAVQLNGNN
+612 
-625 NTLANAGAILGDT
+625 
-638 NGVTI
+638 
-643 NGSGNTLTSQGKIT
+643 
-657 GGTNAILIN
+657 
-666 SGSKNNTLTLNTGT
+666 
-680 EISGSITD
+680 
-688 DNNSASANNNLILD
+688 
-702 GEGTLGS
+702 
-709 SISGLNSVTSSGD
+709 
-722 WTLSGATMNLSGTTN
+722 
-737 SALWVKSGTLILNG
+737 
-751 AMTAKGATVDSG
+751 
-763 TTLQIGNGGTLGA
+763 
-776 FNGDI
+776 GDI
-781 VDNGTLT
+781 
-788 FNRSDAA
+788 
-795 AYGSVIS
+795 
-802 GSGNVIKQGGG
+802 
-813 ELTLSNNNSYSG
+813 
-825 GTTIAEGTL
+825 
-834 TATAG
+834 
-839 GALGSGNIDN
+839 
-849 RAYLKLDAANAS
+849 
-861 DPFIVADLTT
+861 
-871 HSGATVEIGA
+871 
-881 GSTLQANTLT
+881 
-891 QQDGSTL
+891 
-898 TADLTATS
+898 
-906 GPAIRAKNVNLDGT
+906 
-920 LNVASPA
+920 
-927 SQEPIRSTDDLI
+927 
-939 SLALIE
+939 
-945 SDNAISGDFD
+945 
-955 GITIN
+955 
-960 GNAMNPDAFI
+960 
-970 TVVGQKNVNDTHYDL
+970 
-985 VETLTWYADRY
+985 
-996 NAAIDAHGTFNLADA
+996 
-1011 DDSFTVNTVLEN
+1011 
-1023 VDANSGWNGQS
+1023 
-1034 LTKTGAG
+1034 
-1041 TLILNAEN
+1041 
-1049 TYTGGTT
+1049 
-1056 ISDGTLVATNVE
+1056 
-1068 ALGTGNVTDNATLEL
+1068 TDNATLEL
-1083 NTGGD
+1083 N
-1088 FDNAI
+1088 A
-1093 SGSGQVVK
+1093 
-1101 SGDETL
+1101 
-1107 TLSGSNTYTGG
+1107 
-1118 TIISGGTLV
+1118 
-1127 ATNVEALGTGDV
+1127 
-1139 TDNATLELNT
+1139 
-1149 GGDFDNA
+1149 
-1156 IGGTGSVV
+1156 
-1164 KSGDKTL
+1164 
-1171 TLSGANS
+1171 
-1178 YTGGTTISGGTL
+1178 
-1190 VASNV
+1190 
-1195 EALGSGDV
+1195 
-1203 TDNATLELNT
+1203 

-1237 SGTNSYTGGTTISGG
+1237 SGTNTYTGGTTISGG
-1252 TLVANNVEALGTGD
+1252 TLVASNVNALG
-1266 VTNNATLELNT
+1266 
-1277 GGDFDNA
+1277 
-1284 ISGSGQVVKSG
+1284 SG
-1295 DETLTLSGA
+1295 
-1304 NSYTGGTTISGGT
+1304 
-1317 LVATNVE
+1317 NV
-1324 ALGTGDITD
+1324 TD

-1339 NAGGDFTNNIG
+1339 
-1350 GTGSVE
+1350 S
-1356 KSGDKTL
+1356 
-1363 TLSGTNTYRGGTL
+1363 
-1376 ISGGT
+1376 
-1381 LVASNVEALG
+1381 
-1391 SGDVTDN
+1391 
-1398 ATLEMNTG
+1398 TG

-1421 SGDKTL
+1421 SGDETL

-1449 NVEALGTGNVTDNA
+1449 NVEALGTGDVTDNA

-1488 GALTLSGANSYSGA
+1488 KTLTLSGANSYSGA
-1502 TTISGGTLIAAN
+1502 TTISGGTLIATH

-1577 NTVDPVIHAASQVSL
+1577 NTADPVIHAASQVSL

-1924 SYSGGTLISGGT
+1924 SYSGGTLISDGT
-1936 LVANNVEALGT
+1936 LVASNVEALGT
-1947 GDVTDNATLEMNTGG
+1947 GDVTDDAT
-1962 DFINNIG
+1962 
-1969 GTGRV
+1969 
-1974 EKSGDD
+1974 
-1980 ALTLSGSN
+1980 
-1988 TYTGGTT
+1988 
-1995 INDGTLIATSVDA
+1995 
-2008 LGSGD
+2008 
-2013 VTNNAVL
+2013 L
-2020 ELNTGGDF
+2020 ELNTGGTFD
-2028 INNIG
+2028 NAIG
-2033 GTGRVE
+2033 GSGNVV
-2039 KSGDETL
+2039 KSGADTL

-2052 TYTGGTLISGGTL
+2052 SYTGGTTISGGTL
-2065 VATNV
+2065 VASNV
-2070 EALGTGDVTD
+2070 EALGTGDVTN
-2080 NAVLE
+2080 NATLE

-2115 NSYTG
+2115 NTYTG
-2120 GTLISSGTLVATN
+2120 GTLINGGTLVASN
-2133 VDALGS
+2133 VEALGT
-2139 GDVTDNATLELN
+2139 GDVTDNATLALN
-2151 TGGDFTNN
+2151 TGGTFDNA
-2159 ISGSGQVVKS
+2159 ISGSGQ
-2169 GDETLTLS
+2169 
-2177 GSNTYTGGTT
+2177 
-2187 INDGTLVATS
+2187 
-2197 VEALGSGDVT
+2197 
-2207 NDAVLAL
+2207 
-2214 NTGGDF
+2214 
-2220 ANNIGGTGSVV
+2220 VV

-2266 TGDVTN
+2266 
-2272 NATLELNTGGDF
+2272 
-2284 TNNISGNG
+2284 
-2292 QVVKS
+2292 
-2297 GDDTLTFSGSN
+2297 
-2308 TYTGGTTINDG
+2308 
-2319 TLVATSVEAL
+2319 
-2329 GSGDV
+2329 
-2334 TNDAVL
+2334 
-2340 ALNTGGDFA
+2340 
-2349 NNIGGTGS
+2349 
-2357 VVKSGDETLTLSGSN
+2357 
-2372 TYTGSTLISSGT
+2372 
-2384 LVANDVNA
+2384 
-2392 LGTGD
+2392 
-2397 VTDNATLMLNTGGD
+2397 
-2411 FINNIG
+2411 
-2417 GTGRVE
+2417 
-2423 KSGDDTLT
+2423 
-2431 LSGSNSYTGGTL
+2431 
-2443 ISSGT
+2443 
-2448 LVATNVDA
+2448 
-2456 LGSGDVTDNAT
+2456 SGDVTDDAT

-2484 QVVKSGDETL
+2484 QVVKSGDKML
-2494 TLSGANSYTGGTLI
+2494 TLSGANSYSGGTLISDGTLVASNVEALGTGDVTNNATLELNTGGDFTNNISGSGQVEKSGDDALTLSGANSYSGGTLISDGTLVASNVEALGTGDVTDDATLELNTGGDFDNAISGSGQVVKSGDETLTLSGSNTYTGGTLI

-2523 GDVTDNAVLELNTGG
+2523 GDVTDNAVLELNTGGDFINSIGGTGRVEKSGDETLTLSGSNTYTGGTTINDGTLVATSVDALGSGDVTDNATLELNTGGDFTNNIGGTGRVEKSGDGTLTLSGSNTYTGGTTINDGTLVATSVDALGTGDVTDDATLELNTGG

-2611 HDNAIT
+2611 HDNATT

-2628 TLTQEANSTLAVHLI
+2628 TLTQEANSTLAVHLT

-2684 DTDSAIN
+2684 DTDSTIN

-2706 VDFLTVDGRVNADD
+2706 VDFLTVDGRVNAAD

-2804 QEGALWLAET
+2804 QEGTLWLAET

-2831 AAFGGHNS
+2831 AAFGGHNA
-2839 TVNGHVNNQGS
+2839 TVNGHVNNLGN

-2949 FRLYKGHVDINAWT
+2949 FTLYKGHVDINAWT

-2984 DGGEVTPPDDG
+2984 DGGDVTPPDDG
-2995 GEVTPPDDGGE
+2995 GDVTPPDDGGD
-3006 VTPPDDGGEVTPPD
+3006 VTPPDDGGDITPPD
-3020 DGGEVTPPDDDGEV
+3020 GGGDV

-3354 QAAGQKGKNDYGDAS
+3354 QAVGQKGKNDYGDAS

>member
-122 DSSTG
+122 DSLTG

-137 TGSNEDGTIMLQN
+137 TGSNEDGTILLQN

-155 NDARIENNAT
+155 NDGRIENSAIYVHNLDYGA
-165 YEHDPEDI
+165 PEIDAAI
-173 PQEYA
+173 
-178 GVYMLNGGSYVS
+178 YMLNGGSYVS
-190 SESGVLEGVSG
+190 SENGVLKGVSG
-201 VIVQSGEAHIT
+201 VIVQSGEVHIT
-212 NGGMINSDGSW
+212 NGGTINSDGSW
-223 RSYGVEFRDGTYG
+223 RSYGVELRGGAYG

-252 GKIEDAAIYVHTL
+252 NKIEDAAIYAHTF
-265 NDMAVS
+265 DDIAA
-271 GSVSVDNSGLMQSDF
+271 GDSVSVDNSGLLQSDF
-286 ITVALYY
+286 IAVALYH
-293 GSHFEVVNRVGGVIT
+293 GAHFEVFNRAGGVIT

-315 GIKSTAM
+315 GIQSAAM
-322 ELKVGV
+322 ELKAGA

-365 ITTTGGGSGDA
+365 ITTTGGGAGDA

-391 SGTMSSTVYGVYL
+391 SGTMSSSVYGVYL

-431 GNGNTISNQG
+431 GNGNTITNQG
-441 KMTGVSDGLV
+441 KMTGVSDGL
-451 LSGNNNIVTTSGGEI
+451 LISGNNNIVTTSGGEI

-489 ITATSTGISIAGG
+489 ITTTSTGISIAGG
-502 NNQVTTESGSTI
+502 NNQVTTESGSAI

-546 IQYNSGTS
+546 IQYNSGAS

-638 NGVTI
+638 DGVTI
-643 NGSGNTLTSQGKIT
+643 SGSGNTLTSQGKIT
-657 GGTNAILIN
+657 GGTNAVLIN
-666 SGSKNNTLTLNTGT
+666 SGSKNNTITLNTGT

-763 TTLQIGNGGTLGA
+763 TTLQIGNSGTLGA

-802 GSGNVIKQGGG
+802 GSGNVVKQGGG

-825 GTTIAEGTL
+825 GTTIAEGAL

-849 RAYLKLDAANAS
+849 RAYLKLDAASAS

-898 TADLTATS
+898 TTDLTATS

-985 VETLTWYADRY
+985 VETLTWYADRD

-1056 ISDGTLVATNVE
+1056 ISDGTLVANNVE
-1068 ALGTGNVTDNATLEL
+1068 ALGTGNVTDNAR
-1083 NTGGD
+1083 
-1088 FDNAI
+1088 
-1093 SGSGQVVK
+1093 
-1101 SGDETL
+1101 
-1107 TLSGSNTYTGG
+1107 
-1118 TIISGGTLV
+1118 
-1127 ATNVEALGTGDV
+1127 
-1139 TDNATLELNT
+1139 
-1149 GGDFDNA
+1149 
-1156 IGGTGSVV
+1156 
-1164 KSGDKTL
+1164 
-1171 TLSGANS
+1171 
-1178 YTGGTTISGGTL
+1178 
-1190 VASNV
+1190 
-1195 EALGSGDV
+1195 
-1203 TDNATLELNT
+1203 
-1213 GGDFANNI
+1213 
-1221 GGTGSVVKS
+1221 
-1230 GDKTLTL
+1230 
-1237 SGTNSYTGGTTISGG
+1237 
-1252 TLVANNVEALGTGD
+1252 
-1266 VTNNATLELNT
+1266 LELNT

-1317 LVATNVE
+1317 LVASNVE
-1324 ALGTGDITD
+1324 ALGT
-1333 NATLEL
+1333 
-1339 NAGGDFTNNIG
+1339 
-1350 GTGSVE
+1350 
-1356 KSGDKTL
+1356 
-1363 TLSGTNTYRGGTL
+1363 
-1376 ISGGT
+1376 
-1381 LVASNVEALG
+1381 
-1391 SGDVTDN
+1391 GDVTDN
-1398 ATLEMNTG
+1398 ATLELNTG
-1406 GDFANN
+1406 GTFDNV
-1412 IGGTGSVVK
+1412 ISGSGQVVK
-1421 SGDKTL
+1421 SGDETL

-1449 NVEALGTGNVTDNA
+1449 NVEALGTGDITDNATLELNAGGDFANNIGGTGSVVKSGDKTLTLSGTNTYTGGTTISGGTLVASNVNALGSGNVTDNATLELSTGGDFANNIGGTGSVVKSGDETLTLSGANSYTGGTTISGGTLVASNVEALGTGDVTDNA

-1488 GALTLSGANSYSGA
+1488 KTLTLSGANSYSGA
-1502 TTISGGTLIAAN
+1502 TTISGGTLIATH

-1577 NTVDPVIHAASQVSL
+1577 NTADPVIHAASQVSL

-1924 SYSGGTLISGGT
+1924 SYSGGTLISDGT
-1936 LVANNVEALGT
+1936 LVASNVEALGT
-1947 GDVTDNATLEMNTGG
+1947 GDVTDDAT
-1962 DFINNIG
+1962 
-1969 GTGRV
+1969 
-1974 EKSGDD
+1974 
-1980 ALTLSGSN
+1980 
-1988 TYTGGTT
+1988 
-1995 INDGTLIATSVDA
+1995 
-2008 LGSGD
+2008 
-2013 VTNNAVL
+2013 L
-2020 ELNTGGDF
+2020 ELNTGGTFD
-2028 INNIG
+2028 NAIG
-2033 GTGRVE
+2033 GSGNVV
-2039 KSGDETL
+2039 KSGADTL

-2052 TYTGGTLISGGTL
+2052 SYTGGTTISGGTL
-2065 VATNV
+2065 VASNV
-2070 EALGTGDVTD
+2070 EALGTGDVTN
-2080 NAVLE
+2080 NATLE

-2115 NSYTG
+2115 NTYTG
-2120 GTLISSGTLVATN
+2120 GTLINGGTLVASN
-2133 VDALGS
+2133 VEALGT
-2139 GDVTDNATLELN
+2139 GDVTDNATLALN
-2151 TGGDFTNN
+2151 TGGTFDNA
-2159 ISGSGQVVKS
+2159 ISGSGQ
-2169 GDETLTLS
+2169 
-2177 GSNTYTGGTT
+2177 
-2187 INDGTLVATS
+2187 
-2197 VEALGSGDVT
+2197 
-2207 NDAVLAL
+2207 
-2214 NTGGDF
+2214 
-2220 ANNIGGTGSVV
+2220 VV

-2266 TGDVTN
+2266 
-2272 NATLELNTGGDF
+2272 
-2284 TNNISGNG
+2284 
-2292 QVVKS
+2292 
-2297 GDDTLTFSGSN
+2297 
-2308 TYTGGTTINDG
+2308 
-2319 TLVATSVEAL
+2319 
-2329 GSGDV
+2329 
-2334 TNDAVL
+2334 
-2340 ALNTGGDFA
+2340 
-2349 NNIGGTGS
+2349 
-2357 VVKSGDETLTLSGSN
+2357 
-2372 TYTGSTLISSGT
+2372 
-2384 LVANDVNA
+2384 
-2392 LGTGD
+2392 
-2397 VTDNATLMLNTGGD
+2397 
-2411 FINNIG
+2411 
-2417 GTGRVE
+2417 
-2423 KSGDDTLT
+2423 
-2431 LSGSNSYTGGTL
+2431 
-2443 ISSGT
+2443 
-2448 LVATNVDA
+2448 
-2456 LGSGDVTDNAT
+2456 SGDVTDDAT

-2484 QVVKSGDETL
+2484 QVVKSGDKML
-2494 TLSGANSYTGGTLI
+2494 TLSGANSYSGGTLISDGTLVASNVEALGTGDVTNNATLELNTGGDFTNNISGSGQVEKSGDDALTLSGANSYSGGTLISDGTLVASNVEALGTGDVTDDATLELNTGGDFDNAISGSGQVVKSVDETLTLSGSNTYTGGTLI

-2523 GDVTDNAVLELNTGG
+2523 GDVTDNAVLELNTGGDFINSIGGTGRVEKSGDETLTLSGSNTYTGGTTINDGTLVATSVDALGSGDVTDNATLELNTGGDFTNNIGGTGRVEKSGDGTLTLSGSNTYTGGTTINDGTLVATSVDALGTGDVTDDATLELNTGG

-2611 HDNAIT
+2611 HDNATT

-2628 TLTQEANSTLAVHLI
+2628 TLTQEANSTLAVHLT

-2684 DTDSAIN
+2684 DTDSTIN

-2706 VDFLTVDGRVNADD
+2706 VDFLTVDGRVNAAD

-2804 QEGALWLAET
+2804 QEGTLWLAET

-2831 AAFGGHNS
+2831 AAFGGHNA
-2839 TVNGHVNNQGS
+2839 TVNGHVNNLGN

-2949 FRLYKGHVDINAWT
+2949 FTLYKGHVDINAWT

-2984 DGGEVTPPDDG
+2984 DGGDVTPPDDG
-2995 GEVTPPDDGGE
+2995 GDVTPPDDGGD
-3006 VTPPDDGGEVTPPD
+3006 VTPPDDGGDITPPD
-3020 DGGEVTPPDDDGEV
+3020 GGGDV

-3354 QAAGQKGKNDYGDAS
+3354 QAVGQKGKNDYGDAS

>member
-1 MNKTYNIIW
+1 
-10 NAARGMYIVTSE
+10 S
-22 LARSGSRAIVS
+22 
-33 VSASC
+33 
-38 AVTLLAMDAAPAVA
+38 
-52 EETRVSI
+52 
-59 PSQTT
+59 
-64 TYTLSGATP
+64 
-73 FVVETGNTVAT
+73 
-84 DTATSAAIVGDNSND
+84 
-99 WDLLIESGAV
+99 
-109 VGSSLTDSQAMNL
+109 
-122 DSSTG
+122 
-127 ATSVHNQGTI
+127 
-137 TGSNEDGTIMLQN
+137 
-150 GGSVI
+150 
-155 NDARIENNAT
+155 
-165 YEHDPEDI
+165 
-173 PQEYA
+173 
-178 GVYMLNGGSYVS
+178 
-190 SESGVLEGVSG
+190 
-201 VIVQSGEAHIT
+201 
-212 NGGMINSDGSW
+212 
-223 RSYGVEFRDGTYG
+223 
-236 TIVNTG
+236 
-242 TIITTASDGS
+242 
-252 GKIEDAAIYVHTL
+252 
-265 NDMAVS
+265 
-271 GSVSVDNSGLMQSDF
+271 
-286 ITVALYY
+286 
-293 GSHFEVVNRVGGVIT
+293 
-308 AGNSSLV
+308 
-315 GIKSTAM
+315 
-322 ELKVGV
+322 
-328 DNLVTNDGTISAY
+328 
-341 GTANTYGIHYGES
+341 
-354 TSGGV
+354 
-359 ITNTGS
+359 
-365 ITTTGGGSGDA
+365 
-376 SVYVHGNGDGTVVNN
+376 
-391 SGTMSSTVYGVYL
+391 
-404 DSARSKGHTLNNQ
+404 
-417 AGGAISANTAVAIN
+417 
-431 GNGNTISNQG
+431 
-441 KMTGVSDGLV
+441 
-451 LSGNNNIVTTSGGEI
+451 
-466 SGKNGIRVSKGS
+466 
-478 GNQITA
+478 
-484 KSGSK
+484 
-489 ITATSTGISIAGG
+489 
-502 NNQVTTESGSTI
+502 
-514 VAKDNGILINSGAN
+514 
-528 NVTNGGSITATG
+528 
-540 SSISYG
+540 
-546 IQYNSGTS
+546 
-554 GTITNTGTIT
+554 
-564 TTGKGAGDA
+564 
-573 SVYAHGGAVT
+573 
-583 INNSG
+583 
-588 TMDSSVFGVYVTT
+588 
-601 GHTLNNLAGGS
+601 
-612 ITANTAVQLNGNN
+612 
-625 NTLANAGAILGDT
+625 
-638 NGVTI
+638 
-643 NGSGNTLTSQGKIT
+643 
-657 GGTNAILIN
+657 
-666 SGSKNNTLTLNTGT
+666 
-680 EISGSITD
+680 
-688 DNNSASANNNLILD
+688 
-702 GEGTLGS
+702 
-709 SISGLNSVTSSGD
+709 
-722 WTLSGATMNLSGTTN
+722 
-737 SALWVKSGTLILNG
+737 
-751 AMTAKGATVDSG
+751 
-763 TTLQIGNGGTLGA
+763 
-776 FNGDI
+776 
-781 VDNGTLT
+781 
-788 FNRSDAA
+788 
-795 AYGSVIS
+795 
-802 GSGNVIKQGGG
+802 
-813 ELTLSNNNSYSG
+813 
-825 GTTIAEGTL
+825 
-834 TATAG
+834 
-839 GALGSGNIDN
+839 
-849 RAYLKLDAANAS
+849 
-861 DPFIVADLTT
+861 
-871 HSGATVEIGA
+871 
-881 GSTLQANTLT
+881 
-891 QQDGSTL
+891 
-898 TADLTATS
+898 
-906 GPAIRAKNVNLDGT
+906 
-920 LNVASPA
+920 
-927 SQEPIRSTDDLI
+927 
-939 SLALIE
+939 
-945 SDNAISGDFD
+945 
-955 GITIN
+955 
-960 GNAMNPDAFI
+960 
-970 TVVGQKNVNDTHYDL
+970 
-985 VETLTWYADRY
+985 
-996 NAAIDAHGTFNLADA
+996 
-1011 DDSFTVNTVLEN
+1011 
-1023 VDANSGWNGQS
+1023 
-1034 LTKTGAG
+1034 
-1041 TLILNAEN
+1041 
-1049 TYTGGTT
+1049 YTGGTT
-1056 ISDGTLVATNVE
+1056 
-1068 ALGTGNVTDNATLEL
+1068 
-1083 NTGGD
+1083 
-1088 FDNAI
+1088 
-1093 SGSGQVVK
+1093 
-1101 SGDETL
+1101 
-1107 TLSGSNTYTGG
+1107 
-1118 TIISGGTLV
+1118 ISGGTLV
-1127 ATNVEALGTGDV
+1127 ATNVEALGSGDV

-1149 GGDFDNA
+1149 GGTFDNV
-1156 IGGTGSVV
+1156 ISGSGQVV
-1164 KSGDKTL
+1164 KSGDEML

-1213 GGDFANNI
+1213 GGDFDNAI
-1221 GGTGSVVKS
+1221 SGSGQVVKS
-1230 GDKTLTL
+1230 GDDALTL
-1237 SGTNSYTGGTTISGG
+1237 SGNNSYTGGTLISDG
-1252 TLVANNVEALGTGD
+1252 TLVASNVEALGSGD
-1266 VTNNATLELNT
+1266 VTNDAVLELNT

-1284 ISGSGQVVKSG
+1284 ISGSGQ
-1295 DETLTLSGA
+1295 
-1304 NSYTGGTTISGGT
+1304 
-1317 LVATNVE
+1317 
-1324 ALGTGDITD
+1324 
-1333 NATLEL
+1333 
-1339 NAGGDFTNNIG
+1339 
-1350 GTGSVE
+1350 
-1356 KSGDKTL
+1356 
-1363 TLSGTNTYRGGTL
+1363 
-1376 ISGGT
+1376 
-1381 LVASNVEALG
+1381 
-1391 SGDVTDN
+1391 
-1398 ATLEMNTG
+1398 
-1406 GDFANN
+1406 
-1412 IGGTGSVVK
+1412 VVK

-1449 NVEALGTGNVTDNA
+1449 NVEALGSGDITDNA

-1488 GALTLSGANSYSGA
+1488 ETLTLSGTNTYTGG
-1502 TTISGGTLIAAN
+1502 TTISGGTLIATH

-1528 LLLDASGQFTVTDL
+1528 LLLDASGQFAVTDL

-1577 NTVDPVIHAASQVSL
+1577 NTADPVIHAASQVSL

-1704 LDPAS
+1704 LDPDS

-1730 ENTYTG
+1730 ENTYTV

-1780 QVVKSGDDVL
+1780 QVVKSGDKML
-1790 TLSGANSYSGGT
+1790 TLSGTNSYSGGT
-1802 LISDGTLVASNV
+1802 LISGGTLVATNV
-1814 DALGSGDVTNNAT
+1814 DALGSGDVT
-1827 LEMNTGGDF
+1827 
-1836 INNIGGTGRVEK
+1836 
-1848 SGDDT
+1848 DD
-1853 LTLSGSNTYT
+1853 
-1863 GGTLI
+1863 
-1868 SDGTLVA
+1868 
-1875 SNVEALGTGDVTNN
+1875 

-1916 VLTLSGAN
+1916 T
-1924 SYSGGTLISGGT
+1924 
-1936 LVANNVEALGT
+1936 
-1947 GDVTDNATLEMNTGG
+1947 
-1962 DFINNIG
+1962 
-1969 GTGRV
+1969 
-1974 EKSGDD
+1974 
-1980 ALTLSGSN
+1980 LTLSGSN
-1988 TYTGGTT
+1988 TYTGGT
-1995 INDGTLIATSVDA
+1995 IISGGTLVASNVEA
-2008 LGSGD
+2008 LGTGD
-2013 VTNNAVL
+2013 VTNDAVL

-2028 INNIG
+2028 DNAISG
-2033 GTGRVE
+2033 SGQVV

-2065 VATNV
+2065 VASNVEALGSGDVTNDAVLELNTGGDFTNAISGSGQVVKSGDETLTLSGANSYTGGTLISGGTLIASNV

-2085 LNTGGDFINNIGGT
+2085 LNTGGDF
-2099 GRVEKSGDDTL
+2099 
-2110 TLSGS
+2110 
-2115 NSYTG
+2115 
-2120 GTLISSGTLVATN
+2120 
-2133 VDALGS
+2133 
-2139 GDVTDNATLELN
+2139 
-2151 TGGDFTNN
+2151 
-2159 ISGSGQVVKS
+2159 
-2169 GDETLTLS
+2169 
-2177 GSNTYTGGTT
+2177 
-2187 INDGTLVATS
+2187 
-2197 VEALGSGDVT
+2197 
-2207 NDAVLAL
+2207 
-2214 NTGGDF
+2214 
-2220 ANNIGGTGSVV
+2220 
-2231 KSGDETLTLS
+2231 
-2241 GTNSYTGGTTIS
+2241 
-2253 GGTLVATNVEALG
+2253 
-2266 TGDVTN
+2266 
-2272 NATLELNTGGDF
+2272 
-2284 TNNISGNG
+2284 
-2292 QVVKS
+2292 
-2297 GDDTLTFSGSN
+2297 
-2308 TYTGGTTINDG
+2308 
-2319 TLVATSVEAL
+2319 
-2329 GSGDV
+2329 
-2334 TNDAVL
+2334 
-2340 ALNTGGDFA
+2340 
-2349 NNIGGTGS
+2349 
-2357 VVKSGDETLTLSGSN
+2357 
-2372 TYTGSTLISSGT
+2372 
-2384 LVANDVNA
+2384 
-2392 LGTGD
+2392 
-2397 VTDNATLMLNTGGD
+2397 
-2411 FINNIG
+2411 
-2417 GTGRVE
+2417 
-2423 KSGDDTLT
+2423 
-2431 LSGSNSYTGGTL
+2431 
-2443 ISSGT
+2443 
-2448 LVATNVDA
+2448 
-2456 LGSGDVTDNAT
+2456 
-2467 LELNTGG
+2467 
-2474 TFDNAISGSG
+2474 DNAISGSG
-2484 QVVKSGDETL
+2484 QVEKSGDETL

-2538 DFDNAISGSGQVVKS
+2538 TFDNAISGSGQVVKSGDETLTLSGSNTYTGGTTINDGTLIATSVDALGSGDVTDNAVLELNTGGDFDNAISGSGQVVKS
-2553 GDETLTLSGANSY
+2553 GDETLTLSGTNSYTDGTLISGGTLVATNLEALGTGDVTNNATLELNTGGTFDNAISGSGQVVKSGDDALTLSGSNTY

-2575 TLVASNVE
+2575 TLIATSVDALGSGDVTDNAVLELNTGGTFDNAISGSGQVVKSGDKTLTLSGSNTYTGGTTISGGTLIASNVE
-2583 ALGSGDIDNY
+2583 ALGSGNIDNY

-2611 HDNAIT
+2611 HDNATT
-2617 AIGAGSALRAN
+2617 AIGAGSTLRAN
-2628 TLTQEANSTLAVHLI
+2628 TLTQEANSTLAVHLT

-2706 VDFLTVDGRVNADD
+2706 VDFLTVDGRVNAAD

-2765 DATLNPDSATY
+2765 DATLNPDSATD

-2831 AAFGGHNS
+2831 AAFGGHNA
-2839 TVNGHVNNQGS
+2839 TVNGHVNNLGS

-2949 FRLYKGHVDINAWT
+2949 FTLYKGHVDINAWT

-2984 DGGEVTPPDDG
+2984 DGGD
-2995 GEVTPPDDGGE
+2995 
-3006 VTPPDDGGEVTPPD
+3006 
-3020 DGGEVTPPDDDGEV
+3020 V

-3039 GGDITPPDDGGDI
+3039 GGDVIPPDDGGDVTPPDDGGDVTPPDDGGDVTPPDDGGDVTPPDDGGDVTPPDDDGDI

-3101 GSIWMRFKAGKAES
+3101 GSVWMRFKAGKAES

-3287 LGVRVDGKLY
+3287 LGMRVDGKLY

>member
-122 DSSTG
+122 DSLTG

-137 TGSNEDGTIMLQN
+137 TGSNEDGTILLQN

-155 NDARIENNAT
+155 NDARIENSAT

-212 NGGMINSDGSW
+212 NGGMISSDGSW

-252 GKIEDAAIYVHTL
+252 NKIEDAAIYVHTL

-286 ITVALYY
+286 ITVALYH

-365 ITTTGGGSGDA
+365 ITTTGGGAGDA
-376 SVYVHGNGDGTVVNN
+376 SVYVHGNGDGTIVNN
-391 SGTMSSTVYGVYL
+391 SGTMSSSVYGVYL

-431 GNGNTISNQG
+431 GNGNTITNQG
-441 KMTGVSDGLV
+441 KMTGVSDGL
-451 LSGNNNIVTTSGGEI
+451 LISGNNNIVTTSGGEI

-489 ITATSTGISIAGG
+489 ITATSTGISIASG
-502 NNQVTTESGSTI
+502 NNQVTTESGSAI

-540 SSISYG
+540 SSNSYG
-546 IQYNSGTS
+546 IQYNSGAS

-564 TTGKGAGDA
+564 TTGKGVGDA

-643 NGSGNTLTSQGKIT
+643 SGSGNTLTSQGKIT
-657 GGTNAILIN
+657 GGTNAVLIN
-666 SGSKNNTLTLNTGT
+666 SGSKNNTITLNTGT

-802 GSGNVIKQGGG
+802 GSGNVVKQGGG

-849 RAYLKLDAANAS
+849 RAYLKLEAASAS

-898 TADLTATS
+898 TADLTETS

-955 GITIN
+955 DITIN

-985 VETLTWYADRY
+985 VETLTWYADRD

-1049 TYTGGTT
+1049 TYTGSTT
-1056 ISDGTLVATNVE
+1056 ISEGTLIATNVE
-1068 ALGTGNVTDNATLEL
+1068 ALGTGDVTNDAVLEL

-1101 SGDETL
+1101 SGDEML
-1107 TLSGSNTYTGG
+1107 TLSGSNT
-1118 TIISGGTLV
+1118 
-1127 ATNVEALGTGDV
+1127 
-1139 TDNATLELNT
+1139 
-1149 GGDFDNA
+1149 
-1156 IGGTGSVV
+1156 
-1164 KSGDKTL
+1164 
-1171 TLSGANS
+1171 

-1213 GGDFANNI
+1213 GGDFDNNI

-1237 SGTNSYTGGTTISGG
+1237 SGANSYTGGTTISGG
-1252 TLVANNVEALGTGD
+1252 TLVVSNVEALGSGD
-1266 VTNNATLELNT
+1266 VTDNATLELNT
-1277 GGDFDNA
+1277 GGDFDNN
-1284 ISGSGQVVKSG
+1284 IGGTGSVVKSG

-1350 GTGSVE
+1350 GTGSVV

-1376 ISGGT
+1376 ISDGT

-1391 SGDVTDN
+1391 TGNVTDN
-1398 ATLEMNTG
+1398 ATLELSTG

-1449 NVEALGTGNVTDNA
+1449 NVEALGSGDITDNA

-1488 GALTLSGANSYSGA
+1488 KTLTLSGANSYSGA
-1502 TTISGGTLIAAN
+1502 TTISGGTLIATH

-1577 NTVDPVIHAASQVSL
+1577 NTADPVIHAASQVSL

-1814 DALGSGDVTNNAT
+1814 EALGTGDVTDDAT
-1827 LEMNTGGDF
+1827 LELNTGGDF
-1836 INNIGGTGRVEK
+1836 TNNIGGTGCVEKSGDDTLTLSGSNTYTGGTLISGGTLVANDVNALGTGDVTDDATLELNTGGDFTNNIGGTGRVEK

-1868 SDGTLVA
+1868 SGGTLVANDVNALGTGDVTDNAALMLNTGGDFTNNIGGTGRVEKSGDGTLTLSGGNTYTGGTLISGGTLVATNVDALGSGDVTDNATLELNTGGDFDNAISGSGQVVKSGDETLTLSGANSYTGGTLISGGTLVA
-1875 SNVEALGTGDVTNN
+1875 SNVEALGTGDVT
-1889 ATLELNT
+1889 
-1896 GGTFDNAIS
+1896 
-1905 GSGQVVKSGDD
+1905 
-1916 VLTLSGAN
+1916 
-1924 SYSGGTLISGGT
+1924 
-1936 LVANNVEALGT
+1936 
-1947 GDVTDNATLEMNTGG
+1947 DNAT
-1962 DFINNIG
+1962 
-1969 GTGRV
+1969 
-1974 EKSGDD
+1974 
-1980 ALTLSGSN
+1980 
-1988 TYTGGTT
+1988 
-1995 INDGTLIATSVDA
+1995 
-2008 LGSGD
+2008 
-2013 VTNNAVL
+2013 L

-2028 INNIG
+2028 INSIG

-2046 TLSGSN
+2046 TLSG
-2052 TYTGGTLISGGTL
+2052 T
-2065 VATNV
+2065 
-2070 EALGTGDVTD
+2070 
-2080 NAVLE
+2080 
-2085 LNTGGDFINNIGGT
+2085 
-2099 GRVEKSGDDTL
+2099 
-2110 TLSGS
+2110 

-2120 GTLISSGTLVATN
+2120 GTTISGGTLIATN

-2177 GSNTYTGGTT
+2177 GANTYTGGTT
-2187 INDGTLVATS
+2187 ISGGTLVAS
-2197 VEALGSGDVT
+2197 NVEALGTGDVT
-2207 NDAVLAL
+2207 DNATLEL
-2214 NTGGDF
+2214 NTS
-2220 ANNIGGTGSVV
+2220 GTFDNVISGSGQVV
-2231 KSGDETLTLS
+2231 KSGDDALTLS
-2241 GTNSYTGGTTIS
+2241 GANSYTGGTTIS
-2253 GGTLVATNVEALG
+2253 GGTLVASNVEALG
-2266 TGDVTN
+2266 SGDVTN
-2272 NATLELNTGGDF
+2272 DAVLELNTGGDF
-2284 TNNISGNG
+2284 TNNISGSG

-2297 GDDTLTFSGSN
+2297 GDD
-2308 TYTGGTTINDG
+2308 
-2319 TLVATSVEAL
+2319 
-2329 GSGDV
+2329 
-2334 TNDAVL
+2334 
-2340 ALNTGGDFA
+2340 
-2349 NNIGGTGS
+2349 
-2357 VVKSGDETLTLSGSN
+2357 
-2372 TYTGSTLISSGT
+2372 
-2384 LVANDVNA
+2384 
-2392 LGTGD
+2392 
-2397 VTDNATLMLNTGGD
+2397 
-2411 FINNIG
+2411 
-2417 GTGRVE
+2417 
-2423 KSGDDTLT
+2423 
-2431 LSGSNSYTGGTL
+2431 
-2443 ISSGT
+2443 
-2448 LVATNVDA
+2448 
-2456 LGSGDVTDNAT
+2456 
-2467 LELNTGG
+2467 
-2474 TFDNAISGSG
+2474 
-2484 QVVKSGDETL
+2484 TL
-2494 TLSGANSYTGGTLI
+2494 TLSGANSYTGGTTI
-2508 SSGTLVANDVNALGT
+2508 SGGTLIASNVEALGS
-2523 GDVTDNAVLELNTGG
+2523 GDVTNDAVLELNTGG

-2553 GDETLTLSGANSY
+2553 GDDALTLSGANTY

-2611 HDNAIT
+2611 HDNATT

-2628 TLTQEANSTLAVHLI
+2628 TLTQEANSTLAVHLTN
-2643 DSNSGAI
+2643 SNSGAI

-2684 DTDSAIN
+2684 DSDSAID

-2765 DATLNPDSATY
+2765 DATLDPDSATD

-2831 AAFGGHNS
+2831 AVFGGHNA
-2839 TVNGHVNNQGS
+2839 TVNGHVNNLGS

-2949 FRLYKGHVDINAWT
+2949 FTLYKGHVDINAWT

-2984 DGGEVTPPDDG
+2984 DGGDVTPPDDG
-2995 GEVTPPDDGGE
+2995 GDVTPPDDGGD

-3039 GGDITPPDDGGDI
+3039 GGDVTPPDDDGDI

-3057 GDVTPVAPQYRADI
+3057 GDVTPVTPQYRADI

-3101 GSIWMRFKAGKAES
+3101 GSVWMRFKAGKAES

-3155 INASTDSTGNR
+3155 INANTDSTGNR

>member
-155 NDARIENNAT
+155 NDARIENSAT

-252 GKIEDAAIYVHTL
+252 NKIEDAAIYVHTL

-286 ITVALYY
+286 ITVALYH

-365 ITTTGGGSGDA
+365 ITTTGGGAGDA
-376 SVYVHGNGDGTVVNN
+376 SVYVHGNGDGTIVNN
-391 SGTMSSTVYGVYL
+391 SGTMSSSVYGVYL

-431 GNGNTISNQG
+431 GNGNTITNQG
-441 KMTGVSDGLV
+441 KMTGVSDGL
-451 LSGNNNIVTTSGGEI
+451 LISGNNNIVTTSGGEI

-489 ITATSTGISIAGG
+489 ITATSTGISIASG
-502 NNQVTTESGSTI
+502 NNQVTTESGSAI

-540 SSISYG
+540 SSNSYG
-546 IQYNSGTS
+546 IQYNSGAS

-564 TTGKGAGDA
+564 TTGKGVGDA

-643 NGSGNTLTSQGKIT
+643 SGSGNTLTSQGKIT
-657 GGTNAILIN
+657 GGTNAVLIN
-666 SGSKNNTLTLNTGT
+666 SGSKNNTITLNTGT

-802 GSGNVIKQGGG
+802 GSGNVVKQGGG

-834 TATAG
+834 IATAG

-849 RAYLKLDAANAS
+849 RAYLKLDAASAS

-898 TADLTATS
+898 TADLTETS
-906 GPAIRAKNVNLDGT
+906 GPVIRAKNVNLDGT

-955 GITIN
+955 DITIN

-985 VETLTWYADRY
+985 VETLTWYADRD

-1011 DDSFTVNTVLEN
+1011 DDSFTVNTVLED

-1056 ISDGTLVATNVE
+1056 ISDGTLVANNVE
-1068 ALGTGNVTDNATLEL
+1068 ALGTGNVTD
-1083 NTGGD
+1083 
-1088 FDNAI
+1088 
-1093 SGSGQVVK
+1093 
-1101 SGDETL
+1101 
-1107 TLSGSNTYTGG
+1107 
-1118 TIISGGTLV
+1118 
-1127 ATNVEALGTGDV
+1127 
-1139 TDNATLELNT
+1139 
-1149 GGDFDNA
+1149 
-1156 IGGTGSVV
+1156 
-1164 KSGDKTL
+1164 
-1171 TLSGANS
+1171 
-1178 YTGGTTISGGTL
+1178 
-1190 VASNV
+1190 
-1195 EALGSGDV
+1195 
-1203 TDNATLELNT
+1203 
-1213 GGDFANNI
+1213 
-1221 GGTGSVVKS
+1221 
-1230 GDKTLTL
+1230 
-1237 SGTNSYTGGTTISGG
+1237 
-1252 TLVANNVEALGTGD
+1252 
-1266 VTNNATLELNT
+1266 NATLELNT

-1317 LVATNVE
+1317 LVASNVE

-1339 NAGGDFTNNIG
+1339 NAGGTFDN
-1350 GTGSVE
+1350 V
-1356 KSGDKTL
+1356 
-1363 TLSGTNTYRGGTL
+1363 
-1376 ISGGT
+1376 ISG
-1381 LVASNVEALG
+1381 
-1391 SGDVTDN
+1391 SGQ
-1398 ATLEMNTG
+1398 
-1406 GDFANN
+1406 
-1412 IGGTGSVVK
+1412 VVK
-1421 SGDKTL
+1421 SGDDAL

-1441 SGGTLVAS
+1441 SGGTLVAN
-1449 NVEALGTGNVTDNA
+1449 NVEALGTGDVTNNA

-1473 DNAISGSGQVVKSGD
+1473 TNAISGSGQVVKSGD
-1488 GALTLSGANSYSGA
+1488 KTLTLSGANSYSGA
-1502 TTISGGTLIAAN
+1502 TTISGGTLIATH

-1577 NTVDPVIHAASQVSL
+1577 NTADPVIHAASQVSL

-1611 TDDLDTFT
+1611 TDDLDIFT

-1780 QVVKSGDDVL
+1780 QVVKSGDGAL

-1905 GSGQVVKSGDD
+1905 GSGQVEKSGDD

-1924 SYSGGTLISGGT
+1924 SYSGGTLISDGTLVASNVEALGTGDVTDDATLELNTGGDFINNIGGTGRVEKSGDDKLTLSGSNTYTGGTLISSGTLVANDVNALGTGDVTDNATLMLNTGGDFTNNIGGTGRVEKSGDDALTLSGSNTYTGGTLISGGT
-1936 LVANNVEALGT
+1936 LVANDVNALGTGDITDNATLALNAVGDFDNAISGSGKVEKSGDDALTLSGSNTYTGGTLISSGTLVASNVEALGT
-1947 GDVTDNATLEMNTGG
+1947 GDVTDNATLELNTGG
-1962 DFINNIG
+1962 TFDNAISGSGQVVKSGDETLTLSGSNTYTGGTLISGGTLVASNVEALGSGDVTNDAVLELNTDGDFDNAIG

-2008 LGSGD
+2008 LG
-2013 VTNNAVL
+2013 
-2020 ELNTGGDF
+2020 
-2028 INNIG
+2028 
-2033 GTGRVE
+2033 
-2039 KSGDETL
+2039 
-2046 TLSGSN
+2046 
-2052 TYTGGTLISGGTL
+2052 
-2065 VATNV
+2065 
-2070 EALGTGDVTD
+2070 TGDVTD
-2080 NAVLE
+2080 NAV
-2085 LNTGGDFINNIGGT
+2085 
-2099 GRVEKSGDDTL
+2099 
-2110 TLSGS
+2110 
-2115 NSYTG
+2115 
-2120 GTLISSGTLVATN
+2120 
-2133 VDALGS
+2133 
-2139 GDVTDNATLELN
+2139 
-2151 TGGDFTNN
+2151 
-2159 ISGSGQVVKS
+2159 
-2169 GDETLTLS
+2169 
-2177 GSNTYTGGTT
+2177 
-2187 INDGTLVATS
+2187 
-2197 VEALGSGDVT
+2197 
-2207 NDAVLAL
+2207 
-2214 NTGGDF
+2214 
-2220 ANNIGGTGSVV
+2220 
-2231 KSGDETLTLS
+2231 
-2241 GTNSYTGGTTIS
+2241 
-2253 GGTLVATNVEALG
+2253 
-2266 TGDVTN
+2266 
-2272 NATLELNTGGDF
+2272 
-2284 TNNISGNG
+2284 
-2292 QVVKS
+2292 
-2297 GDDTLTFSGSN
+2297 
-2308 TYTGGTTINDG
+2308 
-2319 TLVATSVEAL
+2319 
-2329 GSGDV
+2329 
-2334 TNDAVL
+2334 
-2340 ALNTGGDFA
+2340 
-2349 NNIGGTGS
+2349 
-2357 VVKSGDETLTLSGSN
+2357 
-2372 TYTGSTLISSGT
+2372 
-2384 LVANDVNA
+2384 
-2392 LGTGD
+2392 
-2397 VTDNATLMLNTGGD
+2397 
-2411 FINNIG
+2411 
-2417 GTGRVE
+2417 
-2423 KSGDDTLT
+2423 
-2431 LSGSNSYTGGTL
+2431 
-2443 ISSGT
+2443 
-2448 LVATNVDA
+2448 
-2456 LGSGDVTDNAT
+2456 

-2484 QVVKSGDETL
+2484 QVEKSGDDVL
-2494 TLSGANSYTGGTLI
+2494 TLSGANSYSGGTLI
-2508 SSGTLVANDVNALGT
+2508 SDGTLVANDVNALGT

-2553 GDETLTLSGANSY
+2553 GDETLTLSGANSYTGGTLISGGTLVATSVEALGSGDVTDNAVLELNTGGTFDNAISGSGQVVKSGDKTLTLSGANSY

-2628 TLTQEANSTLAVHLI
+2628 TLTQEANSTLAVHLT

-2650 VTADHANLGGTLDI
+2650 VTADRANLGGTLDI

-2684 DTDSAIN
+2684 DSDSAID

-2706 VDFLTVDGRVNADD
+2706 VDFLTVDGRVNAAD

-2765 DATLNPDSATY
+2765 DATLNPDSATD

-2804 QEGALWLAET
+2804 QEGTLWLAET

-2831 AAFGGHNS
+2831 AAFGGHNA

-2949 FRLYKGHVDINAWT
+2949 FTLYKGHVDINAWT

-2984 DGGEVTPPDDG
+2984 DGGDVTPPDDGGDVTPPDDGGDVTPPDDG
-2995 GEVTPPDDGGE
+2995 GEVTPPDDGG
-3006 VTPPDDGGEVTPPD
+3006 D
-3020 DGGEVTPPDDDGEV
+3020 VTPPDDDGEV

-3039 GGDITPPDDGGDI
+3039 GGDVTPPDDDGDI

-3057 GDVTPVAPQYRADI
+3057 GDVTPVTPQYRADI

-3101 GSIWMRFKAGKAES
+3101 GSVWMRFKAGKAES

-3297 KESGRI
+3297 KDSGRI

>member
-1 MNKTYNIIW
+1 
-10 NAARGMYIVTSE
+10 
-22 LARSGSRAIVS
+22 
-33 VSASC
+33 
-38 AVTLLAMDAAPAVA
+38 
-52 EETRVSI
+52 
-59 PSQTT
+59 
-64 TYTLSGATP
+64 
-73 FVVETGNTVAT
+73 
-84 DTATSAAIVGDNSND
+84 
-99 WDLLIESGAV
+99 
-109 VGSSLTDSQAMNL
+109 
-122 DSSTG
+122 
-127 ATSVHNQGTI
+127 
-137 TGSNEDGTIMLQN
+137 
-150 GGSVI
+150 
-155 NDARIENNAT
+155 
-165 YEHDPEDI
+165 
-173 PQEYA
+173 
-178 GVYMLNGGSYVS
+178 
-190 SESGVLEGVSG
+190 
-201 VIVQSGEAHIT
+201 
-212 NGGMINSDGSW
+212 
-223 RSYGVEFRDGTYG
+223 
-236 TIVNTG
+236 
-242 TIITTASDGS
+242 
-252 GKIEDAAIYVHTL
+252 
-265 NDMAVS
+265 
-271 GSVSVDNSGLMQSDF
+271 
-286 ITVALYY
+286 
-293 GSHFEVVNRVGGVIT
+293 
-308 AGNSSLV
+308 
-315 GIKSTAM
+315 
-322 ELKVGV
+322 
-328 DNLVTNDGTISAY
+328 
-341 GTANTYGIHYGES
+341 
-354 TSGGV
+354 
-359 ITNTGS
+359 
-365 ITTTGGGSGDA
+365 
-376 SVYVHGNGDGTVVNN
+376 
-391 SGTMSSTVYGVYL
+391 MSSTVYGVYL

-417 AGGAISANTAVAIN
+417 AGSAISANTAVAIN
-431 GNGNTISNQG
+431 GNGNTITNQG
-441 KMTGVSDGLV
+441 KMTGVSDGL
-451 LSGNNNIVTTSGGEI
+451 LISGNNNIVTTSGGEI

-489 ITATSTGISIAGG
+489 ITTTSTGISIAGG
-502 NNQVTTESGSTI
+502 NNQITTESGSAI

-546 IQYNSGTS
+546 IHYYSGTS

-802 GSGNVIKQGGG
+802 GSGNVVKQGGG

-849 RAYLKLDAANAS
+849 RAYLKLDAASAS

-898 TADLTATS
+898 TADLTETS
-906 GPAIRAKNVNLDGT
+906 GPVIRAKNVNLDGT

-955 GITIN
+955 DITIN

-985 VETLTWYADRY
+985 VETLTWYADRD

-1011 DDSFTVNTVLEN
+1011 DDSFTVNTVLED

-1049 TYTGGTT
+1049 TYTGSTT
-1056 ISDGTLVATNVE
+1056 ISEGTLIATNVE
-1068 ALGTGNVTDNATLEL
+1068 ALGTGNVTDNATLEM

-1107 TLSGSNTYTGG
+1107 TLSGANSYTGG
-1118 TIISGGTLV
+1118 TTISGGTLV
-1127 ATNVEALGTGDV
+1127 ASNVEALGTGDI
-1139 TDNATLELNT
+1139 TDNATLELNA
-1149 GGDFDNA
+1149 GGDFANN

-1171 TLSGANS
+1171 TLSGSNT

-1203 TDNATLELNT
+1203 TDNATLELST

-1277 GGDFDNA
+1277 GGDFTNA
-1284 ISGSGQVVKSG
+1284 ISGSGQ
-1295 DETLTLSGA
+1295 
-1304 NSYTGGTTISGGT
+1304 
-1317 LVATNVE
+1317 
-1324 ALGTGDITD
+1324 
-1333 NATLEL
+1333 
-1339 NAGGDFTNNIG
+1339 
-1350 GTGSVE
+1350 
-1356 KSGDKTL
+1356 
-1363 TLSGTNTYRGGTL
+1363 
-1376 ISGGT
+1376 
-1381 LVASNVEALG
+1381 
-1391 SGDVTDN
+1391 
-1398 ATLEMNTG
+1398 
-1406 GDFANN
+1406 
-1412 IGGTGSVVK
+1412 VVK

-1441 SGGTLVAS
+1441 SGGTLVA
-1449 NVEALGTGNVTDNA
+1449 NDVNALGTGDVTDNA
-1463 TLELNTGGDF
+1463 TLALNAVGDF
-1473 DNAISGSGQVVKSGD
+1473 NNAIGGSGK
-1488 GALTLSGANSYSGA
+1488 
-1502 TTISGGTLIAAN
+1502 
-1514 VNALGTGAI
+1514 
-1523 DNRAS
+1523 
-1528 LLLDASGQFTVTDL
+1528 
-1542 TTESGGNTEIG
+1542 
-1553 AGSTLQATTLTQ
+1553 
-1565 KSDST
+1565 
-1570 LTINLNS
+1570 
-1577 NTVDPVIHAASQVSL
+1577 
-1592 AGTLDITG
+1592 
-1600 VGDVLDSDPAS
+1600 
-1611 TDDLDTFT
+1611 
-1619 LIASDKTIAGDFE
+1619 
-1632 KLTVAGMD
+1632 
-1640 ADLAD
+1640 
-1645 FITVDGRI
+1645 
-1653 DDTGKQYEL
+1653 
-1662 TTALTWYADRDDAV
+1662 
-1676 TDAHGTFNLTNA
+1676 
-1688 DGSFAVN
+1688 
-1695 TVLENVDAT
+1695 
-1704 LDPAS
+1704 
-1709 ATGWDGTSL
+1709 
-1718 IKQGAG
+1718 
-1724 TLILNA
+1724 
-1730 ENTYTG
+1730 
-1736 GTTISG
+1736 
-1742 GTLVATNV
+1742 
-1750 DALGSGDV
+1750 
-1758 TDDATLELNTG
+1758 
-1769 GTFDNAISGSG
+1769 
-1780 QVVKSGDDVL
+1780 
-1790 TLSGANSYSGGT
+1790 
-1802 LISDGTLVASNV
+1802 
-1814 DALGSGDVTNNAT
+1814 
-1827 LEMNTGGDF
+1827 
-1836 INNIGGTGRVEK
+1836 VEK

-1868 SDGTLVA
+1868 NGGTLVA
-1875 SNVEALGTGDVTNN
+1875 SNVEALGTGDVT
-1889 ATLELNT
+1889 
-1896 GGTFDNAIS
+1896 
-1905 GSGQVVKSGDD
+1905 DD
-1916 VLTLSGAN
+1916 
-1924 SYSGGTLISGGT
+1924 
-1936 LVANNVEALGT
+1936 
-1947 GDVTDNATLEMNTGG
+1947 
-1962 DFINNIG
+1962 
-1969 GTGRV
+1969 
-1974 EKSGDD
+1974 
-1980 ALTLSGSN
+1980 
-1988 TYTGGTT
+1988 
-1995 INDGTLIATSVDA
+1995 
-2008 LGSGD
+2008 
-2013 VTNNAVL
+2013 
-2020 ELNTGGDF
+2020 
-2028 INNIG
+2028 
-2033 GTGRVE
+2033 
-2039 KSGDETL
+2039 
-2046 TLSGSN
+2046 
-2052 TYTGGTLISGGTL
+2052 
-2065 VATNV
+2065 
-2070 EALGTGDVTD
+2070 
-2080 NAVLE
+2080 
-2085 LNTGGDFINNIGGT
+2085 
-2099 GRVEKSGDDTL
+2099 
-2110 TLSGS
+2110 
-2115 NSYTG
+2115 
-2120 GTLISSGTLVATN
+2120 
-2133 VDALGS
+2133 
-2139 GDVTDNATLELN
+2139 ATLELN
-2151 TGGDFTNN
+2151 TGGDFDNA

-2197 VEALGSGDVT
+2197 V
-2207 NDAVLAL
+2207 
-2214 NTGGDF
+2214 
-2220 ANNIGGTGSVV
+2220 
-2231 KSGDETLTLS
+2231 
-2241 GTNSYTGGTTIS
+2241 
-2253 GGTLVATNVEALG
+2253 
-2266 TGDVTN
+2266 
-2272 NATLELNTGGDF
+2272 
-2284 TNNISGNG
+2284 
-2292 QVVKS
+2292 
-2297 GDDTLTFSGSN
+2297 
-2308 TYTGGTTINDG
+2308 
-2319 TLVATSVEAL
+2319 
-2329 GSGDV
+2329 
-2334 TNDAVL
+2334 
-2340 ALNTGGDFA
+2340 
-2349 NNIGGTGS
+2349 
-2357 VVKSGDETLTLSGSN
+2357 
-2372 TYTGSTLISSGT
+2372 
-2384 LVANDVNA
+2384 
-2392 LGTGD
+2392 
-2397 VTDNATLMLNTGGD
+2397 
-2411 FINNIG
+2411 
-2417 GTGRVE
+2417 
-2423 KSGDDTLT
+2423 
-2431 LSGSNSYTGGTL
+2431 
-2443 ISSGT
+2443 
-2448 LVATNVDA
+2448 DA

-2467 LELNTGG
+2467 LELNTSG
-2474 TFDNAISGSG
+2474 TFDNVISGSG
-2484 QVVKSGDETL
+2484 QVVKSGDD
-2494 TLSGANSYTGGTLI
+2494 A
-2508 SSGTLVANDVNALGT
+2508 
-2523 GDVTDNAVLELNTGG
+2523 
-2538 DFDNAISGSGQVVKS
+2538 
-2553 GDETLTLSGANSY
+2553 LTLSGANSY

-2611 HDNAIT
+2611 HDNATT

-2628 TLTQEANSTLAVHLI
+2628 TLTQEANSTLAVHLT

-2650 VTADHANLGGTLDI
+2650 VTADRANLGGTLDI
-2664 TGIGNVAKSW
+2664 TGIGNVTKSW
-2674 TRDAYAYTLI
+2674 TRDAYSYTLI
-2684 DTDSAIN
+2684 DTDSAID
-2691 SDFAQFTVAGMDAKQ
+2691 SDFAQFTVAGIDAKQ

-2732 YADSDNAATDAHGT
+2732 YADSDNAATNAHGT

-2790 ILGAQNTYSGDTDV
+2790 TLGAQNTYSGDTDV

-2831 AAFGGHNS
+2831 AAFGGHNA
-2839 TVNGHVNNQGS
+2839 TVNGHVNNLGN

-2926 NGLGAQTVNGI
+2926 NGLGAKTVNGI

-2949 FRLYKGHVDINAWT
+2949 FTLYKGHVDINAWT

-2995 GEVTPPDDGGE
+2995 GDITPPDDGGE

>member
-137 TGSNEDGTIMLQN
+137 TGSNEDGAIMLQN

-155 NDARIENNAT
+155 NDARIENSAT

-212 NGGMINSDGSW
+212 NGGMISSDGSW

-252 GKIEDAAIYVHTL
+252 NKIEDAAIYVHTL

-286 ITVALYY
+286 ITVALYH

-365 ITTTGGGSGDA
+365 ITTTGGGAGDA

-417 AGGAISANTAVAIN
+417 AGSAISANTAVAIN

-441 KMTGVSDGLV
+441 KMTGVSDGL
-451 LSGNNNIVTTSGGEI
+451 LISGNNNIVTTSGGEI

-489 ITATSTGISIAGG
+489 ITTTSTGISIAGG
-502 NNQVTTESGSTI
+502 NNQITTESGSAI

-540 SSISYG
+540 SNMSYG
-546 IQYNSGTS
+546 IQYNSGAS

-612 ITANTAVQLNGNN
+612 ISANTAVQFHGNN
-625 NTLANAGAILGDT
+625 NKLANAGAILGDT

-657 GGTNAILIN
+657 GGINAILIN

-802 GSGNVIKQGGG
+802 GSGNVVKQGGG

-849 RAYLKLDAANAS
+849 RAYLKLDAASAS

-955 GITIN
+955 DITIN

-985 VETLTWYADRY
+985 VETLTWYADRD

-1049 TYTGGTT
+1049 TYTGSTT
-1056 ISDGTLVATNVE
+1056 ISEGTLIATNVE

-1107 TLSGSNTYTGG
+1107 TLSGANSYTGGTTISGGTLFASNVEALGTGDITDNATLELNAGGDFANNIGGTGSVVKSGDKTLTLSGSNTYTGG
-1118 TIISGGTLV
+1118 TTISGGTLV
-1127 ATNVEALGTGDV
+1127 ASNVEALGSGDVTDNATLELNTGGDFDNAISGSGQVVKSGDKTLTLSGINSYTGGTTISGGTLVASNVYALGSGDV

-1195 EALGSGDV
+1195 EAVGSGDV
-1203 TDNATLELNT
+1203 TDNATLDMKT

-1295 DETLTLSGA
+1295 D
-1304 NSYTGGTTISGGT
+1304 
-1317 LVATNVE
+1317 
-1324 ALGTGDITD
+1324 
-1333 NATLEL
+1333 
-1339 NAGGDFTNNIG
+1339 
-1350 GTGSVE
+1350 
-1356 KSGDKTL
+1356 KT
-1363 TLSGTNTYRGGTL
+1363 
-1376 ISGGT
+1376 
-1381 LVASNVEALG
+1381 
-1391 SGDVTDN
+1391 
-1398 ATLEMNTG
+1398 
-1406 GDFANN
+1406 
-1412 IGGTGSVVK
+1412 
-1421 SGDKTL
+1421 
-1427 TLSGANSYTGGTTI
+1427 
-1441 SGGTLVAS
+1441 
-1449 NVEALGTGNVTDNA
+1449 
-1463 TLELNTGGDF
+1463 
-1473 DNAISGSGQVVKSGD
+1473 
-1488 GALTLSGANSYSGA
+1488 LTLSGANSYSGA
-1502 TTISGGTLIAAN
+1502 TTISGGTLIATH

-1570 LTINLNS
+1570 LTINLDS
-1577 NTVDPVIHAASQVSL
+1577 NTADPVIHAASQVSL

-1802 LISDGTLVASNV
+1802 RISA
-1814 DALGSGDVTNNAT
+1814 
-1827 LEMNTGGDF
+1827 
-1836 INNIGGTGRVEK
+1836 
-1848 SGDDT
+1848 
-1853 LTLSGSNTYT
+1853 
-1863 GGTLI
+1863 
-1868 SDGTLVA
+1868 GTLVA
-1875 SNVEALGTGDVTNN
+1875 SNVEALGTGDVTDD
-1889 ATLELNT
+1889 AVLELNT
-1896 GGTFDNAIS
+1896 GGDFDNAIS

-1924 SYSGGTLISGGT
+1924 SYSGGTLISDGT
-1936 LVANNVEALGT
+1936 LVASNVEALGTGDVTDDAVLELNTGGDFDNAISGSGQVVKSGDDVLTLSGANSYSGGTLISDGTLVATNVEALGT
-1947 GDVTDNATLEMNTGG
+1947 GDVTDNATLALNTGG
-1962 DFINNIG
+1962 DFINNIGGTGRVEKSGDETLTLSGTNTYTGGTLISSGTLVANDVNALGTGDVTDNATLKLNTGGDFTNNIG

-1988 TYTGGTT
+1988 TYTGGTL
-1995 INDGTLIATSVDA
+1995 ISGGTLVANDVNA
-2008 LGSGD
+2008 LGTGD
-2013 VTNNAVL
+2013 ITDNATLALNAV
-2020 ELNTGGDF
+2020 GDF
-2028 INNIG
+2028 DNAISG
-2033 GTGRVE
+2033 SGKVE
-2039 KSGDETL
+2039 KSGDDAL

-2052 TYTGGTLISGGTL
+2052 TYTGGTLISSGTL
-2065 VATNV
+2065 VASNV

-2080 NAVLE
+2080 NATLE
-2085 LNTGGDFINNIGGT
+2085 LNTSGT
-2099 GRVEKSGDDTL
+2099 FDNAISGSGQVVKSGDKML
-2110 TLSGS
+2110 TLSGA
-2115 NSYTG
+2115 NSYSG
-2120 GTLISSGTLVATN
+2120 GTLISDGTLVASN
-2133 VDALGS
+2133 VESLGT
-2139 GDVTDNATLELN
+2139 GDVTNNATLELN

-2169 GDETLTLS
+2169 GD
-2177 GSNTYTGGTT
+2177 
-2187 INDGTLVATS
+2187 
-2197 VEALGSGDVT
+2197 
-2207 NDAVLAL
+2207 
-2214 NTGGDF
+2214 
-2220 ANNIGGTGSVV
+2220 
-2231 KSGDETLTLS
+2231 
-2241 GTNSYTGGTTIS
+2241 
-2253 GGTLVATNVEALG
+2253 
-2266 TGDVTN
+2266 
-2272 NATLELNTGGDF
+2272 
-2284 TNNISGNG
+2284 
-2292 QVVKS
+2292 
-2297 GDDTLTFSGSN
+2297 
-2308 TYTGGTTINDG
+2308 
-2319 TLVATSVEAL
+2319 
-2329 GSGDV
+2329 
-2334 TNDAVL
+2334 
-2340 ALNTGGDFA
+2340 
-2349 NNIGGTGS
+2349 
-2357 VVKSGDETLTLSGSN
+2357 
-2372 TYTGSTLISSGT
+2372 
-2384 LVANDVNA
+2384 
-2392 LGTGD
+2392 
-2397 VTDNATLMLNTGGD
+2397 
-2411 FINNIG
+2411 
-2417 GTGRVE
+2417 
-2423 KSGDDTLT
+2423 
-2431 LSGSNSYTGGTL
+2431 
-2443 ISSGT
+2443 
-2448 LVATNVDA
+2448 DA
-2456 LGSGDVTDNAT
+2456 LA
-2467 LELNTGG
+2467 
-2474 TFDNAISGSG
+2474 
-2484 QVVKSGDETL
+2484 
-2494 TLSGANSYTGGTLI
+2494 LSGANSYTGGTLI
-2508 SSGTLVANDVNALGT
+2508 SSGTLVASNVNALGS

-2538 DFDNAISGSGQVVKS
+2538 TFDNAISGSGQVEKS
-2553 GDETLTLSGANSY
+2553 GDGTLTLSGSNTY
-2566 TGGTTISGG
+2566 TGGTLISDG

-2611 HDNAIT
+2611 HDNATT

-2765 DATLNPDSATY
+2765 DATLNPDSATD

-2831 AAFGGHNS
+2831 AAFGGHNA
-2839 TVNGHVNNQGS
+2839 TVNGHVNNLGN

-2995 GEVTPPDDGGE
+2995 GEVTPPDDGGDVTPPDDGGD

-3020 DGGEVTPPDDDGEV
+3020 DGGEVTPPDDGGDV

-3039 GGDITPPDDGGDI
+3039 GGDVTPPDDGGDI

-3329 DLPNDRV
+3329 DLPNDRL

>member
-73 FVVETGNTVAT
+73 FVVETDNTIAT
-84 DTATSAAIVGDNSND
+84 DTAASAAIVGDNSND

-155 NDARIENNAT
+155 NDALIENSAT

-252 GKIEDAAIYVHTL
+252 NKIEDAAIYVHTL

-286 ITVALYY
+286 ITVALYH

-365 ITTTGGGSGDA
+365 ITTTGGGAGDA

-417 AGGAISANTAVAIN
+417 AGSAISANTAVAIN
-431 GNGNTISNQG
+431 GNGNTITNQG
-441 KMTGVSDGLV
+441 KMTGVSDGL
-451 LSGNNNIVTTSGGEI
+451 LISGNNNIVTTSGGEI

-489 ITATSTGISIAGG
+489 ITTTSTGISIAGG
-502 NNQVTTESGSTI
+502 NNQITTESGSAI

-540 SSISYG
+540 SNMSYG
-546 IQYNSGTS
+546 IQYNSGAS

-612 ITANTAVQLNGNN
+612 ITANTAVQFHGNN
-625 NTLANAGAILGDT
+625 NKLANAGAISGDT

-802 GSGNVIKQGGG
+802 GSGNVVKQGGG
-813 ELTLSNNNSYSG
+813 ELALSNNNSYSG

-849 RAYLKLDAANAS
+849 RAYLKLDAASAS

-898 TADLTATS
+898 TADLAETS

-985 VETLTWYADRY
+985 VETLTWYADRD

-1056 ISDGTLVATNVE
+1056 ISDGTLVANNVE

-1139 TDNATLELNT
+1139 TDNAVLELNT
-1149 GGDFDNA
+1149 GGTFDNV
-1156 IGGTGSVV
+1156 ISGSGQVV
-1164 KSGDKTL
+1164 KSGDDAL
-1171 TLSGANS
+1171 TLSGSNT

-1190 VASNV
+1190 VATNV

-1203 TDNATLELNT
+1203 TDDATLELNT

-1230 GDKTLTL
+1230 GDETLTL
-1237 SGTNSYTGGTTISGG
+1237 SGTNTYR
-1252 TLVANNVEALGTGD
+1252 GD
-1266 VTNNATLELNT
+1266 
-1277 GGDFDNA
+1277 
-1284 ISGSGQVVKSG
+1284 
-1295 DETLTLSGA
+1295 
-1304 NSYTGGTTISGGT
+1304 TTISGGT
-1317 LVATNVE
+1317 LVATNVD
-1324 ALGTGDITD
+1324 ALGTGD
-1333 NATLEL
+1333 
-1339 NAGGDFTNNIG
+1339 
-1350 GTGSVE
+1350 
-1356 KSGDKTL
+1356 
-1363 TLSGTNTYRGGTL
+1363 
-1376 ISGGT
+1376 
-1381 LVASNVEALG
+1381 
-1391 SGDVTDN
+1391 
-1398 ATLEMNTG
+1398 
-1406 GDFANN
+1406 
-1412 IGGTGSVVK
+1412 
-1421 SGDKTL
+1421 
-1427 TLSGANSYTGGTTI
+1427 
-1441 SGGTLVAS
+1441 
-1449 NVEALGTGNVTDNA
+1449 VTDNA

-1488 GALTLSGANSYSGA
+1488 KTLTLSGANSYSGA
-1502 TTISGGTLIAAN
+1502 TTISGGTLIATH

-1577 NTVDPVIHAASQVSL
+1577 NTADPVIHAASQVSL

-1704 LDPAS
+1704 LDPDS

-1742 GTLVATNV
+1742 GTLVASNV
-1750 DALGSGDV
+1750 EALGTGDV
-1758 TDDATLELNTG
+1758 TNDAVLELNTG

-1780 QVVKSGDDVL
+1780 HVV
-1790 TLSGANSYSGGT
+1790 
-1802 LISDGTLVASNV
+1802 
-1814 DALGSGDVTNNAT
+1814 
-1827 LEMNTGGDF
+1827 
-1836 INNIGGTGRVEK
+1836 
-1848 SGDDT
+1848 
-1853 LTLSGSNTYT
+1853 
-1863 GGTLI
+1863 
-1868 SDGTLVA
+1868 
-1875 SNVEALGTGDVTNN
+1875 
-1889 ATLELNT
+1889 
-1896 GGTFDNAIS
+1896 
-1905 GSGQVVKSGDD
+1905 
-1916 VLTLSGAN
+1916 
-1924 SYSGGTLISGGT
+1924 
-1936 LVANNVEALGT
+1936 
-1947 GDVTDNATLEMNTGG
+1947 
-1962 DFINNIG
+1962 
-1969 GTGRV
+1969 
-1974 EKSGDD
+1974 KSGDD
-1980 ALTLSGSN
+1980 ALTLSG
-1988 TYTGGTT
+1988 
-1995 INDGTLIATSVDA
+1995 A
-2008 LGSGD
+2008 
-2013 VTNNAVL
+2013 
-2020 ELNTGGDF
+2020 
-2028 INNIG
+2028 
-2033 GTGRVE
+2033 
-2039 KSGDETL
+2039 
-2046 TLSGSN
+2046 N

-2065 VATNV
+2065 VAT
-2070 EALGTGDVTD
+2070 
-2080 NAVLE
+2080 
-2085 LNTGGDFINNIGGT
+2085 
-2099 GRVEKSGDDTL
+2099 S
-2110 TLSGS
+2110 
-2115 NSYTG
+2115 
-2120 GTLISSGTLVATN
+2120 

-2139 GDVTDNATLELN
+2139 GDVT
-2151 TGGDFTNN
+2151 
-2159 ISGSGQVVKS
+2159 
-2169 GDETLTLS
+2169 
-2177 GSNTYTGGTT
+2177 
-2187 INDGTLVATS
+2187 ND
-2197 VEALGSGDVT
+2197 
-2207 NDAVLAL
+2207 
-2214 NTGGDF
+2214 
-2220 ANNIGGTGSVV
+2220 
-2231 KSGDETLTLS
+2231 
-2241 GTNSYTGGTTIS
+2241 
-2253 GGTLVATNVEALG
+2253 
-2266 TGDVTN
+2266 
-2272 NATLELNTGGDF
+2272 
-2284 TNNISGNG
+2284 
-2292 QVVKS
+2292 
-2297 GDDTLTFSGSN
+2297 
-2308 TYTGGTTINDG
+2308 
-2319 TLVATSVEAL
+2319 
-2329 GSGDV
+2329 
-2334 TNDAVL
+2334 
-2340 ALNTGGDFA
+2340 
-2349 NNIGGTGS
+2349 
-2357 VVKSGDETLTLSGSN
+2357 
-2372 TYTGSTLISSGT
+2372 
-2384 LVANDVNA
+2384 
-2392 LGTGD
+2392 
-2397 VTDNATLMLNTGGD
+2397 
-2411 FINNIG
+2411 
-2417 GTGRVE
+2417 
-2423 KSGDDTLT
+2423 
-2431 LSGSNSYTGGTL
+2431 
-2443 ISSGT
+2443 
-2448 LVATNVDA
+2448 
-2456 LGSGDVTDNAT
+2456 
-2467 LELNTGG
+2467 
-2474 TFDNAISGSG
+2474 
-2484 QVVKSGDETL
+2484 
-2494 TLSGANSYTGGTLI
+2494 
-2508 SSGTLVANDVNALGT
+2508 
-2523 GDVTDNAVLELNTGG
+2523 AVLELNTGG

-2566 TGGTTISGG
+2566 TGGTLISSGTLVATSVEALGSGDVTDNAVLELNTGGTFDNAISGSGQVVKSGDETLTLSGSNTYTGGTTINDGTLIATSVDALGSGDVTDNAVLELNTGGTFDNAISGSGQVVKSGDKTLTLSGANSYTGGTTINDGTLVATSVDALGTGDVTDDATLELNTGGDFDNAIGGSGNVVKSGADTLTLSGSNTYTGGTLISDGTLVASNVDALGTGDVTDNATLELNTGGDFDNAISGRGQVVKSGDKTLTLSGANTYTGGTTINGG

-2611 HDNAIT
+2611 HDNATT

-2628 TLTQEANSTLAVHLI
+2628 TLTQEANSTLAVHLT

-2650 VTADHANLGGTLDI
+2650 VTADRANLGGTLDI

-2706 VDFLTVDGRVNADD
+2706 VDFLTVDGRVNAAD

-2776 WDGKSLIKRGAGTL
+2776 WDGKSLIKRGAGAL

-2825 VNIAAN
+2825 INIAAN
-2831 AAFGGHNS
+2831 AAFGGHNA
-2839 TVNGHVNNQGS
+2839 TVNGHVNNLGS
-2850 LYFVDTFTVNGDVV
+2850 LYFADTFTVNGDVV

-2926 NGLGAQTVNGI
+2926 NGLGAKTVNGI

-2972 WYLRSESDDVPD
+2972 WYLRSESDDVPDDGGEVTPPD

-3101 GSIWMRFKAGKAES
+3101 GSIWMRFKAGKAGS

-3166 GADGSQFSANGS
+3166 GGDGSQFSANGS

-3280 DDSWTTR
+3280 DDSWRTR

-3329 DLPNDRV
+3329 DLPNDRM

-3344 NVSERLSVYA
+3344 NVSERLSVYV

>member
-73 FVVETGNTVAT
+73 FVVETDNTIAT
-84 DTATSAAIVGDNSND
+84 DTAASAAIVGDNSND

-137 TGSNEDGTIMLQN
+137 TGSNEDGTILLQN
-150 GGSVI
+150 GGSVV
-155 NDARIENNAT
+155 NDALIENSAT
-165 YEHDPEDI
+165 YVHEPQDI

-212 NGGMINSDGSW
+212 NGGTINSDGSW

-365 ITTTGGGSGDA
+365 ITTTGGGAGDA

-391 SGTMSSTVYGVYL
+391 SGTMSSSVYGVYL
-404 DSARSKGHTLNNQ
+404 DSTRSKGHTLNNQ

-431 GNGNTISNQG
+431 GNGNTITNQG
-441 KMTGVSDGLV
+441 KMTGVSDGL
-451 LSGNNNIVTTSGGEI
+451 LISGNNNIVTTSGGEI

-489 ITATSTGISIAGG
+489 ITTTSTGISIAGG
-502 NNQVTTESGSTI
+502 NNQVTTESGSAI

-528 NVTNGGSITATG
+528 NVTNGGSITAIG

-546 IQYNSGTS
+546 IQYNSGAS

-643 NGSGNTLTSQGKIT
+643 SGSGNTLTNQGKIT
-657 GGTNAILIN
+657 GGTNAVLIS
-666 SGSKNNTLTLNTGT
+666 SGSKNNTITLNTGT
-680 EISGSITD
+680 EMSGSITD
-688 DNNSASANNNLILD
+688 GNNSASANNNLILD

-737 SALWVKSGTLILNG
+737 SALWVKSGTLIVNG

-802 GSGNVIKQGGG
+802 GSGNVVKQGGG

-849 RAYLKLDAANAS
+849 RAYLKLDAASAS

-955 GITIN
+955 DITIN

-985 VETLTWYADRY
+985 VETLTWYADRD

-1056 ISDGTLVATNVE
+1056 ISDGTLVANNVE
-1068 ALGTGNVTDNATLEL
+1068 ALGTGNVTD
-1083 NTGGD
+1083 
-1088 FDNAI
+1088 
-1093 SGSGQVVK
+1093 
-1101 SGDETL
+1101 
-1107 TLSGSNTYTGG
+1107 
-1118 TIISGGTLV
+1118 
-1127 ATNVEALGTGDV
+1127 
-1139 TDNATLELNT
+1139 
-1149 GGDFDNA
+1149 
-1156 IGGTGSVV
+1156 
-1164 KSGDKTL
+1164 
-1171 TLSGANS
+1171 
-1178 YTGGTTISGGTL
+1178 
-1190 VASNV
+1190 
-1195 EALGSGDV
+1195 
-1203 TDNATLELNT
+1203 
-1213 GGDFANNI
+1213 
-1221 GGTGSVVKS
+1221 
-1230 GDKTLTL
+1230 
-1237 SGTNSYTGGTTISGG
+1237 
-1252 TLVANNVEALGTGD
+1252 
-1266 VTNNATLELNT
+1266 NATLELNT

-1324 ALGTGDITD
+1324 ALGSGDVTDNATLELNTGGTFDNVISGSGQVVKSGDKTLTLSGANSYTGGTTISSGTLIATNVEALGTGDITD

-1339 NAGGDFTNNIG
+1339 N
-1350 GTGSVE
+1350 
-1356 KSGDKTL
+1356 
-1363 TLSGTNTYRGGTL
+1363 
-1376 ISGGT
+1376 
-1381 LVASNVEALG
+1381 
-1391 SGDVTDN
+1391 
-1398 ATLEMNTG
+1398 TG
-1406 GDFANN
+1406 GDFDNN

-1421 SGDKTL
+1421 SGDETL

-1449 NVEALGTGNVTDNA
+1449 NVEALGSGDITDNA
-1463 TLELNTGGDF
+1463 TLELNTGGTF

-1488 GALTLSGANSYSGA
+1488 ETLTLSGTNTYTGG
-1502 TTISGGTLIAAN
+1502 TTISGGTLIATH

-1528 LLLDASGQFTVTDL
+1528 LLLDASGQFAVTDL

-1780 QVVKSGDDVL
+1780 QVVKSGD
-1790 TLSGANSYSGGT
+1790 
-1802 LISDGTLVASNV
+1802 
-1814 DALGSGDVTNNAT
+1814 
-1827 LEMNTGGDF
+1827 
-1836 INNIGGTGRVEK
+1836 K
-1848 SGDDT
+1848 T
-1853 LTLSGSNTYT
+1853 LTLSGNNTYT
-1863 GGTLI
+1863 GGTTI
-1868 SDGTLVA
+1868 SEGTLVA
-1875 SNVEALGTGDVTNN
+1875 S
-1889 ATLELNT
+1889 
-1896 GGTFDNAIS
+1896 
-1905 GSGQVVKSGDD
+1905 
-1916 VLTLSGAN
+1916 
-1924 SYSGGTLISGGT
+1924 
-1936 LVANNVEALGT
+1936 NVEALGT

-1962 DFINNIG
+1962 DF
-1969 GTGRV
+1969 
-1974 EKSGDD
+1974 
-1980 ALTLSGSN
+1980 
-1988 TYTGGTT
+1988 
-1995 INDGTLIATSVDA
+1995 
-2008 LGSGD
+2008 
-2013 VTNNAVL
+2013 
-2020 ELNTGGDF
+2020 
-2028 INNIG
+2028 
-2033 GTGRVE
+2033 
-2039 KSGDETL
+2039 
-2046 TLSGSN
+2046 
-2052 TYTGGTLISGGTL
+2052 
-2065 VATNV
+2065 
-2070 EALGTGDVTD
+2070 D
-2080 NAVLE
+2080 NA
-2085 LNTGGDFINNIGGT
+2085 
-2099 GRVEKSGDDTL
+2099 
-2110 TLSGS
+2110 
-2115 NSYTG
+2115 
-2120 GTLISSGTLVATN
+2120 
-2133 VDALGS
+2133 
-2139 GDVTDNATLELN
+2139 
-2151 TGGDFTNN
+2151 

-2177 GSNTYTGGTT
+2177 G
-2187 INDGTLVATS
+2187 A
-2197 VEALGSGDVT
+2197 
-2207 NDAVLAL
+2207 
-2214 NTGGDF
+2214 
-2220 ANNIGGTGSVV
+2220 
-2231 KSGDETLTLS
+2231 
-2241 GTNSYTGGTTIS
+2241 NSYTGGTIIS
-2253 GGTLVATNVEALG
+2253 GGTLVATNVDALG
-2266 TGDVTN
+2266 TGDVTD
-2272 NATLELNTGGDF
+2272 NATLELNTGGTFD
-2284 TNNISGNG
+2284 NAIGGSGK
-2292 QVVKS
+2292 VEKS
-2297 GDDTLTFSGSN
+2297 GDDALTLSGRN

-2372 TYTGSTLISSGT
+2372 TYTGGTLISSGT

-2431 LSGSNSYTGGTL
+2431 LSGSNTYTGGTL
-2443 ISSGT
+2443 ISGGT
-2448 LVATNVDA
+2448 LVASNVEA
-2456 LGSGDVTDNAT
+2456 LGSGDVTNNAV

-2494 TLSGANSYTGGTLI
+2494 TLSGANSYTGGTTI
-2508 SSGTLVANDVNALGT
+2508 NDGTLIATSVDALGS
-2523 GDVTDNAVLELNTGG
+2523 GDVTDNATLALNTGG
-2538 DFDNAISGSGQVVKS
+2538 TFDNTISGSGKVEKS
-2553 GDETLTLSGANSY
+2553 GDDALTLSGANSY
-2566 TGGTTISGG
+2566 TGGTLISGG
-2575 TLVASNVE
+2575 TLIASNVE
-2583 ALGSGDIDNY
+2583 ALG
-2593 ASLQLNASGQ
+2593 
-2603 FVTANLTT
+2603 T
-2611 HDNAIT
+2611 
-2617 AIGAGSALRAN
+2617 
-2628 TLTQEANSTLAVHLI
+2628 
-2643 DSNSGAI
+2643 
-2650 VTADHANLGGTLDI
+2650 
-2664 TGIGNVAKSW
+2664 
-2674 TRDAYAYTLI
+2674 
-2684 DTDSAIN
+2684 
-2691 SDFAQFTVAGMDAKQ
+2691 
-2706 VDFLTVDGRVNADD
+2706 
-2720 DTRYDVTASLSW
+2720 
-2732 YADSDNAATDAHGT
+2732 
-2746 FTLSEQGHS
+2746 
-2755 FTLNTALTDV
+2755 
-2765 DATLNPDSATY
+2765 
-2776 WDGKSLIKRGAGTL
+2776 
-2790 ILGAQNTYSGDTDV
+2790 
-2804 QEGALWLAET
+2804 
-2814 ATIGSAGSAQA
+2814 
-2825 VNIAAN
+2825 
-2831 AAFGGHNS
+2831 
-2839 TVNGHVNNQGS
+2839 
-2850 LYFVDTFTVNGDVV
+2850 
-2864 NSSAMISGSDQ
+2864 
-2875 PNNTLTIA
+2875 
-2883 GNYTGNDGHLY
+2883 
-2894 LNTQLGD
+2894 
-2901 DSSPTDKLIVTG
+2901 
-2913 DTAGSTTLHITNV
+2913 
-2926 NGLGAQTVNGI
+2926 
-2937 EVIEVGGQSDGD
+2937 
-2949 FRLYKGHVDINAWT
+2949 
-2963 YTLKQDGGD
+2963 
-2972 WYLRSESDDVPD
+2972 
-2984 DGGEVTPPDDG
+2984 
-2995 GEVTPPDDGGE
+2995 
-3006 VTPPDDGGEVTPPD
+3006 
-3020 DGGEVTPPDDDGEV
+3020 
-3034 TPPDD
+3034 
-3039 GGDITPPDDGGDI
+3039 
-3052 TPPDG
+3052 
-3057 GDVTPVAPQYRADI
+3057 GDVT
-3071 GVYLG
+3071 
-3076 NQWMARNL
+3076 
-3084 QMQTLYD
+3084 
-3091 REGSQYRSAD
+3091 
-3101 GSIWMRFKAGKAES
+3101 
-3115 QAVNGNVD
+3115 
-3123 IDSDYSQFQLGG
+3123 
-3135 DILTWSDG
+3135 
-3143 AQSVTVGLMGSY
+3143 
-3155 INASTDSTGNR
+3155 
-3166 GADGSQFSANGS
+3166 
-3178 VDGYNLGLYATW
+3178 
-3190 FADAQSHRGAYI
+3190 
-3202 DSWYQYGAYNNSVDN
+3202 
-3217 DGLSASRYDSAA
+3217 
-3229 HAVSLE
+3229 
-3235 TGYRYDIALSNRN
+3235 
-3248 TVSLTPQAQVTWQRY
+3248 
-3263 SADTVIDDGGT
+3263 
-3274 RISGQN
+3274 
-3280 DDSWTTR
+3280 
-3287 LGVRVDGKLY
+3287 
-3297 KESGRI
+3297 
-3303 QPFMEVN
+3303 
-3310 WLHASD
+3310 D
-3316 NASATFGDTKVSQ
+3316 NAT
-3329 DLPNDRV
+3329 L
-3336 EVKVGIQA
+3336 E
-3344 NVSERLSVYA
+3344 
-3354 QAAGQKGKNDYGDAS
+3354 
-3369 FSLNMR
+3369 LNTGG
-3375 YNW
+3375 

>member
-155 NDARIENNAT
+155 NDALIENNAT

-252 GKIEDAAIYVHTL
+252 NKIEDAAIYVHTL

-286 ITVALYY
+286 ITVALYH

-365 ITTTGGGSGDA
+365 ITTTGGGAGDA

-417 AGGAISANTAVAIN
+417 AGGVISANTAVAVN
-431 GNGNTISNQG
+431 GNGNTITNQG
-441 KMTGVSDGLV
+441 KMTGVSDGL
-451 LSGNNNIVTTSGGEI
+451 LISGNNNIVTTSGGEI

-489 ITATSTGISIAGG
+489 ITTTSTGISIAGG
-502 NNQVTTESGSTI
+502 NNQITTESGSAI

-540 SSISYG
+540 SNMSYG
-546 IQYNSGTS
+546 IQYNSGAS

-612 ITANTAVQLNGNN
+612 ISANTAVQFHGNN
-625 NTLANAGAILGDT
+625 NKLANAGAILGDT

-657 GGTNAILIN
+657 GGINAILIN

-802 GSGNVIKQGGG
+802 GSGNVVKQGGG

-849 RAYLKLDAANAS
+849 RAYLKLDAASAS

-898 TADLTATS
+898 TADLTETS
-906 GPAIRAKNVNLDGT
+906 GPVIRAKNVNLDGT

-955 GITIN
+955 DITIN

-985 VETLTWYADRY
+985 VETLTWYADRD

-1011 DDSFTVNTVLEN
+1011 DDSFTVNTVLED

-1049 TYTGGTT
+1049 TYTGSTT
-1056 ISDGTLVATNVE
+1056 ISEGTLIATNVE
-1068 ALGTGNVTDNATLEL
+1068 ALGTGNVTDNATLEM
-1083 NTGGD
+1083 
-1088 FDNAI
+1088 
-1093 SGSGQVVK
+1093 
-1101 SGDETL
+1101 
-1107 TLSGSNTYTGG
+1107 
-1118 TIISGGTLV
+1118 
-1127 ATNVEALGTGDV
+1127 
-1139 TDNATLELNT
+1139 
-1149 GGDFDNA
+1149 
-1156 IGGTGSVV
+1156 
-1164 KSGDKTL
+1164 
-1171 TLSGANS
+1171 
-1178 YTGGTTISGGTL
+1178 
-1190 VASNV
+1190 
-1195 EALGSGDV
+1195 
-1203 TDNATLELNT
+1203 
-1213 GGDFANNI
+1213 
-1221 GGTGSVVKS
+1221 
-1230 GDKTLTL
+1230 
-1237 SGTNSYTGGTTISGG
+1237 
-1252 TLVANNVEALGTGD
+1252 
-1266 VTNNATLELNT
+1266 NT

-1324 ALGTGDITD
+1324 ALG
-1333 NATLEL
+1333 
-1339 NAGGDFTNNIG
+1339 
-1350 GTGSVE
+1350 
-1356 KSGDKTL
+1356 
-1363 TLSGTNTYRGGTL
+1363 
-1376 ISGGT
+1376 
-1381 LVASNVEALG
+1381 

-1398 ATLEMNTG
+1398 AVLELNTG
-1406 GDFANN
+1406 GDFTNA
-1412 IGGTGSVVK
+1412 ISGSGQVVK

-1449 NVEALGTGNVTDNA
+1449 NVEALGTGDITDNATLELNAGGDFANNIGGTGSVVKSGDKTLTLSGSNTYTGGTTISGGTLVATNVEALGTGNVTDNATLELSTGGDFANNIGGTGSVVKSGDETLTLSGANSYTGGTTISGGTLVASNVEALGTGDVTDNA

-1488 GALTLSGANSYSGA
+1488 KTLTLSGANSYSGA
-1502 TTISGGTLIAAN
+1502 
-1514 VNALGTGAI
+1514 
-1523 DNRAS
+1523 
-1528 LLLDASGQFTVTDL
+1528 
-1542 TTESGGNTEIG
+1542 
-1553 AGSTLQATTLTQ
+1553 
-1565 KSDST
+1565 
-1570 LTINLNS
+1570 
-1577 NTVDPVIHAASQVSL
+1577 
-1592 AGTLDITG
+1592 
-1600 VGDVLDSDPAS
+1600 
-1611 TDDLDTFT
+1611 
-1619 LIASDKTIAGDFE
+1619 
-1632 KLTVAGMD
+1632 
-1640 ADLAD
+1640 
-1645 FITVDGRI
+1645 
-1653 DDTGKQYEL
+1653 
-1662 TTALTWYADRDDAV
+1662 
-1676 TDAHGTFNLTNA
+1676 
-1688 DGSFAVN
+1688 
-1695 TVLENVDAT
+1695 
-1704 LDPAS
+1704 
-1709 ATGWDGTSL
+1709 
-1718 IKQGAG
+1718 
-1724 TLILNA
+1724 
-1730 ENTYTG
+1730 
-1736 GTTISG
+1736 TTISG

-1780 QVVKSGDDVL
+1780 QVVKSGDETLTLSGTNTYSGGTLISGGTLVASNVEALGTGDVTNDAVLELNTGGTFDNAISGSGQVVKSGDKML

-1814 DALGSGDVTNNAT
+1814 EALGSGDVTNDAVLELNTGGTFDNVISGSGKVEKSGDDALTLSGSNTYTGGTLISGGTLVASNVEALGTGDVTDNAT
-1827 LEMNTGGDF
+1827 LALNAGGDFTNNIGGTGRVEKSGDQTLTLSGSNTYTGGTLISSGTLVATSVDALGTGNVTNNATLALNTGGDFINNIGGTGRVEKSGDDALTLSGSNTYTGGTLISGGTLVANDVNALGTGDVTDNAALMLNTGGDF

-1868 SDGTLVA
+1868 SGGTLVANDVNALGTGDVTDNATLALNAVGDFNNAIGGSGKVEKSGDDTLTLSGSNTYTGGTLINGGTLVA
-1875 SNVEALGTGDVTNN
+1875 SNVEALGTGDVTDD

-1896 GGTFDNAIS
+1896 GGKFDNAIS
-1905 GSGQVVKSGDD
+1905 GSGNVVKSGAD
-1916 VLTLSGAN
+1916 
-1924 SYSGGTLISGGT
+1924 
-1936 LVANNVEALGT
+1936 
-1947 GDVTDNATLEMNTGG
+1947 
-1962 DFINNIG
+1962 
-1969 GTGRV
+1969 
-1974 EKSGDD
+1974 
-1980 ALTLSGSN
+1980 
-1988 TYTGGTT
+1988 
-1995 INDGTLIATSVDA
+1995 
-2008 LGSGD
+2008 
-2013 VTNNAVL
+2013 
-2020 ELNTGGDF
+2020 
-2028 INNIG
+2028 
-2033 GTGRVE
+2033 
-2039 KSGDETL
+2039 
-2046 TLSGSN
+2046 
-2052 TYTGGTLISGGTL
+2052 
-2065 VATNV
+2065 
-2070 EALGTGDVTD
+2070 
-2080 NAVLE
+2080 
-2085 LNTGGDFINNIGGT
+2085 
-2099 GRVEKSGDDTL
+2099 
-2110 TLSGS
+2110 
-2115 NSYTG
+2115 
-2120 GTLISSGTLVATN
+2120 
-2133 VDALGS
+2133 
-2139 GDVTDNATLELN
+2139 
-2151 TGGDFTNN
+2151 
-2159 ISGSGQVVKS
+2159 
-2169 GDETLTLS
+2169 TLTLS

-2197 VEALGSGDVT
+2197 VD
-2207 NDAVLAL
+2207 
-2214 NTGGDF
+2214 
-2220 ANNIGGTGSVV
+2220 
-2231 KSGDETLTLS
+2231 
-2241 GTNSYTGGTTIS
+2241 
-2253 GGTLVATNVEALG
+2253 ALG
-2266 TGDVTN
+2266 TGDVTDD
-2272 NATLELNTGGDF
+2272 ATLELNTGGD
-2284 TNNISGNG
+2284 
-2292 QVVKS
+2292 
-2297 GDDTLTFSGSN
+2297 
-2308 TYTGGTTINDG
+2308 
-2319 TLVATSVEAL
+2319 
-2329 GSGDV
+2329 
-2334 TNDAVL
+2334 
-2340 ALNTGGDFA
+2340 
-2349 NNIGGTGS
+2349 
-2357 VVKSGDETLTLSGSN
+2357 
-2372 TYTGSTLISSGT
+2372 
-2384 LVANDVNA
+2384 
-2392 LGTGD
+2392 
-2397 VTDNATLMLNTGGD
+2397 
-2411 FINNIG
+2411 
-2417 GTGRVE
+2417 
-2423 KSGDDTLT
+2423 
-2431 LSGSNSYTGGTL
+2431 
-2443 ISSGT
+2443 
-2448 LVATNVDA
+2448 
-2456 LGSGDVTDNAT
+2456 
-2467 LELNTGG
+2467 
-2474 TFDNAISGSG
+2474 FDNAISGSG
-2484 QVVKSGDETL
+2484 QVVKSGDDTL
-2494 TLSGANSYTGGTLI
+2494 TLSGSNTYTGGTLI

-2523 GDVTDNAVLELNTGG
+2523 GDVTDNATLELNTGG
-2538 DFDNAISGSGQVVKS
+2538 DFTNNIGGTGRVEKS
-2553 GDETLTLSGANSY
+2553 GDGTLTLSGSNTY
-2566 TGGTTISGG
+2566 TGGTLISDG

-2611 HDNAIT
+2611 HDNATT
-2617 AIGAGSALRAN
+2617 AIGADSALRGN
-2628 TLTQEANSTLAVHLI
+2628 TLTQEANSTLAVHLT

-2706 VDFLTVDGRVNADD
+2706 VDFLTVDGRVNAAD

-2746 FTLSEQGHS
+2746 FTLSEQGHC

-2804 QEGALWLAET
+2804 QEGVLWLAET

-2831 AAFGGHNS
+2831 AAFGGHNA
-2839 TVNGHVNNQGS
+2839 TVNGHVNNLGN

-2949 FRLYKGHVDINAWT
+2949 FTLYKGHVDINAWT

-2984 DGGEVTPPDDG
+2984 DGGDVIPPDDG
-2995 GEVTPPDDGGE
+2995 GD
-3006 VTPPDDGGEVTPPD
+3006 
-3020 DGGEVTPPDDDGEV
+3020 V

-3039 GGDITPPDDGGDI
+3039 GGDVTPPDDGGDVTPPDDGGDVSPPDDGGDVTPPDDGGDVTPPDDDGDI

>member
-137 TGSNEDGTIMLQN
+137 TGSNEDGAIMLQN

-155 NDARIENNAT
+155 NDARIENSAT

-212 NGGMINSDGSW
+212 NGGMISSDGSW

-252 GKIEDAAIYVHTL
+252 NKIEDAAIYVHTL

-286 ITVALYY
+286 ITVALYH

-365 ITTTGGGSGDA
+365 ITTTGGGAGDA

-417 AGGAISANTAVAIN
+417 AGSAISANTAVAIN

-441 KMTGVSDGLV
+441 KMTGVSDGL
-451 LSGNNNIVTTSGGEI
+451 LISGNNNIVTTSGGEI

-489 ITATSTGISIAGG
+489 ITTTSTGISIAGG
-502 NNQVTTESGSTI
+502 NNQITTESGSAI

-540 SSISYG
+540 SNMSYG
-546 IQYNSGTS
+546 IQYNSGAS

-612 ITANTAVQLNGNN
+612 ISANTAVQFHGNN
-625 NTLANAGAILGDT
+625 NKLANAGAILGDT

-657 GGTNAILIN
+657 GGINAILIN

-802 GSGNVIKQGGG
+802 GSGNVVKQGGG

-849 RAYLKLDAANAS
+849 RAYLKLDAASAS

-955 GITIN
+955 DITIN

-985 VETLTWYADRY
+985 VETLTWYADRD

-1049 TYTGGTT
+1049 TYTGSTT
-1056 ISDGTLVATNVE
+1056 ISEGTLIATNVE
-1068 ALGTGNVTDNATLEL
+1068 ALGTGNVTDNATLE
-1083 NTGGD
+1083 
-1088 FDNAI
+1088 
-1093 SGSGQVVK
+1093 
-1101 SGDETL
+1101 
-1107 TLSGSNTYTGG
+1107 
-1118 TIISGGTLV
+1118 
-1127 ATNVEALGTGDV
+1127 
-1139 TDNATLELNT
+1139 
-1149 GGDFDNA
+1149 
-1156 IGGTGSVV
+1156 
-1164 KSGDKTL
+1164 
-1171 TLSGANS
+1171 
-1178 YTGGTTISGGTL
+1178 
-1190 VASNV
+1190 
-1195 EALGSGDV
+1195 
-1203 TDNATLELNT
+1203 
-1213 GGDFANNI
+1213 
-1221 GGTGSVVKS
+1221 
-1230 GDKTLTL
+1230 
-1237 SGTNSYTGGTTISGG
+1237 
-1252 TLVANNVEALGTGD
+1252 
-1266 VTNNATLELNT
+1266 
-1277 GGDFDNA
+1277 
-1284 ISGSGQVVKSG
+1284 
-1295 DETLTLSGA
+1295 
-1304 NSYTGGTTISGGT
+1304 
-1317 LVATNVE
+1317 
-1324 ALGTGDITD
+1324 
-1333 NATLEL
+1333 
-1339 NAGGDFTNNIG
+1339 
-1350 GTGSVE
+1350 
-1356 KSGDKTL
+1356 
-1363 TLSGTNTYRGGTL
+1363 
-1376 ISGGT
+1376 
-1381 LVASNVEALG
+1381 
-1391 SGDVTDN
+1391 
-1398 ATLEMNTG
+1398 M
-1406 GDFANN
+1406 
-1412 IGGTGSVVK
+1412 
-1421 SGDKTL
+1421 
-1427 TLSGANSYTGGTTI
+1427 
-1441 SGGTLVAS
+1441 
-1449 NVEALGTGNVTDNA
+1449 
-1463 TLELNTGGDF
+1463 
-1473 DNAISGSGQVVKSGD
+1473 
-1488 GALTLSGANSYSGA
+1488 
-1502 TTISGGTLIAAN
+1502 
-1514 VNALGTGAI
+1514 
-1523 DNRAS
+1523 
-1528 LLLDASGQFTVTDL
+1528 
-1542 TTESGGNTEIG
+1542 
-1553 AGSTLQATTLTQ
+1553 
-1565 KSDST
+1565 
-1570 LTINLNS
+1570 
-1577 NTVDPVIHAASQVSL
+1577 
-1592 AGTLDITG
+1592 
-1600 VGDVLDSDPAS
+1600 
-1611 TDDLDTFT
+1611 
-1619 LIASDKTIAGDFE
+1619 
-1632 KLTVAGMD
+1632 
-1640 ADLAD
+1640 
-1645 FITVDGRI
+1645 
-1653 DDTGKQYEL
+1653 
-1662 TTALTWYADRDDAV
+1662 
-1676 TDAHGTFNLTNA
+1676 
-1688 DGSFAVN
+1688 
-1695 TVLENVDAT
+1695 
-1704 LDPAS
+1704 
-1709 ATGWDGTSL
+1709 
-1718 IKQGAG
+1718 
-1724 TLILNA
+1724 
-1730 ENTYTG
+1730 
-1736 GTTISG
+1736 
-1742 GTLVATNV
+1742 
-1750 DALGSGDV
+1750 
-1758 TDDATLELNTG
+1758 
-1769 GTFDNAISGSG
+1769 
-1780 QVVKSGDDVL
+1780 
-1790 TLSGANSYSGGT
+1790 
-1802 LISDGTLVASNV
+1802 
-1814 DALGSGDVTNNAT
+1814 
-1827 LEMNTGGDF
+1827 
-1836 INNIGGTGRVEK
+1836 
-1848 SGDDT
+1848 
-1853 LTLSGSNTYT
+1853 
-1863 GGTLI
+1863 
-1868 SDGTLVA
+1868 
-1875 SNVEALGTGDVTNN
+1875 
-1889 ATLELNT
+1889 
-1896 GGTFDNAIS
+1896 
-1905 GSGQVVKSGDD
+1905 
-1916 VLTLSGAN
+1916 
-1924 SYSGGTLISGGT
+1924 
-1936 LVANNVEALGT
+1936 
-1947 GDVTDNATLEMNTGG
+1947 
-1962 DFINNIG
+1962 
-1969 GTGRV
+1969 
-1974 EKSGDD
+1974 
-1980 ALTLSGSN
+1980 
-1988 TYTGGTT
+1988 
-1995 INDGTLIATSVDA
+1995 
-2008 LGSGD
+2008 
-2013 VTNNAVL
+2013 
-2020 ELNTGGDF
+2020 
-2028 INNIG
+2028 
-2033 GTGRVE
+2033 
-2039 KSGDETL
+2039 
-2046 TLSGSN
+2046 
-2052 TYTGGTLISGGTL
+2052 
-2065 VATNV
+2065 
-2070 EALGTGDVTD
+2070 
-2080 NAVLE
+2080 
-2085 LNTGGDFINNIGGT
+2085 
-2099 GRVEKSGDDTL
+2099 
-2110 TLSGS
+2110 
-2115 NSYTG
+2115 
-2120 GTLISSGTLVATN
+2120 
-2133 VDALGS
+2133 
-2139 GDVTDNATLELN
+2139 
-2151 TGGDFTNN
+2151 
-2159 ISGSGQVVKS
+2159 
-2169 GDETLTLS
+2169 
-2177 GSNTYTGGTT
+2177 
-2187 INDGTLVATS
+2187 
-2197 VEALGSGDVT
+2197 
-2207 NDAVLAL
+2207 
-2214 NTGGDF
+2214 
-2220 ANNIGGTGSVV
+2220 
-2231 KSGDETLTLS
+2231 
-2241 GTNSYTGGTTIS
+2241 
-2253 GGTLVATNVEALG
+2253 
-2266 TGDVTN
+2266 
-2272 NATLELNTGGDF
+2272 
-2284 TNNISGNG
+2284 
-2292 QVVKS
+2292 
-2297 GDDTLTFSGSN
+2297 
-2308 TYTGGTTINDG
+2308 
-2319 TLVATSVEAL
+2319 
-2329 GSGDV
+2329 
-2334 TNDAVL
+2334 
-2340 ALNTGGDFA
+2340 
-2349 NNIGGTGS
+2349 
-2357 VVKSGDETLTLSGSN
+2357 
-2372 TYTGSTLISSGT
+2372 
-2384 LVANDVNA
+2384 
-2392 LGTGD
+2392 
-2397 VTDNATLMLNTGGD
+2397 
-2411 FINNIG
+2411 
-2417 GTGRVE
+2417 
-2423 KSGDDTLT
+2423 
-2431 LSGSNSYTGGTL
+2431 
-2443 ISSGT
+2443 
-2448 LVATNVDA
+2448 
-2456 LGSGDVTDNAT
+2456 
-2467 LELNTGG
+2467 
-2474 TFDNAISGSG
+2474 
-2484 QVVKSGDETL
+2484 
-2494 TLSGANSYTGGTLI
+2494 
-2508 SSGTLVANDVNALGT
+2508 
-2523 GDVTDNAVLELNTGG
+2523 NTGG

-2583 ALGSGDIDNY
+2583 ALGTGDITDNATLELNAGGDFANNIGGTGRVEKSGDDALTLSGSNTYTGGTLISGGTLVANDVNALGTGDITDNATLALNAVGDFDNAISGSGKVEKSGDDALTLSGSNTYTGGTLISSGTLVASNVEALGTGDVTDNATLELNTSGTFDNAISGSGQVVKSGDKTLTLSGTNTYTGGTLISDGTLVASNVEALGTGDVTDNATLELNTSGTFDNVISGSGQVVKSGDDALTLSGSNTYRGGTTISGGTLVATSVEALGTGDVTDNATLALNTGGDFINNIGGTGRVEKSGDQTLTLSGANSYTGGTLISSGTLVASNVNALGSGDVTDNAVLELNTGGTFDNAISGSGQVEKSGDGTLTLSGSNTYTGGTLISDGTLVASNVEALGSGDIDNY

-2611 HDNAIT
+2611 HDNATT

-2765 DATLNPDSATY
+2765 DATLNPDSATD

-2831 AAFGGHNS
+2831 AAFGGHNA
-2839 TVNGHVNNQGS
+2839 TVNGHVNNLGN

-2995 GEVTPPDDGGE
+2995 GEVTPPDDGGDVTPPDDGGD

-3020 DGGEVTPPDDDGEV
+3020 DGGEVTPPDDGGDV

-3039 GGDITPPDDGGDI
+3039 GGDVTPPDDGGDI

-3329 DLPNDRV
+3329 DLPNDRL

>member
-155 NDARIENNAT
+155 NDARIENSAT

-252 GKIEDAAIYVHTL
+252 NKIEDAAIYVHTL

-286 ITVALYY
+286 ITVALYH

-365 ITTTGGGSGDA
+365 ITTTGGGAGDA
-376 SVYVHGNGDGTVVNN
+376 SVYVHGNGDGTIVNN
-391 SGTMSSTVYGVYL
+391 SGTMSSSVYGVYL

-431 GNGNTISNQG
+431 GNGNTITNQG
-441 KMTGVSDGLV
+441 KMTGVSDGL
-451 LSGNNNIVTTSGGEI
+451 LISGNNNIVTTSGGEI

-489 ITATSTGISIAGG
+489 ITATSTGISIASG
-502 NNQVTTESGSTI
+502 NNQVTTESGSAI

-540 SSISYG
+540 SSNSYG
-546 IQYNSGTS
+546 IQYNSGAS

-564 TTGKGAGDA
+564 TTGKGVGDA

-643 NGSGNTLTSQGKIT
+643 SGSGNTLTSQGKIT
-657 GGTNAILIN
+657 GGTNAVLIN
-666 SGSKNNTLTLNTGT
+666 SGSKNNTITLNTGT

-802 GSGNVIKQGGG
+802 GSGNVVKQGGG

-849 RAYLKLDAANAS
+849 RAYLKLDAASAS

-871 HSGATVEIGA
+871 HSGATVEVGA

-898 TADLTATS
+898 TADLTETS
-906 GPAIRAKNVNLDGT
+906 GPVIRAKNVNLDGT

-955 GITIN
+955 DITIN

-985 VETLTWYADRY
+985 VETLTWYADRD

-1011 DDSFTVNTVLEN
+1011 DDSFTVNTVLED

-1056 ISDGTLVATNVE
+1056 ISDGTLVANNVE
-1068 ALGTGNVTDNATLEL
+1068 ALGTGNVTD
-1083 NTGGD
+1083 
-1088 FDNAI
+1088 
-1093 SGSGQVVK
+1093 
-1101 SGDETL
+1101 
-1107 TLSGSNTYTGG
+1107 
-1118 TIISGGTLV
+1118 
-1127 ATNVEALGTGDV
+1127 
-1139 TDNATLELNT
+1139 
-1149 GGDFDNA
+1149 
-1156 IGGTGSVV
+1156 
-1164 KSGDKTL
+1164 
-1171 TLSGANS
+1171 
-1178 YTGGTTISGGTL
+1178 
-1190 VASNV
+1190 
-1195 EALGSGDV
+1195 
-1203 TDNATLELNT
+1203 
-1213 GGDFANNI
+1213 
-1221 GGTGSVVKS
+1221 
-1230 GDKTLTL
+1230 
-1237 SGTNSYTGGTTISGG
+1237 
-1252 TLVANNVEALGTGD
+1252 
-1266 VTNNATLELNT
+1266 NATLELNT

-1317 LVATNVE
+1317 LIATH
-1324 ALGTGDITD
+1324 
-1333 NATLEL
+1333 
-1339 NAGGDFTNNIG
+1339 
-1350 GTGSVE
+1350 
-1356 KSGDKTL
+1356 
-1363 TLSGTNTYRGGTL
+1363 
-1376 ISGGT
+1376 
-1381 LVASNVEALG
+1381 
-1391 SGDVTDN
+1391 
-1398 ATLEMNTG
+1398 
-1406 GDFANN
+1406 
-1412 IGGTGSVVK
+1412 
-1421 SGDKTL
+1421 
-1427 TLSGANSYTGGTTI
+1427 
-1441 SGGTLVAS
+1441 
-1449 NVEALGTGNVTDNA
+1449 
-1463 TLELNTGGDF
+1463 
-1473 DNAISGSGQVVKSGD
+1473 
-1488 GALTLSGANSYSGA
+1488 
-1502 TTISGGTLIAAN
+1502 

-1577 NTVDPVIHAASQVSL
+1577 NTADPVIHAASQVSL

-1611 TDDLDTFT
+1611 TDDLDIFT

-1780 QVVKSGDDVL
+1780 QVVKSGDGAL

-1905 GSGQVVKSGDD
+1905 GSGQVEKSGDD

-1924 SYSGGTLISGGT
+1924 SYSGGTLISDGTLVASNVEALGTGDVTDDATLELNTGGDFINNIGGTGRVEKSGDDKLTLSGSNTYTGGTLISSGTLVANDVNALGTGDVTDNATLMLNTGGDFTNNIGGTGRVEKSGDDALTLSGSNTYTGGTLISGGT
-1936 LVANNVEALGT
+1936 LVANDVNALGTGDITDNATLALNAVGDFDNAISGSGKVEKSGDDALTLSGSNTYTGGTLISSGTLVASNVEALGT
-1947 GDVTDNATLEMNTGG
+1947 GDVTDNATLELNTGG
-1962 DFINNIG
+1962 TFDNAISGSGQVVKSGDETLTLSGSNTYTGGTLISGGTLVASNVEALGSGDVTNDAVLELNTDGDFDNAIG

-2008 LGSGD
+2008 LG
-2013 VTNNAVL
+2013 
-2020 ELNTGGDF
+2020 
-2028 INNIG
+2028 
-2033 GTGRVE
+2033 
-2039 KSGDETL
+2039 
-2046 TLSGSN
+2046 
-2052 TYTGGTLISGGTL
+2052 
-2065 VATNV
+2065 
-2070 EALGTGDVTD
+2070 TGDVTD
-2080 NAVLE
+2080 NAV
-2085 LNTGGDFINNIGGT
+2085 
-2099 GRVEKSGDDTL
+2099 
-2110 TLSGS
+2110 
-2115 NSYTG
+2115 
-2120 GTLISSGTLVATN
+2120 
-2133 VDALGS
+2133 
-2139 GDVTDNATLELN
+2139 
-2151 TGGDFTNN
+2151 
-2159 ISGSGQVVKS
+2159 
-2169 GDETLTLS
+2169 
-2177 GSNTYTGGTT
+2177 
-2187 INDGTLVATS
+2187 
-2197 VEALGSGDVT
+2197 
-2207 NDAVLAL
+2207 
-2214 NTGGDF
+2214 
-2220 ANNIGGTGSVV
+2220 
-2231 KSGDETLTLS
+2231 
-2241 GTNSYTGGTTIS
+2241 
-2253 GGTLVATNVEALG
+2253 
-2266 TGDVTN
+2266 
-2272 NATLELNTGGDF
+2272 
-2284 TNNISGNG
+2284 
-2292 QVVKS
+2292 
-2297 GDDTLTFSGSN
+2297 
-2308 TYTGGTTINDG
+2308 
-2319 TLVATSVEAL
+2319 
-2329 GSGDV
+2329 
-2334 TNDAVL
+2334 
-2340 ALNTGGDFA
+2340 
-2349 NNIGGTGS
+2349 
-2357 VVKSGDETLTLSGSN
+2357 
-2372 TYTGSTLISSGT
+2372 
-2384 LVANDVNA
+2384 
-2392 LGTGD
+2392 
-2397 VTDNATLMLNTGGD
+2397 
-2411 FINNIG
+2411 
-2417 GTGRVE
+2417 
-2423 KSGDDTLT
+2423 
-2431 LSGSNSYTGGTL
+2431 
-2443 ISSGT
+2443 
-2448 LVATNVDA
+2448 
-2456 LGSGDVTDNAT
+2456 

-2484 QVVKSGDETL
+2484 QVEKSGDDVL
-2494 TLSGANSYTGGTLI
+2494 TLSGANSYSGGTLI
-2508 SSGTLVANDVNALGT
+2508 SDGTLVANDVNALGT

-2553 GDETLTLSGANSY
+2553 GDETLTLSGANSYTGGTLISGGTLVATSVEALGSGDVTDNAVLELNTGGTFDNAISGSGQVVKSGDKTLTLSGANSY

-2628 TLTQEANSTLAVHLI
+2628 TLTQEANSTLAVHLT

-2650 VTADHANLGGTLDI
+2650 VTADRANLGGTLDI

-2684 DTDSAIN
+2684 DSDSAID

-2706 VDFLTVDGRVNADD
+2706 VDFLTVDGRVNAAD

-2765 DATLNPDSATY
+2765 DATLNPDSATD

-2804 QEGALWLAET
+2804 QEGTLWLAET

-2831 AAFGGHNS
+2831 AAFGGHNA

-2949 FRLYKGHVDINAWT
+2949 FTLYKGHVDINAWT

-2984 DGGEVTPPDDG
+2984 DGGDVTPPDDGGDVTPPDDGGDVTPPDDG
-2995 GEVTPPDDGGE
+2995 GEVTPPDDGG
-3006 VTPPDDGGEVTPPD
+3006 D
-3020 DGGEVTPPDDDGEV
+3020 VTPPDDDGEV

-3039 GGDITPPDDGGDI
+3039 GGDVTPPDDDGDI

-3057 GDVTPVAPQYRADI
+3057 GDVTPVTPQYRADI

-3101 GSIWMRFKAGKAES
+3101 GSVWMRFKAGKAES

-3297 KESGRI
+3297 KDSGRI

>member
-73 FVVETGNTVAT
+73 FVVEAGNTIAT
-84 DTATSAAIVGDNSND
+84 DTAASAAIVGDNSND

-109 VGSSLTDSQAMNL
+109 VGSSLIDSQAMNL
-122 DSSTG
+122 DSLTG

-137 TGSNEDGTIMLQN
+137 TGSSADGTILLQN

-155 NDARIENNAT
+155 NDGRIENSAIYVHNLDLGA
-165 YEHDPEDI
+165 PEIDAAI
-173 PQEYA
+173 
-178 GVYMLNGGSYVS
+178 YMLNGGSYVS
-190 SESGVLEGVSG
+190 SENGVLKGVSG
-201 VIVQSGEAHIT
+201 VIVQSGEVHIT
-212 NGGMINSDGSW
+212 NGGTINSDGSW
-223 RSYGVEFRDGTYG
+223 RSYGVELRGGAYG

-252 GKIEDAAIYVHTL
+252 GEIEDAAIYAHTF
-265 NDMAVS
+265 DDIAA
-271 GSVSVDNSGLMQSDF
+271 GDYVSVDNSGLLQSDF
-286 ITVALYY
+286 IAVALYH
-293 GSHFEVVNRVGGVIT
+293 GAHFEVINRAGGVIT

-315 GIKSTAM
+315 GIQSAAM
-322 ELKVGV
+322 ELKAGAN
-328 DNLVTNDGTISAY
+328 NLVTNDGTISAY

-365 ITTTGGGSGDA
+365 ITTTGGGAGDA

-431 GNGNTISNQG
+431 GNGNTITNQG
-441 KMTGVSDGLV
+441 KMTGVSDGL
-451 LSGNNNIVTTSGGEI
+451 LISGNNNIVTTSGGEI

-489 ITATSTGISIAGG
+489 ITTTSTGISIAGG
-502 NNQVTTESGSTI
+502 NNQITTESGSAI

-546 IQYNSGTS
+546 IHYYSGTS

-612 ITANTAVQLNGNN
+612 ITANTAVQFHGNN

-643 NGSGNTLTSQGKIT
+643 SGSGNTLTNQGKIT

-763 TTLQIGNGGTLGA
+763 TTLQIGNSGTLGT

-802 GSGNVIKQGGG
+802 GSGNVVKQGGG

-849 RAYLKLDAANAS
+849 RAYLKLDAASAS

-1056 ISDGTLVATNVE
+1056 ISEGTLVANNVE

-1101 SGDETL
+1101 SGDEM
-1107 TLSGSNTYTGG
+1107 
-1118 TIISGGTLV
+1118 
-1127 ATNVEALGTGDV
+1127 
-1139 TDNATLELNT
+1139 
-1149 GGDFDNA
+1149 
-1156 IGGTGSVV
+1156 
-1164 KSGDKTL
+1164 L

-1213 GGDFANNI
+1213 GGDFDNAI
-1221 GGTGSVVKS
+1221 SGSGQVVKS
-1230 GDKTLTL
+1230 GDDALTL
-1237 SGTNSYTGGTTISGG
+1237 SGNNSYTGGTLISDG
-1252 TLVANNVEALGTGD
+1252 TLVASNVEALGSGD
-1266 VTNNATLELNT
+1266 VTNDAVLELNT

-1284 ISGSGQVVKSG
+1284 ISGSGQ
-1295 DETLTLSGA
+1295 
-1304 NSYTGGTTISGGT
+1304 
-1317 LVATNVE
+1317 
-1324 ALGTGDITD
+1324 
-1333 NATLEL
+1333 
-1339 NAGGDFTNNIG
+1339 
-1350 GTGSVE
+1350 
-1356 KSGDKTL
+1356 
-1363 TLSGTNTYRGGTL
+1363 
-1376 ISGGT
+1376 
-1381 LVASNVEALG
+1381 
-1391 SGDVTDN
+1391 
-1398 ATLEMNTG
+1398 
-1406 GDFANN
+1406 
-1412 IGGTGSVVK
+1412 VVK

-1449 NVEALGTGNVTDNA
+1449 NVEALGSGDITDNA

-1488 GALTLSGANSYSGA
+1488 ETLTLSGTNTYTGG
-1502 TTISGGTLIAAN
+1502 TTISGGTLIATH

-1528 LLLDASGQFTVTDL
+1528 LLLDASGQFAVTDL

-1577 NTVDPVIHAASQVSL
+1577 NTADPVIHAASQVSL

-1704 LDPAS
+1704 LDPDS

-1730 ENTYTG
+1730 ENTYTV

-1780 QVVKSGDDVL
+1780 QVVKSGDKML
-1790 TLSGANSYSGGT
+1790 TLSGTNSYSGGT
-1802 LISDGTLVASNV
+1802 LISGGTLVATNV
-1814 DALGSGDVTNNAT
+1814 DALGSGDVT
-1827 LEMNTGGDF
+1827 
-1836 INNIGGTGRVEK
+1836 
-1848 SGDDT
+1848 DD
-1853 LTLSGSNTYT
+1853 
-1863 GGTLI
+1863 
-1868 SDGTLVA
+1868 
-1875 SNVEALGTGDVTNN
+1875 

-1916 VLTLSGAN
+1916 
-1924 SYSGGTLISGGT
+1924 
-1936 LVANNVEALGT
+1936 
-1947 GDVTDNATLEMNTGG
+1947 
-1962 DFINNIG
+1962 
-1969 GTGRV
+1969 
-1974 EKSGDD
+1974 
-1980 ALTLSGSN
+1980 
-1988 TYTGGTT
+1988 
-1995 INDGTLIATSVDA
+1995 
-2008 LGSGD
+2008 
-2013 VTNNAVL
+2013 
-2020 ELNTGGDF
+2020 
-2028 INNIG
+2028 
-2033 GTGRVE
+2033 
-2039 KSGDETL
+2039 TL

-2052 TYTGGTLISGGTL
+2052 TYTGGTIISGGTL
-2065 VATNV
+2065 VA
-2070 EALGTGDVTD
+2070 
-2080 NAVLE
+2080 
-2085 LNTGGDFINNIGGT
+2085 
-2099 GRVEKSGDDTL
+2099 S
-2110 TLSGS
+2110 
-2115 NSYTG
+2115 
-2120 GTLISSGTLVATN
+2120 
-2133 VDALGS
+2133 
-2139 GDVTDNATLELN
+2139 
-2151 TGGDFTNN
+2151 
-2159 ISGSGQVVKS
+2159 
-2169 GDETLTLS
+2169 
-2177 GSNTYTGGTT
+2177 
-2187 INDGTLVATS
+2187 
-2197 VEALGSGDVT
+2197 
-2207 NDAVLAL
+2207 
-2214 NTGGDF
+2214 
-2220 ANNIGGTGSVV
+2220 
-2231 KSGDETLTLS
+2231 
-2241 GTNSYTGGTTIS
+2241 
-2253 GGTLVATNVEALG
+2253 NVEALG

-2272 NATLELNTGGDF
+2272 DAVLELNTGGD
-2284 TNNISGNG
+2284 
-2292 QVVKS
+2292 
-2297 GDDTLTFSGSN
+2297 
-2308 TYTGGTTINDG
+2308 
-2319 TLVATSVEAL
+2319 
-2329 GSGDV
+2329 
-2334 TNDAVL
+2334 
-2340 ALNTGGDFA
+2340 
-2349 NNIGGTGS
+2349 
-2357 VVKSGDETLTLSGSN
+2357 
-2372 TYTGSTLISSGT
+2372 
-2384 LVANDVNA
+2384 
-2392 LGTGD
+2392 
-2397 VTDNATLMLNTGGD
+2397 
-2411 FINNIG
+2411 
-2417 GTGRVE
+2417 
-2423 KSGDDTLT
+2423 
-2431 LSGSNSYTGGTL
+2431 
-2443 ISSGT
+2443 
-2448 LVATNVDA
+2448 
-2456 LGSGDVTDNAT
+2456 
-2467 LELNTGG
+2467 
-2474 TFDNAISGSG
+2474 FDNAISGSG
-2484 QVVKSGDETL
+2484 QVEKSGDETL

-2538 DFDNAISGSGQVVKS
+2538 TFDNAISGSGQVVKSGDETLTLSGSNTYTGGTTINDGTLIATSVDALGSGDVTDNAVLELNTGGDFDNAISGSGQVVKS
-2553 GDETLTLSGANSY
+2553 GDETLTLSGTNSYTDGTLISGGTLVATNLEALGTGDVTNNATLELNTGGTFDNAISGSGQVVKSGDDALTLSGSNTY

-2575 TLVASNVE
+2575 TLIATSVDALGSGDVTDNAVLELNTGGTFDNAISGSGQVVKSGDKTLTLSGSNTYTGGTTISGGTLIASNVE
-2583 ALGSGDIDNY
+2583 ALGSGNIDNY

-2611 HDNAIT
+2611 HDNATT
-2617 AIGAGSALRAN
+2617 AIGAGSTLRAN
-2628 TLTQEANSTLAVHLI
+2628 TLTQEANSTLAVHLT

-2706 VDFLTVDGRVNADD
+2706 VDFLTVDGRVNAAD

-2765 DATLNPDSATY
+2765 DATLNPDSATD

-2831 AAFGGHNS
+2831 AAFGGHNA
-2839 TVNGHVNNQGS
+2839 TVNGHVNNLGS

-2949 FRLYKGHVDINAWT
+2949 FTLYKGHVDINAWT

-2984 DGGEVTPPDDG
+2984 DGGD
-2995 GEVTPPDDGGE
+2995 
-3006 VTPPDDGGEVTPPD
+3006 
-3020 DGGEVTPPDDDGEV
+3020 V

-3039 GGDITPPDDGGDI
+3039 GGDVIPPDDGGDVTPPDDGGDVTPPDDGGDVTPPDDGGDVTPPDDGGDVTPPDDDGDI

-3101 GSIWMRFKAGKAES
+3101 GSVWMRFKAGKAES

-3287 LGVRVDGKLY
+3287 LGMRVDGKLY

>member
-38 AVTLLAMDAAPAVA
+38 AVTLLAMDAPPAVA

-73 FVVETGNTVAT
+73 FVVETDNTIAT
-84 DTATSAAIVGDNSND
+84 DTAASAAIVGDNSND

-122 DSSTG
+122 DSLTG

-137 TGSNEDGTIMLQN
+137 TGSSADGTILLQN

-155 NDARIENNAT
+155 NDGRIENSAIYVHNLDYGA
-165 YEHDPEDI
+165 PEIDAAI
-173 PQEYA
+173 
-178 GVYMLNGGSYVS
+178 YMLNGGSYVS
-190 SESGVLEGVSG
+190 SENGVLKGVSG
-201 VIVQSGEAHIT
+201 VIVQSGEVHIT
-212 NGGMINSDGSW
+212 NGGTINSDGSW
-223 RSYGVEFRDGTYG
+223 RSYGVELRGGAYG

-252 GKIEDAAIYVHTL
+252 NKIEDAAIYAHTF
-265 NDMAVS
+265 DDIAA
-271 GSVSVDNSGLMQSDF
+271 GDSVSVDNSGLLQSDF
-286 ITVALYY
+286 IAVALYH
-293 GSHFEVVNRVGGVIT
+293 GAHFEVFNRAGGVIT

-315 GIKSTAM
+315 GIQSAAM
-322 ELKVGV
+322 ELKAGA

-341 GTANTYGIHYGES
+341 GTANTYGIHYGEN

-391 SGTMSSTVYGVYL
+391 SGTMSSSVYGVYL
-404 DSARSKGHTLNNQ
+404 DSTRSKGHTLNNQ

-441 KMTGVSDGLV
+441 KMTGVSDGL
-451 LSGNNNIVTTSGGEI
+451 LISGNNNIVTTSGGEI

-489 ITATSTGISIAGG
+489 ITTTSTGISIAGG
-502 NNQVTTESGSTI
+502 NNQVTTESGSVI

-546 IQYNSGTS
+546 IQYNSGAS

-643 NGSGNTLTSQGKIT
+643 SGSGNTLTSQGKIT

-802 GSGNVIKQGGG
+802 GSGNVVKQGGG

-849 RAYLKLDAANAS
+849 RAYLKLDAANAG

-955 GITIN
+955 DITIN

-985 VETLTWYADRY
+985 VETLTWYADRD

-1056 ISDGTLVATNVE
+1056 ISEGTLIATNVE
-1068 ALGTGNVTDNATLEL
+1068 ALGTGNVTDNATLEM
-1083 NTGGD
+1083 
-1088 FDNAI
+1088 
-1093 SGSGQVVK
+1093 
-1101 SGDETL
+1101 
-1107 TLSGSNTYTGG
+1107 
-1118 TIISGGTLV
+1118 
-1127 ATNVEALGTGDV
+1127 
-1139 TDNATLELNT
+1139 
-1149 GGDFDNA
+1149 
-1156 IGGTGSVV
+1156 
-1164 KSGDKTL
+1164 
-1171 TLSGANS
+1171 
-1178 YTGGTTISGGTL
+1178 
-1190 VASNV
+1190 
-1195 EALGSGDV
+1195 
-1203 TDNATLELNT
+1203 
-1213 GGDFANNI
+1213 
-1221 GGTGSVVKS
+1221 
-1230 GDKTLTL
+1230 
-1237 SGTNSYTGGTTISGG
+1237 
-1252 TLVANNVEALGTGD
+1252 
-1266 VTNNATLELNT
+1266 NT

-1324 ALGTGDITD
+1324 ALGTGDVTD
-1333 NATLEL
+1333 NAVLEL
-1339 NAGGDFTNNIG
+1339 NTG
-1350 GTGSVE
+1350 GTFDNVISGSGQVV
-1356 KSGDKTL
+1356 KSGDDAL
-1363 TLSGTNTYRGGTL
+1363 TLSGSNTYTGGTT

-1441 SGGTLVAS
+1441 SGGTLVAN
-1449 NVEALGTGNVTDNA
+1449 NVEALGTGDVTNNA
-1463 TLELNTGGDF
+1463 TLELNTGGTF

-1488 GALTLSGANSYSGA
+1488 ETLTLSGNNTYRGA

-1528 LLLDASGQFTVTDL
+1528 LLLDASGQFTVTEL

-1577 NTVDPVIHAASQVSL
+1577 NTTDPVIHAASQVSL

-1750 DALGSGDV
+1750 EALGSGDV

-1790 TLSGANSYSGGT
+1790 TLSGANSYTGGTLISSGTLVANNVEALGSGDVTDNATLELNTGGDFDNAISGSGKVEKSGDDALTLSGANTYTGGT

-1814 DALGSGDVTNNAT
+1814 EALGTGDVTDNAVLELNTGGDFDNAISGSGQVEKSGDGTLTLSGSNTYTGGTTINDGTLIATSVDALGSGDVTDDATLELNTGGTFDNAIGGSGNVVKSGADTLTLSGSNSYTGGTTISGGTLVASNVEALGTGDVTNNAT
-1827 LEMNTGGDF
+1827 LELNTGGDF

-1868 SDGTLVA
+1868 NGGTLVA
-1875 SNVEALGTGDVTNN
+1875 SNVEALGT
-1889 ATLELNT
+1889 
-1896 GGTFDNAIS
+1896 
-1905 GSGQVVKSGDD
+1905 
-1916 VLTLSGAN
+1916 
-1924 SYSGGTLISGGT
+1924 
-1936 LVANNVEALGT
+1936 
-1947 GDVTDNATLEMNTGG
+1947 
-1962 DFINNIG
+1962 
-1969 GTGRV
+1969 
-1974 EKSGDD
+1974 
-1980 ALTLSGSN
+1980 
-1988 TYTGGTT
+1988 
-1995 INDGTLIATSVDA
+1995 
-2008 LGSGD
+2008 
-2013 VTNNAVL
+2013 
-2020 ELNTGGDF
+2020 
-2028 INNIG
+2028 
-2033 GTGRVE
+2033 
-2039 KSGDETL
+2039 
-2046 TLSGSN
+2046 
-2052 TYTGGTLISGGTL
+2052 
-2065 VATNV
+2065 
-2070 EALGTGDVTD
+2070 
-2080 NAVLE
+2080 
-2085 LNTGGDFINNIGGT
+2085 
-2099 GRVEKSGDDTL
+2099 
-2110 TLSGS
+2110 
-2115 NSYTG
+2115 
-2120 GTLISSGTLVATN
+2120 
-2133 VDALGS
+2133 
-2139 GDVTDNATLELN
+2139 
-2151 TGGDFTNN
+2151 
-2159 ISGSGQVVKS
+2159 
-2169 GDETLTLS
+2169 
-2177 GSNTYTGGTT
+2177 
-2187 INDGTLVATS
+2187 
-2197 VEALGSGDVT
+2197 
-2207 NDAVLAL
+2207 
-2214 NTGGDF
+2214 
-2220 ANNIGGTGSVV
+2220 
-2231 KSGDETLTLS
+2231 
-2241 GTNSYTGGTTIS
+2241 
-2253 GGTLVATNVEALG
+2253 
-2266 TGDVTN
+2266 
-2272 NATLELNTGGDF
+2272 
-2284 TNNISGNG
+2284 
-2292 QVVKS
+2292 
-2297 GDDTLTFSGSN
+2297 
-2308 TYTGGTTINDG
+2308 
-2319 TLVATSVEAL
+2319 
-2329 GSGDV
+2329 
-2334 TNDAVL
+2334 
-2340 ALNTGGDFA
+2340 
-2349 NNIGGTGS
+2349 
-2357 VVKSGDETLTLSGSN
+2357 
-2372 TYTGSTLISSGT
+2372 
-2384 LVANDVNA
+2384 
-2392 LGTGD
+2392 
-2397 VTDNATLMLNTGGD
+2397 
-2411 FINNIG
+2411 
-2417 GTGRVE
+2417 
-2423 KSGDDTLT
+2423 
-2431 LSGSNSYTGGTL
+2431 
-2443 ISSGT
+2443 
-2448 LVATNVDA
+2448 
-2456 LGSGDVTDNAT
+2456 GDVTDNAT

-2494 TLSGANSYTGGTLI
+2494 TLSGTNSYTGGTTI
-2508 SSGTLVANDVNALGT
+2508 SGGTLVATNVEALGS
-2523 GDVTDNAVLELNTGG
+2523 GDVTDDATLELNTGG
-2538 DFDNAISGSGQVVKS
+2538 TFDNAISGSGQVVKS
-2553 GDETLTLSGANSY
+2553 GDKMLTLSGANSY
-2566 TGGTTISGG
+2566 SGGTLISDG
-2575 TLVASNVE
+2575 TLVASNVN

-2611 HDNAIT
+2611 HDNATT

-2732 YADSDNAATDAHGT
+2732 YADSDNAATNAHGT

-2831 AAFGGHNS
+2831 AAFGGHNA

-2949 FRLYKGHVDINAWT
+2949 FTLYKGHVDINAWT

-3006 VTPPDDGGEVTPPD
+3006 VTPPDDGGDVTPPDDGGDVSPPD
-3020 DGGEVTPPDDDGEV
+3020 DGGEVTPPDDGGDV

-3039 GGDITPPDDGGDI
+3039 DGDITPPDDGGDI

-3329 DLPNDRV
+3329 DLPNDRM

>member
-84 DTATSAAIVGDNSND
+84 DIATSAAIVGDNSND

-122 DSSTG
+122 DSLTG

-137 TGSNEDGTIMLQN
+137 TGSNEDGTILLQN

-155 NDARIENNAT
+155 NDGRIENSAT
-165 YEHDPEDI
+165 YEHDPQDI

-286 ITVALYY
+286 ITVALYH

-365 ITTTGGGSGDA
+365 ITTTGGGAGDA

-417 AGGAISANTAVAIN
+417 AGSAISANTAVAIN
-431 GNGNTISNQG
+431 GNGNTITNQG
-441 KMTGVSDGLV
+441 KMTGVSDGL
-451 LSGNNNIVTTSGGEI
+451 LISGNNNIVTTSGGEI

-489 ITATSTGISIAGG
+489 ITATSTGISIASG
-502 NNQVTTESGSTI
+502 NNQVTTESGSAI

-540 SSISYG
+540 SSNSYG
-546 IQYNSGTS
+546 IQYNSGAS

-564 TTGKGAGDA
+564 TTGKGVGDA

-612 ITANTAVQLNGNN
+612 ISANTAVQFHGNN
-625 NTLANAGAILGDT
+625 NKLANAGAISGDT

-643 NGSGNTLTSQGKIT
+643 SGSGNTLTNQGKIT

-781 VDNGTLT
+781 ADNGTLT

-802 GSGNVIKQGGG
+802 GSGNVVKQGGG

-849 RAYLKLDAANAS
+849 RAYLKLDAASAS

-1049 TYTGGTT
+1049 TYTGGTL
-1056 ISDGTLVATNVE
+1056 ISDGTLVASNVE
-1068 ALGTGNVTDNATLEL
+1068 ALGTGDITDNAVLEL

-1295 DETLTLSGA
+1295 D
-1304 NSYTGGTTISGGT
+1304 
-1317 LVATNVE
+1317 
-1324 ALGTGDITD
+1324 
-1333 NATLEL
+1333 
-1339 NAGGDFTNNIG
+1339 
-1350 GTGSVE
+1350 
-1356 KSGDKTL
+1356 KT
-1363 TLSGTNTYRGGTL
+1363 
-1376 ISGGT
+1376 
-1381 LVASNVEALG
+1381 
-1391 SGDVTDN
+1391 
-1398 ATLEMNTG
+1398 
-1406 GDFANN
+1406 
-1412 IGGTGSVVK
+1412 
-1421 SGDKTL
+1421 
-1427 TLSGANSYTGGTTI
+1427 
-1441 SGGTLVAS
+1441 
-1449 NVEALGTGNVTDNA
+1449 
-1463 TLELNTGGDF
+1463 
-1473 DNAISGSGQVVKSGD
+1473 
-1488 GALTLSGANSYSGA
+1488 LTLSGANSYSGA
-1502 TTISGGTLIAAN
+1502 TTISGGTLIATH

-1570 LTINLNS
+1570 LTINLNG

-1769 GTFDNAISGSG
+1769 GTFDNAIGGSG
-1780 QVVKSGDDVL
+1780 NVVKSGADTL
-1790 TLSGANSYSGGT
+1790 TLSGSNSYTGGT
-1802 LISDGTLVASNV
+1802 TISGGTLVASNV
-1814 DALGSGDVTNNAT
+1814 EALGTGDVTNNAT
-1827 LEMNTGGDF
+1827 LELNTGGDF

-1868 SDGTLVA
+1868 NGGTLVA
-1875 SNVEALGTGDVTNN
+1875 SNVEALGTGDVTDN
-1889 ATLELNT
+1889 ATLALNT

-1905 GSGQVVKSGDD
+1905 GSGQ
-1916 VLTLSGAN
+1916 
-1924 SYSGGTLISGGT
+1924 
-1936 LVANNVEALGT
+1936 
-1947 GDVTDNATLEMNTGG
+1947 
-1962 DFINNIG
+1962 
-1969 GTGRV
+1969 
-1974 EKSGDD
+1974 
-1980 ALTLSGSN
+1980 
-1988 TYTGGTT
+1988 
-1995 INDGTLIATSVDA
+1995 
-2008 LGSGD
+2008 
-2013 VTNNAVL
+2013 
-2020 ELNTGGDF
+2020 
-2028 INNIG
+2028 
-2033 GTGRVE
+2033 
-2039 KSGDETL
+2039 
-2046 TLSGSN
+2046 
-2052 TYTGGTLISGGTL
+2052 
-2065 VATNV
+2065 
-2070 EALGTGDVTD
+2070 
-2080 NAVLE
+2080 
-2085 LNTGGDFINNIGGT
+2085 
-2099 GRVEKSGDDTL
+2099 
-2110 TLSGS
+2110 
-2115 NSYTG
+2115 
-2120 GTLISSGTLVATN
+2120 
-2133 VDALGS
+2133 
-2139 GDVTDNATLELN
+2139 
-2151 TGGDFTNN
+2151 
-2159 ISGSGQVVKS
+2159 
-2169 GDETLTLS
+2169 
-2177 GSNTYTGGTT
+2177 
-2187 INDGTLVATS
+2187 
-2197 VEALGSGDVT
+2197 
-2207 NDAVLAL
+2207 
-2214 NTGGDF
+2214 
-2220 ANNIGGTGSVV
+2220 VV

-2266 TGDVTN
+2266 SGDVTDDATLELNTGGTFDNAISGSGQVVKSGDKMLTLSGANSYSGGTLISDGTLVASNVEALGTGDVTN
-2272 NATLELNTGGDF
+2272 NATLALNTGGDF
-2284 TNNISGNG
+2284 TNNISGSG

-2297 GDDTLTFSGSN
+2297 GDDTLTLSGANS
-2308 TYTGGTTINDG
+2308 YTGGTTI
-2319 TLVATSVEAL
+2319 
-2329 GSGDV
+2329 SG
-2334 TNDAVL
+2334 
-2340 ALNTGGDFA
+2340 
-2349 NNIGGTGS
+2349 
-2357 VVKSGDETLTLSGSN
+2357 
-2372 TYTGSTLISSGT
+2372 
-2384 LVANDVNA
+2384 
-2392 LGTGD
+2392 
-2397 VTDNATLMLNTGGD
+2397 
-2411 FINNIG
+2411 
-2417 GTGRVE
+2417 
-2423 KSGDDTLT
+2423 
-2431 LSGSNSYTGGTL
+2431 
-2443 ISSGT
+2443 GT

-2456 LGSGDVTDNAT
+2456 LGTGDVTNSST

-2494 TLSGANSYTGGTLI
+2494 TLSGSNTYTGGTLISGGTLVATNVDALGTGDVTDNATLELNTGGTFDNVISGSGQVVKSGDDTLTLSGANSYTGGTLI
-2508 SSGTLVANDVNALGT
+2508 SGGTLVATSVEALGS

-2538 DFDNAISGSGQVVKS
+2538 TFDNAISGSGQVVKS
-2553 GDETLTLSGANSY
+2553 GDKTLTLSGANSY

-2628 TLTQEANSTLAVHLI
+2628 TLTQEANSTLAVHLT

-2650 VTADHANLGGTLDI
+2650 VTADRANLGGTLDI

-2684 DTDSAIN
+2684 DSDSAID

-2831 AAFGGHNS
+2831 AAFGGHNA
-2839 TVNGHVNNQGS
+2839 TVNGHVNNLGN

-3287 LGVRVDGKLY
+3287 LGMRVDGKLY

>member
-165 YEHDPEDI
+165 YEHDPQDI

-252 GKIEDAAIYVHTL
+252 NKIEDAAIYVHTL

-286 ITVALYY
+286 ITVALYH

-365 ITTTGGGSGDA
+365 ITTTGGGAGDA

-391 SGTMSSTVYGVYL
+391 SGTMSSSVYGVYL

-417 AGGAISANTAVAIN
+417 AGGVISANTAVAVN
-431 GNGNTISNQG
+431 GNGNTITNQG
-441 KMTGVSDGLV
+441 KMTGVSDGL
-451 LSGNNNIVTTSGGEI
+451 LISGNNNIVTTSGGEI

-489 ITATSTGISIAGG
+489 ITTTSTGISIAGG
-502 NNQVTTESGSTI
+502 NNQITTESGSVI

-546 IQYNSGTS
+546 IQYNSGAS

-643 NGSGNTLTSQGKIT
+643 SGSGNTLTSQGKIT

-751 AMTAKGATVDSG
+751 AMTAKGGTVDSG

-802 GSGNVIKQGGG
+802 GSGNVVKQGGG

-849 RAYLKLDAANAS
+849 RAYLKLDAASAS

-960 GNAMNPDAFI
+960 GNAINPDAFI

-985 VETLTWYADRY
+985 VETLTWYADRD

-1011 DDSFTVNTVLEN
+1011 DDSFTVNTVLED
-1023 VDANSGWNGQS
+1023 VDANSGWDGQS

-1056 ISDGTLVATNVE
+1056 ISGGTLIATNIE

-1101 SGDETL
+1101 SGDDAL

-1118 TIISGGTLV
+1118 TT
-1127 ATNVEALGTGDV
+1127 
-1139 TDNATLELNT
+1139 
-1149 GGDFDNA
+1149 
-1156 IGGTGSVV
+1156 
-1164 KSGDKTL
+1164 
-1171 TLSGANS
+1171 
-1178 YTGGTTISGGTL
+1178 
-1190 VASNV
+1190 
-1195 EALGSGDV
+1195 
-1203 TDNATLELNT
+1203 
-1213 GGDFANNI
+1213 
-1221 GGTGSVVKS
+1221 
-1230 GDKTLTL
+1230 
-1237 SGTNSYTGGTTISGG
+1237 
-1252 TLVANNVEALGTGD
+1252 
-1266 VTNNATLELNT
+1266 
-1277 GGDFDNA
+1277 
-1284 ISGSGQVVKSG
+1284 
-1295 DETLTLSGA
+1295 
-1304 NSYTGGTTISGGT
+1304 
-1317 LVATNVE
+1317 
-1324 ALGTGDITD
+1324 
-1333 NATLEL
+1333 
-1339 NAGGDFTNNIG
+1339 
-1350 GTGSVE
+1350 
-1356 KSGDKTL
+1356 
-1363 TLSGTNTYRGGTL
+1363 

-1441 SGGTLVAS
+1441 SGGTLVAN
-1449 NVEALGTGNVTDNA
+1449 NVEALGTGDVTNNA

-1473 DNAISGSGQVVKSGD
+1473 ANNIGGTGSVVKSGD

-1502 TTISGGTLIAAN
+1502 TTISGGTLIATN

-1577 NTVDPVIHAASQVSL
+1577 NTADPVIHAASQVSL

-1709 ATGWDGTSL
+1709 ATDWDGTSL

-1742 GTLVATNV
+1742 GTLVATNI

-1758 TDDATLELNTG
+1758 TDNATLELNTG

-1814 DALGSGDVTNNAT
+1814 EALGTGDVTDDAV
-1827 LEMNTGGDF
+1827 LELNTGGDF
-1836 INNIGGTGRVEK
+1836 DNAISGSGQVEK
-1848 SGDDT
+1848 SGDGT

-1863 GGTLI
+1863 GGTTINDGTLIATSVDALGSGDVTDNATLALNTGGTFDNAISGSGQVVKSGDDVLTLSGANSYSGGTLI

-1875 SNVEALGTGDVTNN
+1875 SNVEALGSGDVTNDAVLELNTGGTFDNTISGSGRVVKSGDGALTLSGANSYSGGTLISDGTLIAGRVDVLGSGDVTDN

-1924 SYSGGTLISGGT
+1924 SYSGGTLISDGT
-1936 LVANNVEALGT
+1936 LVASNVEALGT

-2151 TGGDFTNN
+2151 TGG
-2159 ISGSGQVVKS
+2159 
-2169 GDETLTLS
+2169 
-2177 GSNTYTGGTT
+2177 
-2187 INDGTLVATS
+2187 
-2197 VEALGSGDVT
+2197 
-2207 NDAVLAL
+2207 
-2214 NTGGDF
+2214 
-2220 ANNIGGTGSVV
+2220 
-2231 KSGDETLTLS
+2231 
-2241 GTNSYTGGTTIS
+2241 
-2253 GGTLVATNVEALG
+2253 
-2266 TGDVTN
+2266 
-2272 NATLELNTGGDF
+2272 
-2284 TNNISGNG
+2284 
-2292 QVVKS
+2292 
-2297 GDDTLTFSGSN
+2297 
-2308 TYTGGTTINDG
+2308 
-2319 TLVATSVEAL
+2319 
-2329 GSGDV
+2329 
-2334 TNDAVL
+2334 
-2340 ALNTGGDFA
+2340 
-2349 NNIGGTGS
+2349 
-2357 VVKSGDETLTLSGSN
+2357 
-2372 TYTGSTLISSGT
+2372 
-2384 LVANDVNA
+2384 
-2392 LGTGD
+2392 
-2397 VTDNATLMLNTGGD
+2397 
-2411 FINNIG
+2411 
-2417 GTGRVE
+2417 
-2423 KSGDDTLT
+2423 
-2431 LSGSNSYTGGTL
+2431 
-2443 ISSGT
+2443 
-2448 LVATNVDA
+2448 
-2456 LGSGDVTDNAT
+2456 
-2467 LELNTGG
+2467 

-2566 TGGTTISGG
+2566 TGGTLISGGTLVATSVEALGSGDVTDNAVLELNTGGTFDNAISGSGQVVKSGDKTLTLSGANSYTGGTTISGG

-2611 HDNAIT
+2611 HDNATT

-2628 TLTQEANSTLAVHLI
+2628 TLTQEANSTLAVHLT

-2650 VTADHANLGGTLDI
+2650 VTADRANLGGTLDI

-2804 QEGALWLAET
+2804 QEGTLWLAET

-2831 AAFGGHNS
+2831 AAFGGHNA
-2839 TVNGHVNNQGS
+2839 TVNGHVNNLGN

-2901 DSSPTDKLIVTG
+2901 DNSPTDKLIVTG

-2949 FRLYKGHVDINAWT
+2949 FTLYKGHVDINAWT

-2984 DGGEVTPPDDG
+2984 DGGD
-2995 GEVTPPDDGGE
+2995 
-3006 VTPPDDGGEVTPPD
+3006 
-3020 DGGEVTPPDDDGEV
+3020 V

-3039 GGDITPPDDGGDI
+3039 GGD
-3052 TPPDG
+3052 
-3057 GDVTPVAPQYRADI
+3057 VTP
-3071 GVYLG
+3071 
-3076 NQWMARNL
+3076 
-3084 QMQTLYD
+3084 
-3091 REGSQYRSAD
+3091 
-3101 GSIWMRFKAGKAES
+3101 
-3115 QAVNGNVD
+3115 
-3123 IDSDYSQFQLGG
+3123 
-3135 DILTWSDG
+3135 
-3143 AQSVTVGLMGSY
+3143 
-3155 INASTDSTGNR
+3155 
-3166 GADGSQFSANGS
+3166 
-3178 VDGYNLGLYATW
+3178 
-3190 FADAQSHRGAYI
+3190 
-3202 DSWYQYGAYNNSVDN
+3202 
-3217 DGLSASRYDSAA
+3217 
-3229 HAVSLE
+3229 
-3235 TGYRYDIALSNRN
+3235 
-3248 TVSLTPQAQVTWQRY
+3248 
-3263 SADTVIDDGGT
+3263 
-3274 RISGQN
+3274 
-3280 DDSWTTR
+3280 
-3287 LGVRVDGKLY
+3287 
-3297 KESGRI
+3297 
-3303 QPFMEVN
+3303 
-3310 WLHASD
+3310 
-3316 NASATFGDTKVSQ
+3316 
-3329 DLPNDRV
+3329 
-3336 EVKVGIQA
+3336 
-3344 NVSERLSVYA
+3344 
-3354 QAAGQKGKNDYGDAS
+3354 
-3369 FSLNMR
+3369 
-3375 YNW
+3375 